1 MAALF
6 QHLRILLWKNWL
18 SVKRQP
24 VWSFILISWPVVVFI
39 ILAIIRLKFPPE
51 PQPNCYLAPR
61 NLPSAGFFPFLQT
74 VLCDSDARCKGTPY
88 TPEDLLP
95 RLNDISS
102 LRLKQRRSTNVGKDQ
117 HPSRGSAEVPKSK
130 NTLLAFGDLLSHG
143 ESTLRNITSPSNLT
157 SSINM
162 FNRIL
167 HFGKSQTQY
176 STAANLKVILCE
188 VLSRYAAR
196 PGLTE
201 GKMAASIHRTFCF
214 TNLSLLE
221 SFTQELRN
229 QLSQVRL
236 NPQYQAVFVN
246 EMVSFLLLISQVQ
259 NDTSLWH
266 LLLLAPDVIQGS
278 MQLQDTF
285 DYLQNASSVVLA
297 AQNISALFVTEDRFR
312 TVQNRVTDPLF
323 SLNCLEQDKEK
334 SLVTRDICNL
344 FVNWKDNQTLVSNL
358 EEVLRKLRLP
368 EIGGKDSKRS
378 INSDDLEAI
387 QKSLYHLKGFEKKMN
402 RIELKSLNLFRNLK
416 NETLQKLYAILEL
429 GMHPHRDY
437 KLKEPYNKEIIDE
450 IYNFTSL
457 QLQSDFNGTSIF
469 NTMTQWKEI
478 QSALKL
484 AAMIWN
490 PDLLN
495 NSNFST
501 EQTKHVLKMLL
512 STNLPPFLEDL
523 RDILNEMQE
532 IPSLFSDYLLKPASY
547 KNFPDQLL
555 ALQKMF
561 FIMTNTNIGYQYLLM
576 PVFELMQ
583 KVQSFTGEAQWD
595 ELNVYW
601 RIGEKLRSMKWNIT
615 GIVAYGQ
622 FLDVLNSHL
631 HKLNNNSNSFF
642 SEQMD
647 RLSEFVTAVF
657 KEFGENSEVAN
668 ISLVTQTVQKTL
680 NMLKDLQLHYNISKL
695 KSIDLFFNFDNQTFG
710 SLSELL
716 RSGMKILHYT
726 IASEASSEGEVN
738 SIYNLTRLLLQEFNE
753 SVLQHSTSLEAK
765 IWDFLRLALSPFFG
779 NNNNS
784 NYKAPQNCSAQDV
797 LHIALQMLFENAT
810 LSESLA
816 RSPCK
821 PLFASMD
828 VESGTTHNETF
839 TKMFQLAIMNL
850 RLSPEFDVVYKN
862 SSEIFSKELSCI
874 IQSLQFS
881 LSFLSKLD
889 LVSELHDSWIQE
901 KTKALT
907 ALMEGLPLSNASCPI
922 PVLQDVG
929 GVLPSQLLNVLIPF
943 MLNETGLN
951 SLNFSGSPADRHRLP
966 LFSHLLPTFSI
977 WNSSI
982 YELLQ
987 MHGNASDQSE
997 WRRFSQLWNAT
1008 GNVLTTKW
1016 NLTEVDE
1023 YVRLLEIMNKA
1034 LILVDIGVAPRKT
1047 EVFRI
1052 LSNTSGG
1059 MKLSD
1064 LKDLYSSLKLFFNLT
1079 SAANSTVDLKRIFQE
1094 IAPLYEIAGERLFY
1108 PHPYGKENQD
1118 VLTMAVVIWNQ
1129 IILNRTHF
1137 NTEKAW
1143 EIIKML
1149 TLHALPLEDTG
1160 DYLSTNEEVSSLFS
1174 DFLLTSVT
1182 SENFAEQFLVL
1193 EQLLAAMAKVNTS
1206 DYYVLISS
1214 LSKLMQRLQG
1224 SSHGNKGSELH
1235 RVWKIAEMLQSMNW
1249 GSIDSL
1255 NSQSFLDILQNQF
1268 KTMKNDSSLPFSKE
1282 MKQLI
1287 NFLSA
1292 ILEVYSEEDSRGANI
1307 SIYSQAIER
1316 SIFFLK
1322 DLQRSYNI
1330 SELETINLLFNFYSK
1345 YTQRLFET
1353 WRVGMKILHD
1363 TNLNKTLEE
1372 KMSVVYHFSHWL
1384 LQKEFSE
1391 SVLQHSTSLEAKI
1404 WDFLHLALSPFF
1416 GNNNNSNYK
1425 APQNCSAQDI
1435 LHVALQMLF
1444 ENATLS
1450 ESLARSPCEPLFASM
1465 DVESGTTHNETFT
1478 KMFQLAIMNL
1488 RLSPEFDVVYKN
1500 SSEIF
1505 SKELSCIIQSLQF
1518 SLSFLS
1524 KLDLVSELHD
1534 SWIQEKTKAL
1544 TALMEGLPL
1553 SNASCPIPVLQ
1564 DVGGVLPSQL
1574 LNVLIPFM
1582 LNETGL
1588 NSLNF
1593 SGSPADWDNLS
1604 TLFSMAQNELHLN
1617 DLLQRLQS
1625 AFSFTEWRY
1634 FSSVWDAV
1642 DSVLNTKW
1650 NVTEVAAYVRLLEAK
1665 ANNPANNVSAL
1676 EIIEASRSILK
1687 RLNSSEL
1694 LNELNIG
1701 SSSASLSSRTGFGS
1715 VIDIVAHHFIVRAET
1730 LFNKTLPWTQSDQI
1744 LSPTSLITRFLFLEF
1759 ENTILQVTVN
1769 SSYNPYLICLINAT
1783 ETEDSELTENITLL
1797 LKQTHLK
1804 KDLFMQNNTFE
1815 KYLSIPELLKLKI
1828 FRLRDLTTLLCD
1840 YESFKSIQHICHLP
1854 NVTFGELCEQSQ
1866 SHEQL
1871 LRTIELSNQIV
1882 TNVLNSRRVSQELQD
1897 ILIGDATNIHSQM
1910 KWFQENVP
1918 EIAFFQEI
1926 PQYMTTLNSV
1936 LNITENLRDTREQE
1950 KLREMFKNVDQLKE
1964 DLRNTTGMS
1973 TASID
1978 ALLEAS
1984 VPENSTQ
1991 LISQI
1996 LQLESCT
2003 VHPADPQLQTVAE
2016 EFCNLSLSER
2026 TRKMYILGV
2035 TLLRHL
2041 DVYNFLYK
2049 MFFPKELQK
2058 PVDKMLGLLTE
2069 MKYFRHQVE
2078 SDVHPLLQ
2086 AIHSLKKLRQSRNVP
2101 LTKTLLKSN
2110 NFRITHGTFK
2120 SMSKVLCNQ
2129 EITPLF
2135 FESLL
2140 PDFGDPVSNS
2150 SSMEDARVQK
2160 LMRKYG
2166 IPHKSTPFCLSFYLD
2181 LVKTPTG
2188 ALIWS
2193 FLKPMVLGKIL
2204 YTPDTPETR
2213 AIMEKSNT
2221 TLKQMADLSLKSQE
2235 WLDKSPVIMNSLT
2248 KLNQTVPII
2257 KNALQN
2263 PFVQVFIKLMVDLD
2277 AVELLSQINELDNI
2291 RLELQDNADIVN
2303 QLNTLATLAV
2313 NVSSCVSFNRI
2324 QAARNLEEMEMVAK
2338 ELFLKNELFASI
2350 IFKLPSSHSTPR
2362 YAVPGALALPPV
2374 LNYTIRMSS
2383 RITQTTNRIRERIW
2397 TVGPHNS
2404 TSQSQIYSRAFI
2416 YIQDSIE
2423 RAIIELQTGKS
2434 PEDVAVQVQAMP
2446 YPCYNKDM
2454 FLTSVTYSLPFALMA
2469 AWVLFIADF
2478 VKTLVQEKDLR
2489 LYEYMKMMGV
2499 NASSH
2504 FIAWFI
2510 ECAIFLLI
2518 TVTFLIIALK
2528 VGDILPKTNTAL
2540 LFLYLM
2546 DYSLSV
2552 IAMSYFISVFF
2563 NNTNIAA
2570 LVGSLVY
2577 ILTFFPF
2584 IVLLVIENHLSF
2596 SVKSL
2601 LSLLS
2606 PTAFSY
2612 ASQYIAR
2619 YEAQGI
2625 GLQWDNMYKSP
2636 MIGDNTSFGW
2646 MCWLILIDSF
2656 IYFILG
2662 WYIRNVFP
2670 GRYGMAAPWYFP
2682 LLPSY
2687 WIEYNGYIPFWNE
2700 KLRALLFTKLVL
2712 RKEATHND
2720 KICAPPPHLEPEPT
2734 DLTLGVSLHG
2744 ITKIYG
2750 SRAAVENL
2758 SLNFYE
2764 GNITSLL
2771 GHNGAGK
2778 TTTISILTGLFPTSS
2793 GTIFVYDKDIKTDQE
2808 VIRKNMG
2815 VCMQHNVLFNY
2826 LTTKEHLLLYGY
2838 IKVPHWSKEELCQEV
2853 KRTLKETGLYG
2864 HRHKLTGSL
2873 SGGMKRK
2880 LSIAIALLG
2889 GSRVVILDEPTTGV
2903 DPCSRRSIW
2912 EIISKNKK
2920 GRTIILSTHHLDE
2933 AEVLSD
2939 RIAFLEHGGLKC
2951 CGSPFYLK
2959 ETFGDGYH
2967 LTLTKKKNMIEE
2979 CDTAAVTSLIQSHL
2993 PEAYLKEDIGG
3004 ELVYVL
3010 PPFKSTVSG
3019 AYQAL
3024 LRALDTGLNDLHLG
3038 CYGISNTTVEEVFLN
3053 LTKELGK
3060 HQQEDAELSR
3070 QLPASSGQTGSDEM
3084 SVSTDTFTE
3093 RDDQLLIRSKSLK
3106 GLPLLLK
3113 KTSAMFIK
3121 RFHHTRRDVRGFIA
3135 QVILP
3140 VLFVTAAM
3148 GLGTLR
3154 TKETEY
3160 PELVL
3165 SPSLYGTSDQADF
3178 FGNFN
3183 ETTDALVA
3191 SMLSFPGTDIMCM
3204 NESNSRCLTE
3214 DMLGQ
3219 WITNGNKRA
3228 KYSACNC
3235 TDGIQTCPPMNYSPP
3250 HRRTFSTRTLYNL
3263 TGHNVETYLLATT
3276 KDFLQKRYGG
3286 WSFGLPLT
3294 ADLQFDIRPV
3304 PPNRTLTKVW
3314 YNPEGYHSLPAYLNS
3329 LNNFILRANLPKNVT
3344 SRYGIFLSAH
3354 PYPGGQSQEQ
3364 VMLNSLLDIIVSM
3377 SVLVG
3382 YSITTASFVLY
3393 VVKEHQTKA
3402 KQLQHISGIGMTS
3415 YWVTNFV
3422 YDLVLFMVPIG
3433 LSIGVI
3439 SVFQIPAFCNNNN
3452 SLAVFLLLL
3461 LFGYATFSWMYLLAG
3476 FFKETGMAFIVY
3488 VCVNL
3493 CFGIDTIITHSVVF
3507 LLSQEK
3513 ATDQGLHDLA
3523 ENLRHAFLLFPQFC
3537 FGYGL
3542 IELSQDQ
3549 ALLGFLK
3556 AYGVD
3561 YPDKTFELD
3570 KTTSK
3575 LLAMFIQGTVFFAIR
3590 LIVQD
3595 GMIQKVWSNI
3605 SEFLFDRVH
3614 GKASLLPP
3622 VADEDEDVRAERNR
3636 VESGKADFDVVQ
3648 LQNLTKIYHLPHK
3661 RIMAVKN
3668 ISLGI
3673 PAGECFGLLGVN
3685 GAGKTT
3691 IFKMLTGDIGAS
3703 SGRLRVQDHSGS
3715 LNDIGEAHW
3724 SLFGYCPQEDA
3735 LDDLLTVEEHMYYYA
3750 RLHGIPEREI
3760 KGVVLQLLH
3769 RLNLMAY
3776 KDRVTS
3782 MCSYGTNRKLS
3793 TALALIGNPSIL
3805 LLDEPSSGM
3814 DPNAK
3819 RHLWKIISE
3828 EVQNKCSVILTS
3840 HSMEECEALCTR
3852 LAIMVNGSFQCIG
3865 SLQHI
3870 KSRFGRGFTVK
3881 MHLNSNTVSTETLTQ
3896 FMKSHFPNA
3905 CLKDRHFNM
3914 VEYHV
3919 PVSAGG
3925 VANIFDLLE
3934 TNKTAFKI
3942 RHFSVSQTTL
3952 EEVFINFAKD
3962 QADPDSAD
3970 ASPDVAS
3977 DSCDTSSQDSTISAI
3992 Y

>member
-1 MAALF
+1 MAALS

-24 VWSFILISWPVVVFI
+24 VWSFILISWPVIVFI

-95 RLNDISS
+95 RLNGISS
-102 LRLKQRRSTNVGKDQ
+102 LRLKRRRSTNVGKDS
-117 HPSRGSAEVPKSK
+117 HPSLQSAEVPKSK
-130 NTLLAFGDLLSHG
+130 NTALAFGDLVSLG
-143 ESTLRNITSPSNLT
+143 ESTFQNISSPSNLT
-157 SSINM
+157 SSINT

-188 VLSRYAAR
+188 VLSRYTTR

-221 SFTQELRN
+221 SFTQEFRN
-229 QLSQVRL
+229 QLSQVRF

-246 EMVSFLLLISQVQ
+246 EMVSFLLLISEVQ

-266 LLLLAPDVIQGS
+266 LLLLAPEVFQDS
-278 MQLQDTF
+278 MQLQDIL
-285 DYLQNASSVVLA
+285 DYLQNASSIVLA
-297 AQNISALFVTEDRFR
+297 AQNVSALFVTEDRFR

-323 SLNCLEQDKEK
+323 SLNCSEQGKEK
-334 SLVTRDICNL
+334 DLVTREICNL
-344 FVNWKDNQTLVSNL
+344 FVNWKDNQTLVSDM
-358 EEVLRKLRLP
+358 EEVLRKLKLP
-368 EIGGKDSKRS
+368 EIDGKDSKRS
-378 INSDDLEAI
+378 INSNDLEAI
-387 QKSLYHLKGFEKKMN
+387 QKSLKDFEKKIN
-402 RIELKSLNLFRNLK
+402 RSELKSLNLFRNLK

-429 GMHPHRDY
+429 GMNPHRDY
-437 KLKEPYNKEIIDE
+437 KLKEQYNKEIIDE

-457 QLQSDFNGTSIF
+457 QLPSDFNGTSIF
-469 NTMTQWKEI
+469 NTMTQWQEI

-484 AAMIWN
+484 AAMVWN

-501 EQTKHVLKMLL
+501 EQTKDTLKMLF
-512 STNLPPFLEDL
+512 STNMPPFLEDL
-523 RDILNEMQE
+523 RDHLNEMQE
-532 IPSLFSDYLLKPASY
+532 IPSLFSDYLLKPVSY

-561 FIMTNTNIGYQYLLM
+561 FLMTNTNVGYQYLLM
-576 PVFELMQ
+576 PVFELMR
-583 KVQSFTGEAQWD
+583 KVQSSMGEARWD

-601 RIGEKLRSMKWNIT
+601 RIGEKLRSMNWNIT
-615 GIVAYGQ
+615 GIIAYGQ

-631 HKLNNNSNSFF
+631 HKLNNNSNSFL
-642 SEQMD
+642 SEQID

-668 ISLVTQTVQKTL
+668 ISLVTQAIQKTL
-680 NMLKDLQLHYNISKL
+680 YVLKDLQLHYNVSKL
-695 KSIDLFFNFDNQTFG
+695 ESIDMFFNFDNQTFD

-716 RSGMKILHYT
+716 RLGMKILHFT
-726 IASEASSEGEVN
+726 IASEDSSGEKANPV
-738 SIYNLTRLLLQEFNE
+738 YNITRLLLQEFNE
-753 SVLQHSTSLEAK
+753 SSLQHNTSLEAK
-765 IWDFLRLALSPFFG
+765 IWDFLHLALIPFFG
-779 NNNNS
+779 NNNS
-784 NYKAPQNCSAQDV
+784 DYKTPENCSAQDV

-816 RSPCK
+816 RSRCEPF
-821 PLFASMD
+821 FASMD
-828 VESGTTHNETF
+828 VERGTKHNETF

-850 RLSPEFDVVYKN
+850 RLSPEFDVVFKN
-862 SSEIFSKELSCI
+862 SSESFSKELSCI
-874 IQSLQFS
+874 VQSLQFS

-889 LVSELHDSWIQE
+889 LVSELHSSWIQE
-901 KTKALT
+901 KMKALT
-907 ALMEGLPLSNASCPI
+907 ALTEGLLLSNASCPI

-929 GVLPSQLLNVLIPF
+929 DVLPSQLLNILVPF

-951 SLNFSGSPADRHRLP
+951 SLNFSGSPADWHRLP
-966 LFSHLLPTFSI
+966 QVSHLLPAFSI

-982 YELLQ
+982 YEPLQ
-987 MHGNASDQSE
+987 MRGNASDQSE
-997 WRRFSQLWNAT
+997 WRHFSQLWNAT

-1047 EVFRI
+1047 EVFQI
-1052 LSNTSGG
+1052 LHNTSGG

-1064 LKDLYSSLKLFFNLT
+1064 LKDSYTSLKLLFNLT
-1079 SAANSTVDLKRIFQE
+1079 SAANSTVDLERIFQE
-1094 IAPLYEIAGERLFY
+1094 IAPLYEIAGGRLFY
-1108 PHPYGKENQD
+1108 PNPYGKENQD
-1118 VLTMAVVIWNQ
+1118 VLTMAVAIWNQ

-1137 NTEKAW
+1137 NTEKTW

-1149 TLHALPLEDTG
+1149 ALHAVPLEDVQN
-1160 DYLSTNEEVSSLFS
+1160 YLSTNEVPSLFS
-1174 DFLLTSVT
+1174 DFLLTPIN
-1182 SENFAEQFLVL
+1182 SENFAEQLLVL

-1206 DYYVLISS
+1206 DHHLLISS
-1214 LSKLMQRLQG
+1214 LSKLMQGLQSSSYG
-1224 SSHGNKGSELH
+1224 SKGNELLH
-1235 RVWKIAEMLQSMNW
+1235 FWQIAEILQSMDW
-1249 GSIDSL
+1249 GSMDSL
-1255 NSQSFLDILQNQF
+1255 TSQSLLGILQNRL
-1268 KTMKNDSSLPFSKE
+1268 KTMKNDSNLPFSE
-1282 MKQLI
+1282 EIKQLI

-1292 ILEVYSEEDSRGANI
+1292 IFEVYGEEDSRGANI
-1307 SIYSQAIER
+1307 SIYSQAIQR

-1322 DLQRSYNI
+1322 DLQKSYNI
-1330 SELETINLLFNFYSK
+1330 SEFKAINLLLNFYSK
-1345 YTQRLFET
+1345 YTQRLFEI
-1353 WRVGMKILHD
+1353 WKVGMKILPN

-1372 KMSVVYHFSHWL
+1372 KMNIIHYFSHWL
-1384 LQKEFSE
+1384 LQKEFNE
-1391 SVLQHSTSLEAKI
+1391 SSLQHNTSLEAKI
-1404 WDFLHLALSPFF
+1404 WDFLHLALIPFF
-1416 GNNNNSNYK
+1416 GNNNSDYK
-1425 APQNCSAQDI
+1425 TPENCSAQDV
-1435 LHVALQMLF
+1435 LHIALQMLF

-1450 ESLARSPCEPLFASM
+1450 ESLARSRCEPLFASM
-1465 DVESGTTHNETFT
+1465 DVERGTKHNETFT

-1488 RLSPEFDVVYKN
+1488 RLSPEFDVVFKN
-1500 SSEIF
+1500 SSESF
-1505 SKELSCIIQSLQF
+1505 SKELSCIVQSLQF

-1524 KLDLVSELHD
+1524 KLDLVSELHS
-1534 SWIQEKTKAL
+1534 SWIQEKMKAL
-1544 TALMEGLPL
+1544 TALTEGLLL

-1564 DVGGVLPSQL
+1564 DVGDVLPSQL
-1574 LNVLIPFM
+1574 LNILVPFM

-1593 SGSPADWDNLS
+1593 SGSPADWDSLS
-1604 TLFSMAQNELHLN
+1604 ILFSTAQNELHVN
-1617 DLLQRLQS
+1617 GLLQRLQS
-1625 AFSFTEWRY
+1625 AFNLTERRY
-1634 FSSVWDAV
+1634 FSSIWDV
-1642 DSVLNTKW
+1642 DDSVLNTKW
-1650 NVTEVAAYVRLLEAK
+1650 NLTEVASYVKLLEAMV
-1665 ANNPANNVSAL
+1665 NSPANDVSVL
-1676 EIIEASRSILK
+1676 EIVEASRSILK
-1687 RLNSSEL
+1687 SLKSSEL

-1701 SSSASLSSRTGFGS
+1701 SNSASLSSKTAFDS
-1715 VIDIVAHHFIVRAET
+1715 VIDTVAHHFMVRAET

-1769 SSYNPYLICLINAT
+1769 NSYNPYLMCLINAT
-1783 ETEDSELTENITLL
+1783 EIEDSKLTENITLL

-1804 KDLFMQNNTFE
+1804 KDPFMQNITVE
-1815 KYLSIPELLKLKI
+1815 KHSSIPELLKLKI
-1828 FRLRDLTTLLCD
+1828 SHLWDLTTLLCD
-1840 YESFKSIQHICHLP
+1840 YRSFKSIQHICHLP
-1854 NVTFGELCEQSQ
+1854 NVSFEELCEQSQ

-1871 LRTIELSNQIV
+1871 HRTIELSNQIV
-1882 TNVLNSRRVSQELQD
+1882 TNVLNHRRVSQELRD
-1897 ILIGDATNIHSQM
+1897 ILIGDATNIQSQI

-1918 EIAFFQEI
+1918 EIAFFQDI
-1926 PQYMTTLNSV
+1926 PQYMTTLNSM
-1936 LNITENLRDTREQE
+1936 LNITENLRDNSEQE
-1950 KLREMFKNVDQLKE
+1950 KLREMFKNVDRLKE

-1984 VPENSTQ
+1984 LPENSTQ
-1991 LISQI
+1991 LISLI

-2003 VHPADPQLQTVAE
+2003 GHPADPQLQTVAE
-2016 EFCNLSLSER
+2016 EFCSLSLSER
-2026 TRKMYILGV
+2026 TRKTYILGV

-2041 DVYNFLYK
+2041 DIYNFLYK
-2049 MFFPKELQK
+2049 MFFPKDLQK

-2069 MKYFRHQVE
+2069 IKYFRHQVE
-2078 SDVHPLLQ
+2078 SGMHPLLQ

-2110 NFRITHGTFK
+2110 NFGITQGTFK

-2140 PDFGDPVSNS
+2140 PDFEDPVGNS
-2150 SSMEDARVQK
+2150 SSVEDAHVQK
-2160 LMRKYG
+2160 KMRKYG
-2166 IPHKSTPFCLSFYLD
+2166 IPHDSTPFCLSFYLD

-2291 RLELQDNADIVN
+2291 RLELQNNADIVS

-2324 QAARNLEEMEMVAK
+2324 QAAKNVEEMEMVAK
-2338 ELFLKNELFASI
+2338 ELFLRNELFASI
-2350 IFKLPSSHSTPR
+2350 IFKLPSSHRTHQH
-2362 YAVPGALALPPV
+2362 AVRGALALPPM

-2434 PEDVAVQVQAMP
+2434 PDDVAVQVQAMP

-2510 ECAIFLLI
+2510 ECTIFLLI
-2518 TVTFLIIALK
+2518 TVTFLIIVLK

-2546 DYSLSV
+2546 DYSLSI

-2619 YEAQGI
+2619 YEAQGV

-2700 KLRALLFTKLVL
+2700 KRRALLFTKLVL
-2712 RKEATHND
+2712 RKEATLNN

-2750 SRAAVENL
+2750 SKAAVENL
-2758 SLNFYE
+2758 NLNFYE

-2793 GTIFVYDKDIKTDQE
+2793 GTIFVYGKDIKTDQE

-2838 IKVPHWSKEELCQEV
+2838 IKVPHWSKEELYQEV

-2864 HRHKLTGSL
+2864 HRHKLAGSL
-2873 SGGMKRK
+2873 SGGTKRK

-2967 LTLTKKKNMIEE
+2967 LTLTKKKNVIEE

-3024 LRALDTGLNDLHLG
+3024 LRALDASLNDLHLG

-3060 HQQEDAELSR
+3060 DQQDHQEGAKLSQ
-3070 QLPASSGQTGSDEM
+3070 QLPGSNGQTGSDKM
-3084 SVSTDTFTE
+3084 SVSSDTFTE

-3113 KTSAMFIK
+3113 KTSAMFLK

-3140 VLFVTAAM
+3140 VLFVMAAM
-3148 GLGTLR
+3148 GLGTVR

-3160 PELVL
+3160 PELIL
-3165 SPSLYGTSDQADF
+3165 SPSLYGTSDQTDF
-3178 FGNFN
+3178 FENFN
-3183 ETTDALVA
+3183 ETTNALVA
-3191 SMLSFPGTDIMCM
+3191 SMLSFPGTDNTCM

-3235 TDGIQTCPPMNYSPP
+3235 TDGIQTCPSMNSSPP
-3250 HRRTFSTRTLYNL
+3250 HRRTFSTRALYNL

-3329 LNNFILRANLPKNVT
+3329 LNNFILRANLPKNET

-3439 SVFQIPAFCNNNN
+3439 SAFQIPAFCNNNN
-3452 SLAVFLLLL
+3452 LLAVFLLLL

-3493 CFGIDTIITHSVVF
+3493 CFGINTIITHSVVF

-3523 ENLRHAFLLFPQFC
+3523 ENLRHVFLLFPQFC

-3590 LIVQD
+3590 LIVHD

-3605 SEFLFDRVH
+3605 LECLFDRVH
-3614 GKASLLPP
+3614 GKASLPPP
-3622 VADEDEDVRAERNR
+3622 VANEDEDVQAERNR

-3668 ISLGI
+3668 ISVGI

-3760 KGVVLQLLH
+3760 KGIVLQLLH

-3896 FMKSHFPNA
+3896 FMKSHFPNT

-3934 TNKTAFKI
+3934 TNKAAFKI

-3952 EEVFINFAKD
+3952 EEVFINFAKE

-3970 ASPDVAS
+3970 AGPDVAS
-3977 DSCDTSSQDSTISAI
+3977 DSCDTSSQDSTISSI

>member
-1 MAALF
+1 MAALS

-24 VWSFILISWPVVVFI
+24 VWSFVLISWPVVVFI

-51 PQPNCYLAPR
+51 PQQNCYLAPR

-95 RLNDISS
+95 RLSDISS
-102 LRLKQRRSTNVGKDQ
+102 LRLKRRSSSSVSKDN
-117 HPSRGSAEVPKSK
+117 HPSAWSAEVPKSR
-130 NTLLAFGDLLSHG
+130 NASLAFEDLGSHG
-143 ESTLRNITSPSNLT
+143 EKTFGNISSPSNLT
-157 SSINM
+157 SSINT
-162 FNRIL
+162 FNKIL
-167 HFGKSQTQY
+167 SFGKSQTQH
-176 STAANLKVILCE
+176 STAATLKVLLCE
-188 VLSRYAAR
+188 VLSRYVAR
-196 PGLTE
+196 PGVTGE
-201 GKMAASIHRTFCF
+201 RMAANIHHTFCF
-214 TNLSLLE
+214 TDSSLLE
-221 SFTQELRN
+221 SFAQEFRS
-229 QLSQVRL
+229 QLSQVQH
-236 NPQYQAVFVN
+236 NPQYQETFVS
-246 EMVSFLLLISQVQ
+246 EMVSFLTLISQVQ

-266 LLLLAPDVIQGS
+266 LLLLAPDVLQDN
-278 MQLQDTF
+278 MQLRDIIGF
-285 DYLQNASSVVLA
+285 LQNPSSVVLA
-297 AQNISALFVTEDRFR
+297 AQNVSASLLTDDRSK
-312 TVQNRVTDPLF
+312 TVQNGVTDLPY
-323 SLNCLEQDKEK
+323 SVNCLEQDKEK
-334 SLVTRDICNL
+334 SLVTRYICNS
-344 FVNWKDNQTLVSNL
+344 FVNWKDKQTLVSEL
-358 EEVLRKLRLP
+358 EEVLRKIKSP
-368 EIGGKDSKRS
+368 EIGRKDSKRS

-387 QKSLYHLKGFEKKMN
+387 QKHLHRLKGFEEKMN
-402 RIELKSLNLFRNLK
+402 RSELKTLNLFRNLK
-416 NETLQKLYAILEL
+416 NETLQKLYAFLEL
-429 GMHPHRDY
+429 GMNPHHDY

-457 QLQSDFNGTSIF
+457 QLLSDFNGTSIF
-469 NTMTQWKEI
+469 DIMTQWKEI

-484 AAMIWN
+484 ATIIWN

-501 EQTKHVLKMLL
+501 LQTKDALKMLL
-512 STNLPPFLEDL
+512 STSMPSLLEDF
-523 RDILNEMQE
+523 RDRLNGMQE
-532 IPSLFSDYLLKPASY
+532 IPSLFLDDLLKPVSY
-547 KNFPDQLL
+547 KNFPEQLQ
-555 ALQKMF
+555 ALQRMF
-561 FIMTNTNIGYQYLLM
+561 FVMTGTNVGYQYLLL
-576 PVFELMQ
+576 PVFEVMRE
-583 KVQSFTGEAQWD
+583 VERSVGEAWWD

-601 RIGEKLRSMKWNIT
+601 RLGEKLRSMKWNNT
-615 GIVAYGQ
+615 GIIAYGQ
-622 FLDVLNSHL
+622 FLEVLKSHL
-631 HKLNNNSNSFF
+631 QKLNNNSSGVF
-642 SEQMD
+642 SEQLD
-647 RLSEFVTAVF
+647 QLSEFITAVF
-657 KEFGENSEVAN
+657 KEFGESSGVAN
-668 ISLVTQTVQKTL
+668 ISLVTQAIQKTL
-680 NMLKDLQLHYNISKL
+680 YILKDLQLNYNVTKL
-695 KSIDLFFNFDNQTFG
+695 KSIDLFFNFDNKTFK

-716 RSGMKILHYT
+716 RTGMKILHYT
-726 IASEASSEGEVN
+726 RDSEASRAEIINPV
-738 SIYNLTRLLLQEFNE
+738 YNLTRLLLQE
-753 SVLQHSTSLEAK
+753 SSQSSLQPNTSLEAK
-765 IWDFLRLALSPFFG
+765 IWD
-779 NNNNS
+779 
-784 NYKAPQNCSAQDV
+784 D
-797 LHIALQMLFENAT
+797 H
-810 LSESLA
+810 
-816 RSPCK
+816 
-821 PLFASMD
+821 
-828 VESGTTHNETF
+828 
-839 TKMFQLAIMNL
+839 
-850 RLSPEFDVVYKN
+850 
-862 SSEIFSKELSCI
+862 
-874 IQSLQFS
+874 
-881 LSFLSKLD
+881 
-889 LVSELHDSWIQE
+889 
-901 KTKALT
+901 
-907 ALMEGLPLSNASCPI
+907 
-922 PVLQDVG
+922 
-929 GVLPSQLLNVLIPF
+929 
-943 MLNETGLN
+943 
-951 SLNFSGSPADRHRLP
+951 
-966 LFSHLLPTFSI
+966 
-977 WNSSI
+977 
-982 YELLQ
+982 
-987 MHGNASDQSE
+987 
-997 WRRFSQLWNAT
+997 
-1008 GNVLTTKW
+1008 
-1016 NLTEVDE
+1016 
-1023 YVRLLEIMNKA
+1023 
-1034 LILVDIGVAPRKT
+1034 
-1047 EVFRI
+1047 
-1052 LSNTSGG
+1052 
-1059 MKLSD
+1059 
-1064 LKDLYSSLKLFFNLT
+1064 
-1079 SAANSTVDLKRIFQE
+1079 
-1094 IAPLYEIAGERLFY
+1094 
-1108 PHPYGKENQD
+1108 
-1118 VLTMAVVIWNQ
+1118 
-1129 IILNRTHF
+1129 
-1137 NTEKAW
+1137 
-1143 EIIKML
+1143 
-1149 TLHALPLEDTG
+1149 
-1160 DYLSTNEEVSSLFS
+1160 YL
-1174 DFLLTSVT
+1174 
-1182 SENFAEQFLVL
+1182 
-1193 EQLLAAMAKVNTS
+1193 
-1206 DYYVLISS
+1206 LISS
-1214 LSKLMQRLQG
+1214 LSKLMQILLDFPHLRQRNELQAF
-1224 SSHGNKGSELH
+1224 
-1235 RVWKIAEMLQSMNW
+1235 WQIAESLQSVNW
-1249 GSIDSL
+1249 
-1255 NSQSFLDILQNQF
+1255 NSTDNLTPQSFLDMLQNQLNTVE
-1268 KTMKNDSSLPFSKE
+1268 KYSSFPFGEELKE
-1282 MKQLI
+1282 LL
-1287 NFLSA
+1287 NFASSM
-1292 ILEVYSEEDSRGANI
+1292 LELYGEEHSRGTNI
-1307 SIYSQAIER
+1307 SMYLQAMQR
-1316 SIFFLK
+1316 SISILK
-1322 DLQRSYNI
+1322 GLQKRYNI
-1330 SELETINLLFNFYSK
+1330 SELEIIILLFDTYSN
-1345 YTQRLFET
+1345 YTQRLIEIG
-1353 WRVGMKILHD
+1353 RAGLKVLHD
-1363 TNLNKTLEE
+1363 TNSNKTFAE
-1372 KMSVVYHFSHWL
+1372 KMDIVYDFSHLL
-1384 LQKEFSE
+1384 LQEFSQ
-1391 SVLQHSTSLEAKI
+1391 SSLQPSASLEAKI
-1404 WDFLHLALSPFF
+1404 WEFLHSALSPFLE
-1416 GNNNNSNYK
+1416 NSNNGDRTL
-1425 APQNCSAQDI
+1425 QNCSFENV
-1435 LHVALQMLF
+1435 LHIALEMLF
-1444 ENATLS
+1444 ENATLR
-1450 ESLARSPCEPLFASM
+1450 ESLARSPCKALFDSM
-1465 DVESGTTHNETFT
+1465 GMEGGTVHNDSFA
-1478 KMFQLAIMNL
+1478 KVFQLAIRNL
-1488 RLSPEFDVVYKN
+1488 KLSPEFSALYKS
-1500 SSEIF
+1500 SSERF
-1505 SKELSCIIQSLQF
+1505 SKELSCITQSLHF

-1524 KLDLVSELHD
+1524 KLNLVSELEN
-1534 SWIQEKTKAL
+1534 SWVQEKAKAL
-1544 TALMEGLPL
+1544 TAVTEGLL
-1553 SNASCPIPVLQ
+1553 QSNVSCPIPVQ
-1564 DVGGVLPSQL
+1564 DVLPSQL
-1574 LNVLIPFM
+1574 LSLLIPAM
-1582 LNETGL
+1582 LSETVL
-1588 NSLNF
+1588 DSLNF
-1593 SGSPADWDNLS
+1593 PDTVASWNNLS
-1604 TLFSMAQNELHLN
+1604 MLFSVAQDELHMN
-1617 DLLQRLQS
+1617 NLLQRLHG
-1625 AFSFTEWRY
+1625 AFSLPKWSYYT
-1634 FSSVWDAV
+1634 SVWDVV
-1642 DSVLNTKW
+1642 DRFLNTKW
-1650 NVTEVAAYVRLLEAK
+1650 NLTEGAAFGKLLRAV
-1665 ANNPANNVSAL
+1665 ANNSANEMSAQ
-1676 EIIEASRSILK
+1676 EITEASLYILK
-1687 RLNSSEL
+1687 GLNFSDL
-1694 LNELNIG
+1694 LNEFNISSG
-1701 SSSASLSSRTGFGS
+1701 SAFRSNKTSFDS
-1715 VIDIVAHHFIVRAET
+1715 VIDIISHHFVVVAET
-1730 LFNKTLPWTQSDQI
+1730 LYNKTLPWSQSDHT
-1744 LSPTSLITRFLFLEF
+1744 LSPTSLIARFLFLEF
-1759 ENTILQVTVN
+1759 ENTLLQVTMNN
-1769 SSYNPYLICLINAT
+1769 SCNPYLKCLINAA
-1783 ETEDSELTENITLL
+1783 EAEDRELTENITLL

-1804 KDLFMQNNTFE
+1804 KNSFMQNNTSE
-1815 KYLSIPELLKLKI
+1815 KHSSIPELLKLKI
-1828 FRLRDLTTLLCD
+1828 SRLRDLTTLLCD
-1840 YESFKSIQHICHLP
+1840 YESFKSVQQLCHLP
-1854 NVTFGELCEQSQ
+1854 EVGFGELCEQGQ

-1871 LRTIELSNQIV
+1871 LRAVELSSHVV
-1882 TNVLNSRRVSQELQD
+1882 TDVLNHRRISQELQNV
-1897 ILIGDATNIHSQM
+1897 LIGDATNIQTQLN
-1910 KWFQENVP
+1910 WLQENVP

-1926 PQYMTTLNSV
+1926 PQYMATLNSMF
-1936 LNITENLRDTREQE
+1936 NITESLTNSSKQE
-1950 KLREMFKNVDQLKE
+1950 KLRDVFKNVDQLKE
-1964 DLRNTTGMS
+1964 DLKNATGMS
-1973 TASID
+1973 AASID
-1978 ALLEAS
+1978 ALLETPL
-1984 VPENSTQ
+1984 PENSSQ
-1991 LISQI
+1991 LISQL
-1996 LQLESCT
+1996 LQLESCS
-2003 VHPADPQLQTVAE
+2003 VGPADPQLRTVAE
-2016 EFCNLSLSER
+2016 ELCKLSLSER
-2026 TRKMYILGV
+2026 TRGTYILGV

-2049 MFFPKELQK
+2049 MFFPKELQQ
-2058 PVDKMLGLLTE
+2058 PMDKMLGLLTK

-2078 SDVHPLLQ
+2078 SGVDPLLQ
-2086 AIHSLKKLRQSRNVP
+2086 AIHSLKKLRQSRKMP
-2101 LTKTLLKSN
+2101 LTKALFKPAT
-2110 NFRITHGTFK
+2110 FRITRGSFK

-2140 PDFGDPVSNS
+2140 PDFGDPTNNS
-2150 SSMEDARVQK
+2150 SYTEDVYVQK

-2166 IPHKSTPFCLSFYLD
+2166 IPQDSTPFCLSFYLD

-2204 YTPDTPETR
+2204 FTPDTPATR
-2213 AIMEKSNT
+2213 AIMRKSNA
-2221 TLKQMADLSLKSQE
+2221 TLEQMADLALKSQE
-2235 WLDKSPVIMNSLT
+2235 WLDKSPIIINSLA
-2248 KLNQTVPII
+2248 KLNQTVPMI

-2263 PFVQVFIKLMVDLD
+2263 PFVQVFIKMMVDLD
-2277 AVELLSQINELDNI
+2277 AAELLSQINELDDI
-2291 RLELQDNADIVN
+2291 RLELQNNTDIVD

-2313 NVSSCVSFNRI
+2313 NVSSCVSFNRV
-2324 QAARNLEEMEMVAK
+2324 QAVKDLEEMERVAK

-2350 IFKLPSSHSTPR
+2350 IFRLPSSHSSPGSSIS
-2362 YAVPGALALPPV
+2362 GALTLPPV

-2423 RAIIELQTGKS
+2423 RAMIELQTGKK
-2434 PEDVAVQVQAMP
+2434 PEEIAVQVQAMP

-2504 FIAWFI
+2504 FIAWFV

-2518 TVTFLIIALK
+2518 TVTFLIIVLK
-2528 VGDILPKTNTAL
+2528 VGDILPKTNTTL

-2546 DYSLSV
+2546 DYSLSI

-2687 WIEYNGYIPFWNE
+2687 WIEYNGYLPFWNE
-2700 KLRALLFTKLVL
+2700 KQRGLLFSKLML
-2712 RKEATHND
+2712 RKEVTLNN
-2720 KICAPPPHLEPEPT
+2720 KICAPQPHMEPEPT
-2734 DLTLGVSLHG
+2734 DLPLGVSLHG
-2744 ITKIYG
+2744 ITKVYG
-2750 SRAAVENL
+2750 SKAAVDNL

-2793 GTIFVYDKDIKTDQE
+2793 GTIFVCGKDIRTDQE

-2838 IKVPHWSKEELCQEV
+2838 IKVPHWSKEELYQEV
-2853 KRTLKETGLYG
+2853 KRTLKETGLYS
-2864 HRHKLTGSL
+2864 HRHKLAGTL

-2979 CDTAAVTSLIQSHL
+2979 CDTSAVTSLIQSHL

-3024 LRALDTGLNDLHLG
+3024 LRALDSSLNDLHLG

-3053 LTKELGK
+3053 LTKELVK
-3060 HQQEDAELSR
+3060 DQQEYAALPH
-3070 QLPASSGQTGSDEM
+3070 QLPGANGHSGSDGM
-3084 SVSTDTFTE
+3084 SVSTDTFTD
-3093 RDDQLLIRSKSLK
+3093 RDDQLLIRSKSLQ

-3113 KTSAMFIK
+3113 KTSALFIK

-3140 VLFVTAAM
+3140 VLFVMAAM

-3160 PELVL
+3160 PELLL

-3183 ETTDALVA
+3183 ETTSALVA
-3191 SMLSFPGTDIMCM
+3191 SMLAFPGTDNTCM
-3204 NESNSRCLTE
+3204 NESNSQCLTE

-3219 WITNGNKRA
+3219 WITSGDQGT
-3228 KYSACNC
+3228 KYSACKC
-3235 TDGIQTCPPMNYSPP
+3235 TNGIQTCPQMNYTPP

-3263 TGHNVETYLLATT
+3263 TGHNVETYILATT

-3294 ADLQFDIRPV
+3294 SDLQFDIKPV

-3329 LNNFILRANLPKNVT
+3329 LNNFILRANLPKNET
-3344 SRYGIFLSAH
+3344 SKYGIFLSAH

-3393 VVKEHQTKA
+3393 MVKEHQTKA
-3402 KQLQHISGIGMTS
+3402 KQLQHISGIGLTT

-3433 LSIGVI
+3433 LSVGVI
-3439 SVFQIPAFCNNNN
+3439 SAFQIPAFCNNSNL
-3452 SLAVFLLLL
+3452 LAVFLLLL
-3461 LFGYATFSWMYLLAG
+3461 LFGYASFSWMYLLAG

-3493 CFGIDTIITHSVVF
+3493 FFGINTIITHSVVF

-3513 ATDQGLHDLA
+3513 ATDQGLRDLA

-3575 LLAMFIQGTVFFAIR
+3575 LFAMFIQGTVFFAIR
-3590 LIVQD
+3590 LTVHD
-3595 GMIQKVWSNI
+3595 RMIQRVWSNI
-3605 SEFLFDRVH
+3605 LEFLFDRVH

-3622 VADEDEDVRAERNR
+3622 VEEDGDVQAERSR
-3636 VESGKADFDVVQ
+3636 VEAGKADFDVVQ

-3661 RIMAVKN
+3661 RIVAVKN

-3715 LNDIGEAHW
+3715 LNDISEAHW

-3750 RLHGIPEREI
+3750 RLHGIPERDI

-3881 MHLNSNTVSTETLTQ
+3881 MHLNSNTVCTEMLTE
-3896 FMKSHFPNA
+3896 FMKSHFPNT

-3934 TNKTAFKI
+3934 GSKAAFNI

-3962 QADPDSAD
+3962 QEDPDGAD
-3970 ASPDVAS
+3970 TGPDVTV
-3977 DSCDTSSQDSTISAI
+3977 DSSDTSSQASTISSI

>member
-1 MAALF
+1 MAALS

-18 SVKRQP
+18 SVKRQL
-24 VWSFILISWPVVVFI
+24 VWSFVLISWPVVVFI

-51 PQPNCYLAPR
+51 PQQNCYLAPR

-95 RLNDISS
+95 RLNDISP
-102 LRLKQRRSTNVGKDQ
+102 LRLKRRSSSSVAKDRQ
-117 HPSRGSAEVPKSK
+117 PSPRSAEVPESRSAS
-130 NTLLAFGDLLSHG
+130 LAFGDLVSHG
-143 ESTLRNITSPSNLT
+143 EKNLQNVSSPSNLT
-157 SSINM
+157 SSTQT
-162 FNRIL
+162 FNKIFS
-167 HFGKSQTQY
+167 FGKRQAQH
-176 STAANLKVILCE
+176 STAGSLRALLCQL
-188 VLSRYAAR
+188 LSRYLAH
-196 PGLTE
+196 PGAM
-201 GKMAASIHRTFCF
+201 GGSMAANIHHTFCF
-214 TNLSLLE
+214 TNSSLLE
-221 SFTQELRN
+221 AFAQEFRS
-229 QLSQVRL
+229 QLSQVQH
-236 NPQYQAVFVN
+236 NPEYQETFVN
-246 EMVSFLLLISQVQ
+246 EMVSFLTLISQVQ

-266 LLLLAPDVIQGS
+266 LLLLAPDVFQDN
-278 MQLQDTF
+278 MQLRDIIDF
-285 DYLQNASSVVLA
+285 LQNPSSVVLG
-297 AQNISALFVTEDRFR
+297 AQNVSASPVSDDRFK
-312 TVQNRVTDPLF
+312 TVQNEVTDSPLP
-323 SLNCLEQDKEK
+323 LNCLEQDKER
-334 SLVTRDICNL
+334 SWVTRSICNS
-344 FVNWKDNQTLVSNL
+344 FVHWRDNHTLVSEL
-358 EEVLRKLRLP
+358 EEVLRKIKSP
-368 EIGGKDSKRS
+368 EIGGKLSKRS
-378 INSDDLEAI
+378 VNSDDLEAI
-387 QKSLYHLKGFEKKMN
+387 QKHLQHLKGFEEKMN
-402 RIELKSLNLFRNLK
+402 RSELKSLNLFRNLN
-416 NETLQKLYAILEL
+416 NETLQKLYAFLEL
-429 GMHPHRDY
+429 GMNPHHDY

-469 NTMTQWKEI
+469 NTMTHWKEI
-478 QSALKL
+478 QRALKL
-484 AAMIWN
+484 ATKLWN
-490 PDLLN
+490 PALLS
-495 NSNFST
+495 NSNFSALK
-501 EQTKHVLKMLL
+501 TKDALKMLL
-512 STNLPPFLEDL
+512 STSMPSLLEGL
-523 RDILNEMQE
+523 RDGLSGLEEM
-532 IPSLFSDYLLKPASY
+532 PSVFSDDLLEPDSY
-547 KNFPDQLL
+547 RNFPEQLL
-555 ALQKMF
+555 ALEEMF
-561 FIMTNTNIGYQYLLM
+561 FRMMGTNVGYQYLLL
-576 PVFELMQ
+576 PVFELMRAVE
-583 KVQSFTGEAQWD
+583 KSMGEAWWD

-601 RIGEKLRSMKWNIT
+601 RIGEKLRSMKWNNT
-615 GIVAYGQ
+615 AIVAYGQ
-622 FLDVLNSHL
+622 FLEVLNSHL
-631 HKLNNNSNSFF
+631 QKLSNKSSGVF
-642 SEQMD
+642 SEELDQ
-647 RLSEFVTAVF
+647 LSELITAVF
-657 KEFGENSEVAN
+657 KEFGESSGVAN
-668 ISLVTQTVQKTL
+668 ISQVTQAIQKTL
-680 NMLKDLQLHYNISKL
+680 NILKDLQLKYNVSAL
-695 KSIDLFFNFDNQTFG
+695 KSIDLFFNFNNKTLE

-716 RSGMKILHYT
+716 RTGMKILHYT
-726 IASEASSEGEVN
+726 SATEDSSEDIIKP
-738 SIYNLTRLLLQEFNE
+738 IYNLTHLLLQEFSQSLSQHN
-753 SVLQHSTSLEAK
+753 SSLQAK
-765 IWDFLRLALSPFFG
+765 VWEFLRSALDPFLEPS
-779 NNNNS
+779 S
-784 NYKAPQNCSAQDV
+784 NGYRTLQNCSFEHLLDMGLEV
-797 LHIALQMLFENAT
+797 LFENAT
-810 LSESLA
+810 LRESSG

-821 PLFASMD
+821 PLLHSLGM
-828 VESGTTHNETF
+828 EGGTGSNETF
-839 TKMFQLAIMNL
+839 IRLFQLAINNL
-850 RLSPEFDVVYKN
+850 QLSPEFAAAYNN
-862 SSEIFSKELSCI
+862 SRESFAKELSC
-874 IQSLQFS
+874 LTRALRLS

-889 LVSELHDSWIQE
+889 LVSGLGNSWLQE
-901 KTKALT
+901 KVRALSAAT
-907 ALMEGLPLSNASCPI
+907 EGLVQGDASCPI
-922 PVLQDVG
+922 PAQDVG
-929 GVLPSQLLNVLIPF
+929 DVSPSQLLNVLLPAL
-943 MLNETGLN
+943 LNET
-951 SLNFSGSPADRHRLP
+951 
-966 LFSHLLPTFSI
+966 
-977 WNSSI
+977 
-982 YELLQ
+982 
-987 MHGNASDQSE
+987 
-997 WRRFSQLWNAT
+997 
-1008 GNVLTTKW
+1008 
-1016 NLTEVDE
+1016 
-1023 YVRLLEIMNKA
+1023 A
-1034 LILVDIGVAPRKT
+1034 L
-1047 EVFRI
+1047 
-1052 LSNTSGG
+1052 S
-1059 MKLSD
+1059 
-1064 LKDLYSSLKLFFNLT
+1064 
-1079 SAANSTVDLKRIFQE
+1079 
-1094 IAPLYEIAGERLFY
+1094 
-1108 PHPYGKENQD
+1108 
-1118 VLTMAVVIWNQ
+1118 
-1129 IILNRTHF
+1129 
-1137 NTEKAW
+1137 
-1143 EIIKML
+1143 
-1149 TLHALPLEDTG
+1149 
-1160 DYLSTNEEVSSLFS
+1160 
-1174 DFLLTSVT
+1174 
-1182 SENFAEQFLVL
+1182 
-1193 EQLLAAMAKVNTS
+1193 
-1206 DYYVLISS
+1206 
-1214 LSKLMQRLQG
+1214 
-1224 SSHGNKGSELH
+1224 
-1235 RVWKIAEMLQSMNW
+1235 
-1249 GSIDSL
+1249 SL
-1255 NSQSFLDILQNQF
+1255 NS
-1268 KTMKNDSSLPFSKE
+1268 
-1282 MKQLI
+1282 
-1287 NFLSA
+1287 
-1292 ILEVYSEEDSRGANI
+1292 
-1307 SIYSQAIER
+1307 
-1316 SIFFLK
+1316 
-1322 DLQRSYNI
+1322 
-1330 SELETINLLFNFYSK
+1330 
-1345 YTQRLFET
+1345 
-1353 WRVGMKILHD
+1353 
-1363 TNLNKTLEE
+1363 
-1372 KMSVVYHFSHWL
+1372 
-1384 LQKEFSE
+1384 
-1391 SVLQHSTSLEAKI
+1391 
-1404 WDFLHLALSPFF
+1404 
-1416 GNNNNSNYK
+1416 
-1425 APQNCSAQDI
+1425 
-1435 LHVALQMLF
+1435 
-1444 ENATLS
+1444 
-1450 ESLARSPCEPLFASM
+1450 
-1465 DVESGTTHNETFT
+1465 
-1478 KMFQLAIMNL
+1478 
-1488 RLSPEFDVVYKN
+1488 
-1500 SSEIF
+1500 
-1505 SKELSCIIQSLQF
+1505 
-1518 SLSFLS
+1518 
-1524 KLDLVSELHD
+1524 
-1534 SWIQEKTKAL
+1534 
-1544 TALMEGLPL
+1544 
-1553 SNASCPIPVLQ
+1553 
-1564 DVGGVLPSQL
+1564 
-1574 LNVLIPFM
+1574 
-1582 LNETGL
+1582 
-1588 NSLNF
+1588 
-1593 SGSPADWDNLS
+1593 SGSATGWDNLTMLS
-1604 TLFSMAQNELHLN
+1604 SVAQDELHS
-1617 DLLQRLQS
+1617 LLQRLQQS
-1625 AFSFTEWRY
+1625 LTIGSYYT
-1634 FSSVWDAV
+1634 SVWDV
-1642 DSVLNTKW
+1642 FDSFLSTKR
-1650 NVTEVAAYVRLLEAK
+1650 NPAEGASLARLLEAM
-1665 ANNPANNVSAL
+1665 ASDSASDLSAL
-1676 EIIEASRSILK
+1676 EITEATFYILK
-1687 RLNSSEL
+1687 ALNIPGL
-1694 LNELNIG
+1694 LNEFNM
-1701 SSSASLSSRTGFGS
+1701 SSSSPPLSNQTSFDT
-1715 VIDIVAHHFIVRAET
+1715 VIDVVAHHFTVVAET
-1730 LFNKTLPWTQSDQI
+1730 LYNKTLPWTLSDHT
-1744 LSPTSLITRFLFLEF
+1744 LSPASLITQFLFLEF
-1759 ENTILQVTVN
+1759 QNTILQVTAN
-1769 SSYNPYLICLINAT
+1769 NSYNPYLMCLINSA
-1783 ETEDSELTENITLL
+1783 EAEDGELTENITLL

-1804 KDLFMQNNTFE
+1804 KNSFMQNNTSE
-1815 KYLSIPELLKLKI
+1815 KHSSIPELLKLKI
-1828 FRLRDLTTLLCD
+1828 SRLRDLTALLCD
-1840 YESFKSIQHICHLP
+1840 HESFQSIQQLCHLP
-1854 NVTFGELCEQSQ
+1854 EAPFGELCEQGQ
-1866 SHEQL
+1866 AQEQL
-1871 LRTIELSNQIV
+1871 LRAAELSSQLV
-1882 TNVLNSRRVSQELQD
+1882 ANVLSHRRISQELQNV
-1897 ILIGDATNIHSQM
+1897 LIGDATDIQAQL
-1910 KWFQENVP
+1910 KWLQENVP
-1918 EIAFFQEI
+1918 EIGFFQEI
-1926 PQYMTTLNSV
+1926 PQYVATLNSM
-1936 LNITENLRDTREQE
+1936 LNVTEGLTDSSKQE
-1950 KLREMFKNVDQLKE
+1950 KLRDVFKNVEQLKE

-1984 VPENSTQ
+1984 FPENSSQ
-1991 LISQI
+1991 LLSQV
-1996 LQLESCT
+1996 LQLESCSA
-2003 VHPADPQLQTVAE
+2003 HPTDPQLQVVLQE
-2016 EFCNLSLSER
+2016 LCSLPVPER
-2026 TRKMYILGV
+2026 TRRTYLLGV

-2041 DVYNFLYK
+2041 DIYNFLYK

-2058 PVDKMLGLLTE
+2058 PMDKMLGLLTK

-2078 SDVHPLLQ
+2078 SGIDPLLQ
-2086 AIHSLKKLRQSRNVP
+2086 AIHSLKKLRQSRKMP
-2101 LTKTLLKSN
+2101 LTKALFKPN
-2110 NFRITHGTFK
+2110 NSGITHGTFK
-2120 SMSKVLCNQ
+2120 SMSKILCNQ

-2150 SSMEDARVQK
+2150 SHAGDVYVQK

-2166 IPHKSTPFCLSFYLD
+2166 IPQDSTPFCLSFYLD

-2204 YTPDTPETR
+2204 FTPDTPETR
-2213 AIMEKSNT
+2213 AIMGKSNA
-2221 TLKQMADLSLKSQE
+2221 TLEQMAELALKSQE
-2235 WLDKSPVIMNSLT
+2235 WLDQSPVILNSLT
-2248 KLNQTVPII
+2248 KLNQTVPMI

-2277 AVELLSQINELDNI
+2277 AAELLSQINELDDI
-2291 RLELQDNADIVN
+2291 RLELQNNADVVE
-2303 QLNTLATLAV
+2303 QLNTLAALAV

-2324 QAARNLEEMEMVAK
+2324 RPVQDLDEMEAVAK

-2350 IFKLPSSHSTPR
+2350 IFKLPPR
-2362 YAVPGALALPPV
+2362 PGQSVPGGLSLPPV

-2423 RAIIELQTGKS
+2423 RAIIELQTGKK
-2434 PEDVAVQVQAMP
+2434 PEEIAVQVQAMP

-2518 TVTFLIIALK
+2518 TVTFLIVVLK
-2528 VGDILPKTNTAL
+2528 VGDILPKTDTAL

-2546 DYSLSV
+2546 DYSLSI

-2687 WIEYNGYIPFWNE
+2687 WIEYNSYLPFWNE
-2700 KLRALLFTKLVL
+2700 KQRCLLFSKLML
-2712 RKEATHND
+2712 RKEVTLPN
-2720 KICAPPPHLEPEPT
+2720 KICAPHPHVEPEPT
-2734 DLTLGVSLHG
+2734 DLPLGVSLHG
-2744 ITKIYG
+2744 ITKVYG
-2750 SRAAVENL
+2750 SKAAVDNL

-2793 GTIFVYDKDIKTDQE
+2793 GTIFVYGKDIRTDQE

-2838 IKVPHWSKEELCQEV
+2838 IKVPHCSKQELYQEV
-2853 KRTLKETGLYG
+2853 KRTLKETGLYS
-2864 HRHKLTGSL
+2864 HRHKLAGTL

-2979 CDTAAVTSLIQSHL
+2979 CDTTAVTSLIQSYL

-3024 LRALDTGLNDLHLG
+3024 LRALDTSLNDLHLG

-3053 LTKELGK
+3053 LTKELVK
-3060 HQQEDAELSR
+3060 DQQEDAVLPH
-3070 QLPASSGQTGSDEM
+3070 QLPGVSGHTGGDEM

-3093 RDDQLLIRSKSLK
+3093 RDDQLLIRSKSLR

-3113 KTSAMFIK
+3113 RTSALFIK

-3140 VLFVTAAM
+3140 VLFVMAAM

-3160 PELVL
+3160 PELPL
-3165 SPSLYGTSDQADF
+3165 SPSLYGTADQVDF

-3183 ETTDALVA
+3183 ETTAALVS
-3191 SMLSFPGTDIMCM
+3191 SMLAFPGTDNTCM
-3204 NESNSRCLTE
+3204 NESNSQCLTE
-3214 DMLGQ
+3214 DKLGQ
-3219 WITNGNKRA
+3219 WITSGNQRT

-3235 TDGIQTCPPMNYSPP
+3235 TDGIQTCPQTNYTPP
-3250 HRRTFSTRTLYNL
+3250 HRRTFSTRTLYNV
-3263 TGHNVETYLLATT
+3263 TGHNVESYILATT

-3294 ADLQFDIRPV
+3294 PDLRFDIKPV

-3329 LNNFILRANLPKNVT
+3329 LNNFILRANLPKNET

-3393 VVKEHQTKA
+3393 MVKEHQTKA
-3402 KQLQHISGIGMTS
+3402 KQLQHISGIGMTT
-3415 YWVTNFV
+3415 YWVTNLV

-3433 LSIGVI
+3433 LSVGVI
-3439 SVFQIPAFCNNNN
+3439 SAFQIPAFCNNSN
-3452 SLAVFLLLL
+3452 LVAVFLLLL
-3461 LFGYATFSWMYLLAG
+3461 LFGYASFSWMYLLAG
-3476 FFKETGMAFIVY
+3476 LFKETGMAFIVY

-3493 CFGIDTIITHSVVF
+3493 FFGINTIITHSVVF

-3523 ENLRHAFLLFPQFC
+3523 ENLRHVFLLFPQFC

-3549 ALLGFLK
+3549 ALLGFLR

-3590 LIVQD
+3590 LTVHDRMVQRVWN
-3595 GMIQKVWSNI
+3595 KVL
-3605 SEFLFDRVH
+3605 EFLFDRVH

-3622 VADEDEDVRAERNR
+3622 AAVEDGDVQAERSR

-3661 RIMAVKN
+3661 RITAVKN

-3715 LNDIGEAHW
+3715 LNDISEAHW

-3750 RLHGIPEREI
+3750 RLHGIPEGDI

-3881 MHLNSNTVSTETLTQ
+3881 MHLNSSTVCTEKLTE
-3896 FMKSHFPNA
+3896 FMKSHFPNT
-3905 CLKDRHFNM
+3905 CLKDQHFKM

-3934 TNKTAFKI
+3934 GNKAAFNI

-3962 QADPDSAD
+3962 QADPDGVD
-3970 ASPDVAS
+3970 AGPDVTL
-3977 DSCDTSSQDSTISAI
+3977 DSSDTSSQASTISSI

>member
-1 MAALF
+1 MAALS

-95 RLNDISS
+95 RGTCKDDVFHMS
-102 LRLKQRRSTNVGKDQ
+102 LLYLKNVSPHYLK
-117 HPSRGSAEVPKSK
+117 PSQ
-130 NTLLAFGDLLSHG
+130 
-143 ESTLRNITSPSNLT
+143 
-157 SSINM
+157 SI
-162 FNRIL
+162 
-167 HFGKSQTQY
+167 TQY
-176 STAANLKVILCE
+176 STAANLRVVLCE
-188 VLSRYAAR
+188 VLSRYTSQ
-196 PGLTE
+196 PGLGE
-201 GKMAASIHRTFCF
+201 GKMAASIHRTFCS

-221 SFTQELRN
+221 SFTQEFRN
-229 QLSQVRL
+229 QLSQVS
-236 NPQYQAVFVN
+236 AVFVK
-246 EMVSFLLLISQVQ
+246 EMVSLLLLISQVQ

-266 LLLLAPDVIQGS
+266 LLLLAPDVFQDS
-278 MQLQDTF
+278 MQLQDIF
-285 DYLQNASSVVLA
+285 DNLQNAKYL
-297 AQNISALFVTEDRFR
+297 
-312 TVQNRVTDPLF
+312 
-323 SLNCLEQDKEK
+323 
-334 SLVTRDICNL
+334 
-344 FVNWKDNQTLVSNL
+344 
-358 EEVLRKLRLP
+358 LRKCR
-368 EIGGKDSKRS
+368 ET
-378 INSDDLEAI
+378 
-387 QKSLYHLKGFEKKMN
+387 HGF
-402 RIELKSLNLFRNLK
+402 IW
-416 NETLQKLYAILEL
+416 
-429 GMHPHRDY
+429 
-437 KLKEPYNKEIIDE
+437 
-450 IYNFTSL
+450 NFYL
-457 QLQSDFNGTSIF
+457 QLPWSSICAADRSHSHIPLSER
-469 NTMTQWKEI
+469 EI
-478 QSALKL
+478 
-484 AAMIWN
+484 
-490 PDLLN
+490 
-495 NSNFST
+495 
-501 EQTKHVLKMLL
+501 H
-512 STNLPPFLEDL
+512 
-523 RDILNEMQE
+523 
-532 IPSLFSDYLLKPASY
+532 
-547 KNFPDQLL
+547 
-555 ALQKMF
+555 
-561 FIMTNTNIGYQYLLM
+561 
-576 PVFELMQ
+576 
-583 KVQSFTGEAQWD
+583 
-595 ELNVYW
+595 
-601 RIGEKLRSMKWNIT
+601 
-615 GIVAYGQ
+615 
-622 FLDVLNSHL
+622 LNS
-631 HKLNNNSNSFF
+631 
-642 SEQMD
+642 
-647 RLSEFVTAVF
+647 
-657 KEFGENSEVAN
+657 
-668 ISLVTQTVQKTL
+668 I
-680 NMLKDLQLHYNISKL
+680 
-695 KSIDLFFNFDNQTFG
+695 LFF
-710 SLSELL
+710 
-716 RSGMKILHYT
+716 
-726 IASEASSEGEVN
+726 
-738 SIYNLTRLLLQEFNE
+738 
-753 SVLQHSTSLEAK
+753 
-765 IWDFLRLALSPFFG
+765 
-779 NNNNS
+779 
-784 NYKAPQNCSAQDV
+784 
-797 LHIALQMLFENAT
+797 
-810 LSESLA
+810 
-816 RSPCK
+816 
-821 PLFASMD
+821 
-828 VESGTTHNETF
+828 
-839 TKMFQLAIMNL
+839 
-850 RLSPEFDVVYKN
+850 
-862 SSEIFSKELSCI
+862 
-874 IQSLQFS
+874 
-881 LSFLSKLD
+881 
-889 LVSELHDSWIQE
+889 
-901 KTKALT
+901 
-907 ALMEGLPLSNASCPI
+907 
-922 PVLQDVG
+922 
-929 GVLPSQLLNVLIPF
+929 
-943 MLNETGLN
+943 
-951 SLNFSGSPADRHRLP
+951 
-966 LFSHLLPTFSI
+966 
-977 WNSSI
+977 
-982 YELLQ
+982 
-987 MHGNASDQSE
+987 
-997 WRRFSQLWNAT
+997 
-1008 GNVLTTKW
+1008 
-1016 NLTEVDE
+1016 
-1023 YVRLLEIMNKA
+1023 
-1034 LILVDIGVAPRKT
+1034 
-1047 EVFRI
+1047 
-1052 LSNTSGG
+1052 
-1059 MKLSD
+1059 
-1064 LKDLYSSLKLFFNLT
+1064 
-1079 SAANSTVDLKRIFQE
+1079 
-1094 IAPLYEIAGERLFY
+1094 
-1108 PHPYGKENQD
+1108 
-1118 VLTMAVVIWNQ
+1118 
-1129 IILNRTHF
+1129 
-1137 NTEKAW
+1137 
-1143 EIIKML
+1143 
-1149 TLHALPLEDTG
+1149 
-1160 DYLSTNEEVSSLFS
+1160 
-1174 DFLLTSVT
+1174 
-1182 SENFAEQFLVL
+1182 
-1193 EQLLAAMAKVNTS
+1193 
-1206 DYYVLISS
+1206 
-1214 LSKLMQRLQG
+1214 
-1224 SSHGNKGSELH
+1224 
-1235 RVWKIAEMLQSMNW
+1235 
-1249 GSIDSL
+1249 
-1255 NSQSFLDILQNQF
+1255 
-1268 KTMKNDSSLPFSKE
+1268 
-1282 MKQLI
+1282 
-1287 NFLSA
+1287 
-1292 ILEVYSEEDSRGANI
+1292 
-1307 SIYSQAIER
+1307 
-1316 SIFFLK
+1316 
-1322 DLQRSYNI
+1322 
-1330 SELETINLLFNFYSK
+1330 
-1345 YTQRLFET
+1345 
-1353 WRVGMKILHD
+1353 
-1363 TNLNKTLEE
+1363 
-1372 KMSVVYHFSHWL
+1372 
-1384 LQKEFSE
+1384 
-1391 SVLQHSTSLEAKI
+1391 
-1404 WDFLHLALSPFF
+1404 
-1416 GNNNNSNYK
+1416 
-1425 APQNCSAQDI
+1425 
-1435 LHVALQMLF
+1435 
-1444 ENATLS
+1444 
-1450 ESLARSPCEPLFASM
+1450 
-1465 DVESGTTHNETFT
+1465 
-1478 KMFQLAIMNL
+1478 
-1488 RLSPEFDVVYKN
+1488 
-1500 SSEIF
+1500 
-1505 SKELSCIIQSLQF
+1505 
-1518 SLSFLS
+1518 
-1524 KLDLVSELHD
+1524 
-1534 SWIQEKTKAL
+1534 
-1544 TALMEGLPL
+1544 
-1553 SNASCPIPVLQ
+1553 
-1564 DVGGVLPSQL
+1564 
-1574 LNVLIPFM
+1574 
-1582 LNETGL
+1582 
-1588 NSLNF
+1588 
-1593 SGSPADWDNLS
+1593 
-1604 TLFSMAQNELHLN
+1604 
-1617 DLLQRLQS
+1617 
-1625 AFSFTEWRY
+1625 
-1634 FSSVWDAV
+1634 
-1642 DSVLNTKW
+1642 
-1650 NVTEVAAYVRLLEAK
+1650 
-1665 ANNPANNVSAL
+1665 
-1676 EIIEASRSILK
+1676 
-1687 RLNSSEL
+1687 
-1694 LNELNIG
+1694 
-1701 SSSASLSSRTGFGS
+1701 
-1715 VIDIVAHHFIVRAET
+1715 
-1730 LFNKTLPWTQSDQI
+1730 
-1744 LSPTSLITRFLFLEF
+1744 RFLFLEF
-1759 ENTILQVTVN
+1759 ENTILQMTVN
-1769 SSYNPYLICLINAT
+1769 SSYNPYLMCLINAT
-1783 ETEDSELTENITLL
+1783 ETEDSNLTGNHDFINVVAPWLECCCACLN
-1797 LKQTHLK
+1797 
-1804 KDLFMQNNTFE
+1804 F
-1815 KYLSIPELLKLKI
+1815 KI
-1828 FRLRDLTTLLCD
+1828 SRLRDLTRLLCD
-1840 YESFKSIQHICHLP
+1840 YESFESIQRICHLP
-1854 NVTFGELCEQSQ
+1854 NVSFGDLCEQSE

-1871 LRTIELSNQIV
+1871 LRTIELSNQFV
-1882 TNVLNSRRVSQELQD
+1882 ANVLNHRRVSQELQD
-1897 ILIGDATNIHSQM
+1897 ILIGDATNIQ
-1910 KWFQENVP
+1910 FQENVP

-1926 PQYMTTLNSV
+1926 PQYMTTLDSM
-1936 LNITENLRDTREQE
+1936 LNITENLRDTSEQGK
-1950 KLREMFKNVDQLKE
+1950 KLREMFKNVEQLKE

-1973 TASID
+1973 VAGID

-1984 VPENSTQ
+1984 LPENITQ
-1991 LISQI
+1991 VS
-1996 LQLESCT
+1996 
-2003 VHPADPQLQTVAE
+2003 VHCDSGGRSSWFLAE

-2026 TRKMYILGV
+2026 SRKTYILGV

-2041 DVYNFLYK
+2041 DIYNFLYK
-2049 MFFPKELQK
+2049 VSMFFPKELQK
-2058 PVDKMLGLLTE
+2058 PVDKMLGLLTQ

-2078 SDVHPLLQ
+2078 SGMHPLLQ
-2086 AIHSLKKLRQSRNVP
+2086 AIHSLNKLRQSRNVP
-2101 LTKTLLKSN
+2101 LSKAISKSN
-2110 NFRITHGTFK
+2110 NFKVTHGTFK

-2129 EITPLF
+2129 EIAPLF

-2140 PDFGDPVSNS
+2140 PDFGDPVGNS
-2150 SSMEDARVQK
+2150 SSIEDVYVQK
-2160 LMRKYG
+2160 LIRKYG
-2166 IPHKSTPFCLSFYLD
+2166 IPHDSTPFCLSFYLD

-2204 YTPDTPETR
+2204 YTPDTPGTR

-2221 TLKQMADLSLKSQE
+2221 TLTQMADLSLKSQE

-2248 KLNQTVPII
+2248 KLNQTIPII

-2277 AVELLSQINELDNI
+2277 AVELLDQINELDNI
-2291 RLELQDNADIVN
+2291 RLELQNNADIVH

-2324 QAARNLEEMEMVAK
+2324 QAAKSLEEMEMMAK

-2350 IFKLPSSHSTPR
+2350 IFKLPSSHSDPQH
-2362 YAVPGALALPPV
+2362 VLPPV

-2423 RAIIELQTGKS
+2423 RSIIELQTGKRL
-2434 PEDVAVQVQAMP
+2434 EDVAVQVQAMP

-2518 TVTFLIIALK
+2518 TVTFLVIVLK
-2528 VGDILPKTNTAL
+2528 AGDILPKTNTAL

-2546 DYSLSV
+2546 DYSLSI

-2646 MCWLILIDSF
+2646 MCWLILIDSL

-2700 KLRALLFTKLVL
+2700 KRRAFLFTKLLL
-2712 RKEATHND
+2712 RKEAT
-2720 KICAPPPHLEPEPT
+2720 ISAPPPHLEPEPT
-2734 DLTLGVSLHG
+2734 DLTLGVSLNG

-2750 SRAAVENL
+2750 SKAAVENL

-2793 GTIFVYDKDIKTDQE
+2793 GTIVVYGKDIQTDQE

-2838 IKVPHWSKEELCQEV
+2838 IKVPHWSKEELYHEV
-2853 KRTLKETGLYG
+2853 NRTLKETGLYG

-2967 LTLTKKKNMIEE
+2967 LTLTKKKVWSPALNMQ

-3024 LRALDTGLNDLHLG
+3024 LRALDTSLNDLHLG

-3053 LTKELGK
+3053 LTKELGNG
-3060 HQQEDAELSR
+3060 QQEDTELPQ
-3070 QLPASSGQTGSDEM
+3070 QLPGSSGQMGSDAM

-3113 KTSAMFIK
+3113 KTSALFIK

-3160 PELVL
+3160 PELIL
-3165 SPSLYGTSDQADF
+3165 SPSLYGTADQADF

-3191 SMLSFPGTDIMCM
+3191 SMLSFPGTDNTCM
-3204 NESNSRCLTE
+3204 NESDSP
-3214 DMLGQ
+3214 
-3219 WITNGNKRA
+3219 
-3228 KYSACNC
+3228 SFSFVSS
-3235 TDGIQTCPPMNYSPP
+3235 QTCPPMNYSAP
-3250 HRRTFSTRTLYNL
+3250 HRRTFSTRMLYNL
-3263 TGHNVETYLLATT
+3263 TGHNVETYILATT

-3294 ADLQFDIRPV
+3294 PDLQFDIRPV

-3329 LNNFILRANLPKNVT
+3329 LNNFLLRNSTTLTPHVLLSPLFLP
-3344 SRYGIFLSAH
+3344 R
-3354 PYPGGQSQEQ
+3354 
-3364 VMLNSLLDIIVSM
+3364 LNSLLDIIVSM

-3415 YWVTNFV
+3415 YWLTNFV

-3439 SVFQIPAFCNNNN
+3439 SAFQIPAFCNNNN
-3452 SLAVFLLLL
+3452 LLAVFLLLL

-3493 CFGIDTIITHSVVF
+3493 FFGINTIITHSVVF

-3513 ATDQGLHDLA
+3513 ATDQGLRDLA

-3575 LLAMFIQGTVFFAIR
+3575 LLAMFIQGTLFFAIR
-3590 LIVQD
+3590 LI
-3595 GMIQKVWSNI
+3595 
-3605 SEFLFDRVH
+3605 
-3614 GKASLLPP
+3614 ASLLPP
-3622 VADEDEDVRAERNR
+3622 MAEEDEDVRGERLR

-3661 RIMAVKN
+3661 RIVAVKN

-3703 SGRLRVQDHSGS
+3703 ITS
-3715 LNDIGEAHW
+3715 LGVAHW

-3735 LDDLLTVEEHMYYYA
+3735 LDELLTVEEHMYYYA
-3750 RLHGIPEREI
+3750 RLHGIPERDI
-3760 KGVVLQLLH
+3760 KGIVLQLLH

-3881 MHLNSNTVSTETLTQ
+3881 MHLNSNTVSTEMLTQ
-3896 FMKSHFPNA
+3896 FMKSHFPNT

-3934 TNKTAFKI
+3934 SNKAAFKI

-3952 EEVFINFAKD
+3952 EEVRNLGC
-3962 QADPDSAD
+3962 
-3970 ASPDVAS
+3970 VA
-3977 DSCDTSSQDSTISAI
+3977 IRLKL
-3992 Y
+3992 

>member
-1 MAALF
+1 SF
-6 QHLRILLWKNWL
+6 EQCHTQK
-18 SVKRQP
+18 

-74 VLCDSDARCKGTPY
+74 VLCDTDARCK
-88 TPEDLLP
+88 
-95 RLNDISS
+95 
-102 LRLKQRRSTNVGKDQ
+102 
-117 HPSRGSAEVPKSK
+117 
-130 NTLLAFGDLLSHG
+130 AFV
-143 ESTLRNITSPSNLT
+143 
-157 SSINM
+157 
-162 FNRIL
+162 
-167 HFGKSQTQY
+167 K
-176 STAANLKVILCE
+176 
-188 VLSRYAAR
+188 
-196 PGLTE
+196 
-201 GKMAASIHRTFCF
+201 
-214 TNLSLLE
+214 
-221 SFTQELRN
+221 
-229 QLSQVRL
+229 
-236 NPQYQAVFVN
+236 
-246 EMVSFLLLISQVQ
+246 EMVSFLTLISQVQ

-266 LLLLAPDVIQGS
+266 LLLLAPDLFQGS
-278 MQLQDTF
+278 TQLLLDF
-285 DYLQNASSVVLA
+285 LQN
-297 AQNISALFVTEDRFR
+297 
-312 TVQNRVTDPLF
+312 
-323 SLNCLEQDKEK
+323 
-334 SLVTRDICNL
+334 
-344 FVNWKDNQTLVSNL
+344 
-358 EEVLRKLRLP
+358 
-368 EIGGKDSKRS
+368 
-378 INSDDLEAI
+378 
-387 QKSLYHLKGFEKKMN
+387 
-402 RIELKSLNLFRNLK
+402 
-416 NETLQKLYAILEL
+416 
-429 GMHPHRDY
+429 
-437 KLKEPYNKEIIDE
+437 
-450 IYNFTSL
+450 
-457 QLQSDFNGTSIF
+457 
-469 NTMTQWKEI
+469 
-478 QSALKL
+478 
-484 AAMIWN
+484 
-490 PDLLN
+490 
-495 NSNFST
+495 
-501 EQTKHVLKMLL
+501 
-512 STNLPPFLEDL
+512 
-523 RDILNEMQE
+523 
-532 IPSLFSDYLLKPASY
+532 
-547 KNFPDQLL
+547 
-555 ALQKMF
+555 
-561 FIMTNTNIGYQYLLM
+561 
-576 PVFELMQ
+576 
-583 KVQSFTGEAQWD
+583 
-595 ELNVYW
+595 
-601 RIGEKLRSMKWNIT
+601 IT
-615 GIVAYGQ
+615 
-622 FLDVLNSHL
+622 
-631 HKLNNNSNSFF
+631 
-642 SEQMD
+642 
-647 RLSEFVTAVF
+647 
-657 KEFGENSEVAN
+657 
-668 ISLVTQTVQKTL
+668 
-680 NMLKDLQLHYNISKL
+680 
-695 KSIDLFFNFDNQTFG
+695 
-710 SLSELL
+710 
-716 RSGMKILHYT
+716 
-726 IASEASSEGEVN
+726 
-738 SIYNLTRLLLQEFNE
+738 
-753 SVLQHSTSLEAK
+753 
-765 IWDFLRLALSPFFG
+765 
-779 NNNNS
+779 
-784 NYKAPQNCSAQDV
+784 
-797 LHIALQMLFENAT
+797 
-810 LSESLA
+810 
-816 RSPCK
+816 
-821 PLFASMD
+821 
-828 VESGTTHNETF
+828 
-839 TKMFQLAIMNL
+839 
-850 RLSPEFDVVYKN
+850 
-862 SSEIFSKELSCI
+862 
-874 IQSLQFS
+874 
-881 LSFLSKLD
+881 
-889 LVSELHDSWIQE
+889 
-901 KTKALT
+901 
-907 ALMEGLPLSNASCPI
+907 
-922 PVLQDVG
+922 
-929 GVLPSQLLNVLIPF
+929 
-943 MLNETGLN
+943 
-951 SLNFSGSPADRHRLP
+951 
-966 LFSHLLPTFSI
+966 
-977 WNSSI
+977 
-982 YELLQ
+982 
-987 MHGNASDQSE
+987 
-997 WRRFSQLWNAT
+997 
-1008 GNVLTTKW
+1008 
-1016 NLTEVDE
+1016 
-1023 YVRLLEIMNKA
+1023 
-1034 LILVDIGVAPRKT
+1034 
-1047 EVFRI
+1047 
-1052 LSNTSGG
+1052 
-1059 MKLSD
+1059 
-1064 LKDLYSSLKLFFNLT
+1064 
-1079 SAANSTVDLKRIFQE
+1079 
-1094 IAPLYEIAGERLFY
+1094 
-1108 PHPYGKENQD
+1108 
-1118 VLTMAVVIWNQ
+1118 
-1129 IILNRTHF
+1129 
-1137 NTEKAW
+1137 
-1143 EIIKML
+1143 
-1149 TLHALPLEDTG
+1149 
-1160 DYLSTNEEVSSLFS
+1160 
-1174 DFLLTSVT
+1174 
-1182 SENFAEQFLVL
+1182 
-1193 EQLLAAMAKVNTS
+1193 
-1206 DYYVLISS
+1206 
-1214 LSKLMQRLQG
+1214 
-1224 SSHGNKGSELH
+1224 
-1235 RVWKIAEMLQSMNW
+1235 
-1249 GSIDSL
+1249 
-1255 NSQSFLDILQNQF
+1255 
-1268 KTMKNDSSLPFSKE
+1268 
-1282 MKQLI
+1282 
-1287 NFLSA
+1287 
-1292 ILEVYSEEDSRGANI
+1292 
-1307 SIYSQAIER
+1307 
-1316 SIFFLK
+1316 
-1322 DLQRSYNI
+1322 
-1330 SELETINLLFNFYSK
+1330 
-1345 YTQRLFET
+1345 
-1353 WRVGMKILHD
+1353 
-1363 TNLNKTLEE
+1363 
-1372 KMSVVYHFSHWL
+1372 
-1384 LQKEFSE
+1384 
-1391 SVLQHSTSLEAKI
+1391 
-1404 WDFLHLALSPFF
+1404 
-1416 GNNNNSNYK
+1416 
-1425 APQNCSAQDI
+1425 
-1435 LHVALQMLF
+1435 
-1444 ENATLS
+1444 
-1450 ESLARSPCEPLFASM
+1450 
-1465 DVESGTTHNETFT
+1465 
-1478 KMFQLAIMNL
+1478 
-1488 RLSPEFDVVYKN
+1488 
-1500 SSEIF
+1500 
-1505 SKELSCIIQSLQF
+1505 
-1518 SLSFLS
+1518 
-1524 KLDLVSELHD
+1524 
-1534 SWIQEKTKAL
+1534 
-1544 TALMEGLPL
+1544 
-1553 SNASCPIPVLQ
+1553 
-1564 DVGGVLPSQL
+1564 
-1574 LNVLIPFM
+1574 
-1582 LNETGL
+1582 
-1588 NSLNF
+1588 
-1593 SGSPADWDNLS
+1593 
-1604 TLFSMAQNELHLN
+1604 
-1617 DLLQRLQS
+1617 
-1625 AFSFTEWRY
+1625 
-1634 FSSVWDAV
+1634 
-1642 DSVLNTKW
+1642 
-1650 NVTEVAAYVRLLEAK
+1650 
-1665 ANNPANNVSAL
+1665 
-1676 EIIEASRSILK
+1676 
-1687 RLNSSEL
+1687 
-1694 LNELNIG
+1694 
-1701 SSSASLSSRTGFGS
+1701 
-1715 VIDIVAHHFIVRAET
+1715 
-1730 LFNKTLPWTQSDQI
+1730 
-1744 LSPTSLITRFLFLEF
+1744 
-1759 ENTILQVTVN
+1759 
-1769 SSYNPYLICLINAT
+1769 
-1783 ETEDSELTENITLL
+1783 
-1797 LKQTHLK
+1797 
-1804 KDLFMQNNTFE
+1804 
-1815 KYLSIPELLKLKI
+1815 
-1828 FRLRDLTTLLCD
+1828 RLRDLTTLLCD

-1854 NVTFGELCEQSQ
+1854 NVSFGELCEQSQ

-1871 LRTIELSNQIV
+1871 LRAIELSSQVV
-1882 TNVLNSRRVSQELQD
+1882 TNVLNGRRISQELQNV
-1897 ILIGDATNIHSQM
+1897 LVGDAA
-1910 KWFQENVP
+1910 NVQAQ
-1918 EIAFFQEI
+1918 IKLLSIWRKLLHQLFLISF
-1926 PQYMTTLNSV
+1926 T
-1936 LNITENLRDTREQE
+1936 E
-1950 KLREMFKNVDQLKE
+1950 KLRDVFKNVDQLKE
-1964 DLRNTTGMS
+1964 DLKNMSGMS

-1978 ALLEAS
+1978 ALLETS
-1984 VPENSTQ
+1984 LPENGSH

-1996 LQLESCT
+1996 LQLESCST
-2003 VHPADPQLQTVAE
+2003 RPSDPQLQTVAE
-2016 EFCNLSLSER
+2016 EFCNLSVSER
-2026 TRKMYILGV
+2026 TREMYILGV
-2035 TLLRHL
+2035 TLLQHL

-2049 MFFPKELQK
+2049 VSMLFPKELQK
-2058 PVDKMLGLLTE
+2058 PVDRMLGLLTK
-2069 MKYFRHQVE
+2069 MKYYRHQVE
-2078 SDVHPLLQ
+2078 SDVDPLLQ
-2086 AIHSLKKLRQSRNVP
+2086 AIHSLKKLRQAMKSFAGHSNKSDQAFSCLVYLCSVQLICFSA
-2101 LTKTLLKSN
+2101 LT
-2110 NFRITHGTFK
+2110 
-2120 SMSKVLCNQ
+2120 
-2129 EITPLF
+2129 
-2135 FESLL
+2135 
-2140 PDFGDPVSNS
+2140 
-2150 SSMEDARVQK
+2150 A
-2160 LMRKYG
+2160 
-2166 IPHKSTPFCLSFYLD
+2166 PFCLSFYLD

-2193 FLKPMVLGKIL
+2193 FLKPMVFGKIL

-2213 AIMEKSNT
+2213 AIMGKSNA
-2221 TLKQMADLSLKSQE
+2221 TLKQMADLALKSQE
-2235 WLDKSPVIMNSLT
+2235 WLDKSPAIMNSLT
-2248 KLNQTVPII
+2248 KLNETVPMI

-2277 AVELLSQINELDNI
+2277 AVELLSQINELDDI
-2291 RLELQDNADIVN
+2291 RLELQNNSDIVD

-2324 QAARNLEEMEMVAK
+2324 RAVKSLEELETMAK

-2350 IFKLPSSHSTPR
+2350 IFKLPSSWSSP
-2362 YAVPGALALPPV
+2362 VGGALALPPV

-2423 RAIIELQTGKS
+2423 RAIIQLQTGKKLD
-2434 PEDVAVQVQAMP
+2434 EIAVQVQAMP

-2518 TVTFLIIALK
+2518 TVTFLIIILK
-2528 VGDILPKTNTAL
+2528 VGDILPKTNTSL

-2546 DYSLSV
+2546 DYSLSI

-2682 LLPSY
+2682 FLPSY
-2687 WIEYNGYIPFWNE
+2687 WLEYNSYLPFWSE
-2700 KLRALLFTKLVL
+2700 KQRGLFFSKLML
-2712 RKEATHND
+2712 RKEAPLNN

-2734 DLTLGVSLHG
+2734 DLTLGVSLRG
-2744 ITKIYG
+2744 ITKVYG
-2750 SRAAVENL
+2750 SKAAVDNL

-2793 GTIFVYDKDIKTDQE
+2793 GTIIVYDKDIRTDQE

-2815 VCMQHNVLFNY
+2815 ICMQHNVLFNY

-2838 IKVPHWSKEELCQEV
+2838 IKVPHWSKEELYQEV
-2853 KRTLKETGLYG
+2853 KRTLKETGLYS
-2864 HRHKLTGSL
+2864 HRHKLAGSL

-2967 LTLTKKKNMIEE
+2967 LTLTKKKVSLPLTR

-3024 LRALDTGLNDLHLG
+3024 LRALDTSLSDLHLG

-3053 LTKELGK
+3053 LTKELEK
-3060 HQQEDAELSR
+3060 DPQEDTELPQ
-3070 QLPASSGQTGSDEM
+3070 QLPGASGQIASEEM
-3084 SVSTDTFTE
+3084 SVNTDTFTE
-3093 RDDQLLIRSKSLK
+3093 RDDQLLIRSKSLQ

-3113 KTSAMFIK
+3113 KTSALFVK

-3160 PELVL
+3160 PELIL

-3178 FGNFN
+3178 FGTSEENVFIFRQC
-3183 ETTDALVA
+3183 
-3191 SMLSFPGTDIMCM
+3191 LS
-3204 NESNSRCLTE
+3204 E
-3214 DMLGQ
+3214 DMLGP
-3219 WITNGNKRA
+3219 WITSGNPQT
-3228 KYSACNC
+3228 KYSVCNC
-3235 TDGIQTCPPMNYSPP
+3235 TDGIQTCPQTNYTPP
-3250 HRRTFSTRTLYNL
+3250 HRRTFSTRMLYNV
-3263 TGHNVETYLLATT
+3263 TGHDVETYILATT

-3286 WSFGLPLT
+3286 WSFGMPLT
-3294 ADLQFDIRPV
+3294 RDLQFDIKPV
-3304 PPNRTLTKVW
+3304 PPSRTLTKVW

-3329 LNNFILRANLPKNVT
+3329 LNNFILRANLPKNE
-3344 SRYGIFLSAH
+3344 SSSYGIFLSAH

-3402 KQLQHISGIGMTS
+3402 KQLQHISGVGMTS

-3433 LSIGVI
+3433 LSVGVI
-3439 SVFQIPAFCNNNN
+3439 SSFQIPAFCYNNNL
-3452 SLAVFLLLL
+3452 LAVFLLLL

-3493 CFGIDTIITHSVVF
+3493 FFGINTIITHSVVF

-3523 ENLRHAFLLFPQFC
+3523 ENLRHVFLLFPQFC

-3575 LLAMFIQGTVFFAIR
+3575 LFAMFIQGTVFFAI
-3590 LIVQD
+3590 L
-3595 GMIQKVWSNI
+3595 
-3605 SEFLFDRVH
+3605 H
-3614 GKASLLPP
+3614 GKALLLLP
-3622 VADEDEDVRAERNR
+3622 VTEEDGDVQAERNR

-3661 RIMAVKN
+3661 RIVAVKN

-3703 SGRLRVQDHSGS
+3703 SGRLRVQDHSGYG
-3715 LNDIGEAHW
+3715 DAHW

-3760 KGVVLQLLH
+3760 KGIVLQLLH

-3896 FMKSHFPNA
+3896 FMKSHFPNT

-3934 TNKTAFKI
+3934 ASKEAFKI

-3952 EEVFINFAKD
+3952 EEHKGSVLPSANADFSSLVSMDEEQDYESPQNSVLGLVMADFYHQSQNFA
-3962 QADPDSAD
+3962 
-3970 ASPDVAS
+3970 
-3977 DSCDTSSQDSTISAI
+3977 
-3992 Y
+3992 

>member
-1 MAALF
+1 N
-6 QHLRILLWKNWL
+6 HLSSSVWTARVWRWKG
-18 SVKRQP
+18 
-24 VWSFILISWPVVVFI
+24 VWSFVLISWPVVVFI

-51 PQPNCYLAPR
+51 PQQNCYLAPR

-74 VLCDSDARCKGTPY
+74 VLCDSD
-88 TPEDLLP
+88 E
-95 RLNDISS
+95 
-102 LRLKQRRSTNVGKDQ
+102 
-117 HPSRGSAEVPKSK
+117 
-130 NTLLAFGDLLSHG
+130 
-143 ESTLRNITSPSNLT
+143 
-157 SSINM
+157 
-162 FNRIL
+162 
-167 HFGKSQTQY
+167 
-176 STAANLKVILCE
+176 
-188 VLSRYAAR
+188 
-196 PGLTE
+196 
-201 GKMAASIHRTFCF
+201 TFVK
-214 TNLSLLE
+214 E
-221 SFTQELRN
+221 I
-229 QLSQVRL
+229 
-236 NPQYQAVFVN
+236 
-246 EMVSFLLLISQVQ
+246 VSFLTLISQVQ

-266 LLLLAPDVIQGS
+266 LLLLAPDVFQDNI
-278 MQLQDTF
+278 QLQDVMVF
-285 DYLQNASSVVLA
+285 LQNP
-297 AQNISALFVTEDRFR
+297 T
-312 TVQNRVTDPLF
+312 
-323 SLNCLEQDKEK
+323 C
-334 SLVTRDICNL
+334 
-344 FVNWKDNQTLVSNL
+344 
-358 EEVLRKLRLP
+358 
-368 EIGGKDSKRS
+368 
-378 INSDDLEAI
+378 
-387 QKSLYHLKGFEKKMN
+387 
-402 RIELKSLNLFRNLK
+402 
-416 NETLQKLYAILEL
+416 
-429 GMHPHRDY
+429 
-437 KLKEPYNKEIIDE
+437 
-450 IYNFTSL
+450 
-457 QLQSDFNGTSIF
+457 
-469 NTMTQWKEI
+469 
-478 QSALKL
+478 
-484 AAMIWN
+484 
-490 PDLLN
+490 
-495 NSNFST
+495 
-501 EQTKHVLKMLL
+501 LL
-512 STNLPPFLEDL
+512 SFCHLTGVCAFVFLFP
-523 RDILNEMQE
+523 IC
-532 IPSLFSDYLLKPASY
+532 PLKISR
-547 KNFPDQLL
+547 
-555 ALQKMF
+555 LQ
-561 FIMTNTNIGYQYLLM
+561 
-576 PVFELMQ
+576 
-583 KVQSFTGEAQWD
+583 D
-595 ELNVYW
+595 
-601 RIGEKLRSMKWNIT
+601 
-615 GIVAYGQ
+615 
-622 FLDVLNSHL
+622 
-631 HKLNNNSNSFF
+631 
-642 SEQMD
+642 
-647 RLSEFVTAVF
+647 
-657 KEFGENSEVAN
+657 
-668 ISLVTQTVQKTL
+668 
-680 NMLKDLQLHYNISKL
+680 
-695 KSIDLFFNFDNQTFG
+695 
-710 SLSELL
+710 
-716 RSGMKILHYT
+716 
-726 IASEASSEGEVN
+726 
-738 SIYNLTRLLLQEFNE
+738 
-753 SVLQHSTSLEAK
+753 
-765 IWDFLRLALSPFFG
+765 
-779 NNNNS
+779 
-784 NYKAPQNCSAQDV
+784 
-797 LHIALQMLFENAT
+797 
-810 LSESLA
+810 
-816 RSPCK
+816 
-821 PLFASMD
+821 
-828 VESGTTHNETF
+828 
-839 TKMFQLAIMNL
+839 
-850 RLSPEFDVVYKN
+850 
-862 SSEIFSKELSCI
+862 
-874 IQSLQFS
+874 
-881 LSFLSKLD
+881 
-889 LVSELHDSWIQE
+889 
-901 KTKALT
+901 LT
-907 ALMEGLPLSNASCPI
+907 A
-922 PVLQDVG
+922 
-929 GVLPSQLLNVLIPF
+929 
-943 MLNETGLN
+943 
-951 SLNFSGSPADRHRLP
+951 
-966 LFSHLLPTFSI
+966 
-977 WNSSI
+977 
-982 YELLQ
+982 
-987 MHGNASDQSE
+987 
-997 WRRFSQLWNAT
+997 
-1008 GNVLTTKW
+1008 
-1016 NLTEVDE
+1016 
-1023 YVRLLEIMNKA
+1023 
-1034 LILVDIGVAPRKT
+1034 
-1047 EVFRI
+1047 
-1052 LSNTSGG
+1052 
-1059 MKLSD
+1059 
-1064 LKDLYSSLKLFFNLT
+1064 
-1079 SAANSTVDLKRIFQE
+1079 
-1094 IAPLYEIAGERLFY
+1094 
-1108 PHPYGKENQD
+1108 
-1118 VLTMAVVIWNQ
+1118 
-1129 IILNRTHF
+1129 
-1137 NTEKAW
+1137 
-1143 EIIKML
+1143 
-1149 TLHALPLEDTG
+1149 
-1160 DYLSTNEEVSSLFS
+1160 
-1174 DFLLTSVT
+1174 
-1182 SENFAEQFLVL
+1182 
-1193 EQLLAAMAKVNTS
+1193 
-1206 DYYVLISS
+1206 
-1214 LSKLMQRLQG
+1214 
-1224 SSHGNKGSELH
+1224 
-1235 RVWKIAEMLQSMNW
+1235 
-1249 GSIDSL
+1249 
-1255 NSQSFLDILQNQF
+1255 
-1268 KTMKNDSSLPFSKE
+1268 
-1282 MKQLI
+1282 
-1287 NFLSA
+1287 
-1292 ILEVYSEEDSRGANI
+1292 
-1307 SIYSQAIER
+1307 
-1316 SIFFLK
+1316 
-1322 DLQRSYNI
+1322 
-1330 SELETINLLFNFYSK
+1330 
-1345 YTQRLFET
+1345 
-1353 WRVGMKILHD
+1353 
-1363 TNLNKTLEE
+1363 
-1372 KMSVVYHFSHWL
+1372 
-1384 LQKEFSE
+1384 
-1391 SVLQHSTSLEAKI
+1391 
-1404 WDFLHLALSPFF
+1404 
-1416 GNNNNSNYK
+1416 
-1425 APQNCSAQDI
+1425 
-1435 LHVALQMLF
+1435 
-1444 ENATLS
+1444 
-1450 ESLARSPCEPLFASM
+1450 
-1465 DVESGTTHNETFT
+1465 
-1478 KMFQLAIMNL
+1478 
-1488 RLSPEFDVVYKN
+1488 
-1500 SSEIF
+1500 
-1505 SKELSCIIQSLQF
+1505 
-1518 SLSFLS
+1518 
-1524 KLDLVSELHD
+1524 
-1534 SWIQEKTKAL
+1534 
-1544 TALMEGLPL
+1544 
-1553 SNASCPIPVLQ
+1553 
-1564 DVGGVLPSQL
+1564 
-1574 LNVLIPFM
+1574 
-1582 LNETGL
+1582 
-1588 NSLNF
+1588 
-1593 SGSPADWDNLS
+1593 
-1604 TLFSMAQNELHLN
+1604 
-1617 DLLQRLQS
+1617 
-1625 AFSFTEWRY
+1625 
-1634 FSSVWDAV
+1634 
-1642 DSVLNTKW
+1642 
-1650 NVTEVAAYVRLLEAK
+1650 
-1665 ANNPANNVSAL
+1665 
-1676 EIIEASRSILK
+1676 
-1687 RLNSSEL
+1687 
-1694 LNELNIG
+1694 
-1701 SSSASLSSRTGFGS
+1701 
-1715 VIDIVAHHFIVRAET
+1715 
-1730 LFNKTLPWTQSDQI
+1730 
-1744 LSPTSLITRFLFLEF
+1744 
-1759 ENTILQVTVN
+1759 
-1769 SSYNPYLICLINAT
+1769 
-1783 ETEDSELTENITLL
+1783 
-1797 LKQTHLK
+1797 
-1804 KDLFMQNNTFE
+1804 
-1815 KYLSIPELLKLKI
+1815 
-1828 FRLRDLTTLLCD
+1828 LLCD
-1840 YESFKSIQHICHLP
+1840 YESSKSIQQLCHLP
-1854 NVTFGELCEQSQ
+1854 EVPFGELCEQGQSQ
-1866 SHEQL
+1866 EQL
-1871 LRTIELSNQIV
+1871 LHVAELSSQLV
-1882 TNVLNSRRVSQELQD
+1882 TNVLSHRRISQELQNL
-1897 ILIGDATNIHSQM
+1897 LIGDATDIQAQL
-1910 KWFQENVP
+1910 KWLQEDVP

-1926 PQYMTTLNSV
+1926 PQYMATLNSM
-1936 LNITENLRDTREQE
+1936 LNITEE
-1950 KLREMFKNVDQLKE
+1950 KLRDVFKNVDQLKE

-1978 ALLEAS
+1978 ALLEAPF
-1984 VPENSTQ
+1984 PENSSQ
-1991 LISQI
+1991 LISQV
-1996 LQLESCT
+1996 LQLESCSAR
-2003 VHPADPQLQTVAE
+2003 PAVPPLQALLQE
-2016 EFCNLSLSER
+2016 LCSLPLPER
-2026 TRKMYILGV
+2026 TRSTYLLGV

-2041 DVYNFLYK
+2041 DLYSFLYK
-2049 MFFPKELQK
+2049 VSMFFPKELQK
-2058 PVDKMLGLLTE
+2058 PMDKMLGLLTK

-2078 SDVHPLLQ
+2078 SGIDPLLQ
-2086 AIHSLKKLRQSRNVP
+2086 AIHSLKKLQQSRKMP
-2101 LTKTLLKSN
+2101 LTKVCAACM
-2110 NFRITHGTFK
+2110 ITHGTFK

-2150 SSMEDARVQK
+2150 SHAEDAYVQK

-2166 IPHKSTPFCLSFYLD
+2166 IPQDSTPFCLSFYLD

-2204 YTPDTPETR
+2204 FTPDTPETR
-2213 AIMEKSNT
+2213 AIMGKSNA
-2221 TLKQMADLSLKSQE
+2221 TLEHMAELALKSQE
-2235 WLDKSPVIMNSLT
+2235 WLDQSPVIMNSLT
-2248 KLNQTVPII
+2248 KLNQTVPMI

-2277 AVELLSQINELDNI
+2277 AAELLSQIDELDDI
-2291 RLELQDNADIVN
+2291 RLELQNNADIVD

-2324 QAARNLEEMEMVAK
+2324 QAVQDLEQMEAVAK

-2350 IFKLPSSHSTPR
+2350 IFKLPSSPGHS
-2362 YAVPGALALPPV
+2362 VHGGLSLPPV

-2423 RAIIELQTGKS
+2423 RAIIELQTGKK
-2434 PEDVAVQVQAMP
+2434 PEEIAVQVQAMP

-2518 TVTFLIIALK
+2518 TVTFLIVVLK
-2528 VGDILPKTNTAL
+2528 VGEILPKTDTAL

-2546 DYSLSV
+2546 DYSLSI

-2687 WIEYNGYIPFWNE
+2687 WIEYNSYLPFWNE
-2700 KLRALLFTKLVL
+2700 KQRGLLFSKLMF
-2712 RKEATHND
+2712 RKEVTLPN
-2720 KICAPPPHLEPEPT
+2720 KICAPHPHVEPEPT
-2734 DLTLGVSLHG
+2734 DLPLGVSLHG
-2744 ITKIYG
+2744 ITKVYG
-2750 SRAAVENL
+2750 SKAAVDNL

-2793 GTIFVYDKDIKTDQE
+2793 GTIMVYGKDIRTDQE

-2838 IKVPHWSKEELCQEV
+2838 IKVPHCSKHELYQEV
-2853 KRTLKETGLYG
+2853 KRTLKETGLYS
-2864 HRHKLTGSL
+2864 HRHKLAGTL

-2939 RIAFLEHGGLKC
+2939 RIAFLEHGGLRC

-2967 LTLTKKKNMIEE
+2967 LTLTKKKSVFLLFQNMIEE
-2979 CDTAAVTSLIQSHL
+2979 CDTTAVTSLIQSYL

-3024 LRALDTGLNDLHLG
+3024 LRALDTSLNDLHLG

-3053 LTKELGK
+3053 LTKEVVK
-3060 HQQEDAELSR
+3060 DQQEDAVLPH
-3070 QLPASSGQTGSDEM
+3070 QLPGVSGHTGADEM

-3093 RDDQLLIRSKSLK
+3093 RDDQLLIRSKSLR

-3113 KTSAMFIK
+3113 RTWALFVK
-3121 RFHHTRRDVRGFIA
+3121 RAHHTRRDARGFVA

-3160 PELVL
+3160 PELLL
-3165 SPSLYGTSDQADF
+3165 SPSLYGTADQADF
-3178 FGNFN
+3178 FGTAPSEENVF
-3183 ETTDALVA
+3183 L
-3191 SMLSFPGTDIMCM
+3191 F
-3204 NESNSRCLTE
+3204 RQCLTE

-3219 WITNGNKRA
+3219 WITSGNQRTNF
-3228 KYSACNC
+3228 SLFVSP
-3235 TDGIQTCPPMNYSPP
+3235 QTCPQTNYTPP

-3263 TGHNVETYLLATT
+3263 TGHDVETYILATT

-3329 LNNFILRANLPKNVT
+3329 LNNFILRANLPKNDT

-3393 VVKEHQTKA
+3393 MVKEHQTKA
-3402 KQLQHISGIGMTS
+3402 KQLQHISGIGMTT
-3415 YWVTNFV
+3415 YWVTNFI

-3433 LSIGVI
+3433 LSVGVI
-3439 SVFQIPAFCNNNN
+3439 SAFQIPAFCNNSN
-3452 SLAVFLLLL
+3452 LVAVFLLLL
-3461 LFGYATFSWMYLLAG
+3461 LFGYASFSWMYLLAG

-3493 CFGIDTIITHSVVF
+3493 FFGINTIITHSVVF

-3513 ATDQGLHDLA
+3513 ATDQGLRDLA
-3523 ENLRHAFLLFPQFC
+3523 ENLRHVFLLFPQFC

-3590 LIVQD
+3590 LSVHDRMVQR
-3595 GMIQKVWSNI
+3595 GENT
-3605 SEFLFDRVH
+3605 
-3614 GKASLLPP
+3614 SLLPATA
-3622 VADEDEDVRAERNR
+3622 VEDGDVQAERSR

-3661 RIMAVKN
+3661 RITAVKN

-3715 LNDIGEAHW
+3715 LNDISEAHW

-3750 RLHGIPEREI
+3750 RLHGIPERDI

-3769 RLNLMAY
+3769 RLNLTAY

-3881 MHLNSNTVSTETLTQ
+3881 MHLNSSTVCTDTLTE
-3896 FMKSHFPNA
+3896 FMKSHFPNT
-3905 CLKDRHFNM
+3905 CLKDQHFRM

-3934 TNKTAFKI
+3934 SSKAAFNI

-3952 EEVFINFAKD
+3952 EECD
-3962 QADPDSAD
+3962 QNEPVHGHCLL
-3970 ASPDVAS
+3970 ASGA
-3977 DSCDTSSQDSTISAI
+3977 
-3992 Y
+3992 

>member
-1 MAALF
+1 MAALS

-18 SVKRQP
+18 SVKRQL
-24 VWSFILISWPVVVFI
+24 VWSFVLISWPVVVFI

-51 PQPNCYLAPR
+51 PQQNCYLAPR

-102 LRLKQRRSTNVGKDQ
+102 LRLKHKKSVAKDRQ
-117 HPSRGSAEVPKSK
+117 PSPWSAEVPESR
-130 NTLLAFGDLLSHG
+130 NASLAFGDLVSHG
-143 ESTLRNITSPSNLT
+143 EKNLRNISSPPNLT
-157 SSINM
+157 SSTHM
-162 FNRIL
+162 FNKIL
-167 HFGKSQTQY
+167 SFGKNQPQY
-176 STAANLKVILCE
+176 STAGNLRALLCQ
-188 VLSRYAAR
+188 VLSRYLAHPGAA
-196 PGLTE
+196 G
-201 GKMAASIHRTFCF
+201 GSMAANIHHTFCF
-214 TNLSLLE
+214 TNSSLLE
-221 SFTQELRN
+221 SFAREFRT
-229 QLSQVRL
+229 QLSQVQH
-236 NPQYQAVFVN
+236 NPQYQETFVS
-246 EMVSFLLLISQVQ
+246 EMVSFLTLISQVQ

-266 LLLLAPDVIQGS
+266 LLLLAPDVFQDNV
-278 MQLQDTF
+278 QLQDIIDF
-285 DYLQNASSVVLA
+285 LQDPSSAVLA
-297 AQNISALFVTEDRFR
+297 AQNVSASLVSDDRSK
-312 TVQNRVTDPLF
+312 TVQNGVTDFPR
-323 SLNCLEQDKEK
+323 SLNCLEQDKER
-334 SLVTRDICNL
+334 SWVTRSICNS
-344 FVNWKDNQTLVSNL
+344 FVHWKDNHTLVSEL
-358 EEVLRKLRLP
+358 EEVLRKIKSP
-368 EIGGKDSKRS
+368 EIGGKRSKRS
-378 INSDDLEAI
+378 INSDDLEAL
-387 QKSLYHLKGFEKKMN
+387 QKHLHRLKGFEEKMN
-402 RIELKSLNLFRNLK
+402 RSEFKSLNLFRNLK
-416 NETLQKLYAILEL
+416 NETLEKLYAFLEL
-429 GMHPHRDY
+429 GMNPHHDY

-478 QSALKL
+478 QRALKL
-484 AAMIWN
+484 AAMLWN
-490 PDLLN
+490 LALLN

-501 EQTKHVLKMLL
+501 LQTKDALKTLL
-512 STNLPPFLEDL
+512 STSMPSLLEGL
-523 RDILNEMQE
+523 RDHLSGMQE
-532 IPSLFSDYLLKPASY
+532 IPSVFSDDLLEPESY
-547 KNFPDQLL
+547 RNFPEQFL

-561 FIMTNTNIGYQYLLM
+561 FRMTGTSVGYQYLLL
-576 PVFELMQ
+576 PVFELMRAVE
-583 KVQSFTGEAQWD
+583 KSMGEAWWD

-601 RIGEKLRSMKWNIT
+601 RTGEKLRSVRWNNSAI
-615 GIVAYGQ
+615 IAYGQ
-622 FLDVLNSHL
+622 FLEVLNSHL
-631 HKLNNNSNSFF
+631 QKLNNKSSGVF
-642 SEQMD
+642 SEELDQ
-647 RLSEFVTAVF
+647 LSEFITAVF
-657 KEFGENSEVAN
+657 KEFGESSGVAN
-668 ISLVTQTVQKTL
+668 ISQVTQAIQKTL
-680 NMLKDLQLHYNISKL
+680 YILKDLQLNYNVSTL
-695 KSIDLFFNFDNQTFG
+695 KSIDLFFNFNNKTLE

-716 RSGMKILHYT
+716 RTGMKILHYT
-726 IASEASSEGEVN
+726 SASEGSSEDIIN
-738 SIYNLTRLLLQEFNE
+738 TIYNLTHLLLQEFRQ
-753 SVLQHSTSLEAK
+753 SPSQQAK
-765 IWDFLRLALSPFFG
+765 IWEFLRLALAPFLESS
-779 NNNNS
+779 S
-784 NYKAPQNCSAQDV
+784 NGYRTLQSCSFEDLLDV
-797 LHIALQMLFENAT
+797 ALEVLFENVT
-810 LSESLA
+810 LGESSA

-821 PLFASMD
+821 PLLDSLG
-828 VESGTTHNETF
+828 VEGGTGSNGTF
-839 TKMFQLAIMNL
+839 TRVFQLAISNL
-850 RLSPEFDVVYKN
+850 KASPEFAAAY
-862 SSEIFSKELSCI
+862 SSSREHFFKELSC
-874 IQSLQFS
+874 LTRALRFS
-881 LSFLSKLD
+881 LSFLSRLN
-889 LVSELHDSWIQE
+889 LFSELGNSWLQE
-901 KTKALT
+901 KARAVSAAT
-907 ALMEGLPLSNASCPI
+907 EGLAQGDASCPI
-922 PVLQDVG
+922 PAQDVG
-929 GVLPSQLLNVLIPF
+929 DVSPSQLLNVLLPAL
-943 MLNETGLN
+943 LNGTVLSSLN
-951 SLNFSGSPADRHRLP
+951 SSGSSADWDGLP
-966 LFSHLLPTFSI
+966 VFSHLSAPASMR
-977 WNSSI
+977 NSSL

-987 MHGNASDQSE
+987 MGRAASSQPE
-997 WRRFSQLWNAT
+997 WGHFSRLWHAT
-1008 GNVLTTKW
+1008 GSLLTSKW
-1016 NLTEVDE
+1016 SLTEVGE
-1023 YVRLLEIMNKA
+1023 YVELLQIMRKA
-1034 LILVDIGVAPRKT
+1034 LILVDFGVAPGKALVHRIFHNST
-1047 EVFRI
+1047 EAI
-1052 LSNTSGG
+1052 KS
-1059 MKLSD
+1059 SD
-1064 LKDLYSSLKLFFNLT
+1064 LSDLYSSLKLFFSSN
-1079 SAANSTVDLKRIFQE
+1079 SATDSTLDFERIFQE
-1094 IAPLYEIAGERLFY
+1094 ILPLYEGGGEGLFY
-1108 PHPYGKENQD
+1108 SNPYGKENRD
-1118 VLTMAVVIWNQ
+1118 VLTMAAVIWNE

-1137 NTEKAW
+1137 NTENAW
-1143 EIIKML
+1143 EVIKMI
-1149 TLHALPLEDTG
+1149 ALDAISLEDIEN
-1160 DYLSTNEEVSSLFS
+1160 YLSTNEEVSSLFS
-1174 DFLLTSVT
+1174 DFLLTPGT
-1182 SENFAEQFLVL
+1182 SENVAEHLLSL
-1193 EQLLAAMAKVNTS
+1193 EQLLGAMAEVNSS
-1206 DYYVLISS
+1206 DHYLLISS
-1214 LSKLMQRLQG
+1214 LSKLMQKLPPGRQE
-1224 SSHGNKGSELH
+1224 NELGAFWH
-1235 RVWKIAEMLQSMNW
+1235 IAEGLRSLNW
-1249 GSIDSL
+1249 NSTDSL
-1255 NSQSFLDILQNQF
+1255 IAQPLLDVLQDLLN
-1268 KTMKNDSSLPFSKE
+1268 TIENDSSLPFSE
-1282 MKQLI
+1282 ELKQLL
-1287 NFLSA
+1287 NFASSIFELYD
-1292 ILEVYSEEDSRGANI
+1292 EDDSRGANM
-1307 SIYSQAIER
+1307 SMYLQAMQRGILT
-1316 SIFFLK
+1316 LK
-1322 DLQRSYNI
+1322 GLQRKYNI
-1330 SELETINLLFNFYSK
+1330 SKLESITLLLDSYSN
-1345 YTQRLFET
+1345 YTQTLMEM
-1353 WRVGMKILHD
+1353 WRAGMKVLHD
-1363 TNLNKTLEE
+1363 INLNKTSEE
-1372 KMSVVYHFSHWL
+1372 KMDVVYNFSHL
-1384 LQKEFSE
+1384 LLDEFSQ
-1391 SVLQHSTSLEAKI
+1391 SPSQHNTSLQAKI
-1404 WDFLHLALSPFF
+1404 WEFLRLALAPFLESS
-1416 GNNNNSNYK
+1416 SNGYRML
-1425 APQNCSAQDI
+1425 QSCSFED
-1435 LHVALQMLF
+1435 LLDVALEVLF
-1444 ENATLS
+1444 ENVTLG
-1450 ESLARSPCEPLFASM
+1450 ESSARSPCKPLLDSLG
-1465 DVESGTTHNETFT
+1465 VEGGTGSNGTFT
-1478 KMFQLAIMNL
+1478 RVFQLAISNL
-1488 RLSPEFDVVYKN
+1488 KASPEFAAAY
-1500 SSEIF
+1500 SSSREHF
-1505 SKELSCIIQSLQF
+1505 FKELSCLTRALHF

-1524 KLDLVSELHD
+1524 RLNLFSEPGN
-1534 SWIQEKTKAL
+1534 SWLQEKARAVSAAT
-1544 TALMEGLPL
+1544 EGLAQGD
-1553 SNASCPIPVLQ
+1553 ASCPIPAQ
-1564 DVGGVLPSQL
+1564 DVGDVSPSQL
-1574 LNVLIPFM
+1574 LNVLLPAL
-1582 LNETGL
+1582 LNGTVLSSL
-1588 NSLNF
+1588 NS
-1593 SGSPADWDNLS
+1593 SGSSADWKDLTTLS
-1604 TLFSMAQNELHLN
+1604 TVAQDELHS
-1617 DLLQRLQS
+1617 LLQRLQGT
-1625 AFSFTEWRY
+1625 FNLTEGNY
-1634 FSSVWDAV
+1634 YTSVWDV
-1642 DSVLNTKW
+1642 FDSFLSTKRKPA
-1650 NVTEVAAYVRLLEAK
+1650 EGASLARLLEAV
-1665 ANNPANNVSAL
+1665 ASDSASNLSAL
-1676 EIIEASRSILK
+1676 EITEATLYILEG
-1687 RLNSSEL
+1687 LNISGL
-1694 LNELNIG
+1694 LNEFDIS
-1701 SSSASLSSRTGFGS
+1701 SSSAFLSNKTTFDS
-1715 VIDIVAHHFIVRAET
+1715 VIDIVAHHFTVVAET
-1730 LFNKTLPWTQSDQI
+1730 LYNKTLPWTLGDHT

-1759 ENTILQVTVN
+1759 QNTILQVTVN
-1769 SSYNPYLICLINAT
+1769 DSYNPYLMCLINAA
-1783 ETEDSELTENITLL
+1783 EAEDGELTENITLL

-1804 KDLFMQNNTFE
+1804 KNSFMQNNTSE
-1815 KYLSIPELLKLKI
+1815 KHSSIPELLKLKI
-1828 FRLRDLTTLLCD
+1828 SRLQDLTALLCD
-1840 YESFKSIQHICHLP
+1840 SESFQSIQQLCQLP
-1854 NVTFGELCEQSQ
+1854 EVPFGELCQRGQSQ
-1866 SHEQL
+1866 EQL
-1871 LRTIELSNQIV
+1871 LRAAELSSQLV
-1882 TNVLNSRRVSQELQD
+1882 TDVLSHRRISQELQNV
-1897 ILIGDATNIHSQM
+1897 LIGDATDIQAQL
-1910 KWFQENVP
+1910 KWLQENVP

-1926 PQYMTTLNSV
+1926 PQYMATLNSM
-1936 LNITENLRDTREQE
+1936 LNITEGLTDSSKQE
-1950 KLREMFKNVDQLKE
+1950 KLRDVFKNVDQLKE
-1964 DLRNTTGMS
+1964 DLRNATGMS

-1978 ALLEAS
+1978 ALLKVS
-1984 VPENSTQ
+1984 FPENSSQ
-1991 LISQI
+1991 LISQV
-1996 LQLESCT
+1996 LQLESCSA
-2003 VHPADPQLQTVAE
+2003 HPADPQLQAVLQE
-2016 EFCNLSLSER
+2016 LCSLPLPER
-2026 TRKMYILGV
+2026 TRRTYLLGV

-2058 PVDKMLGLLTE
+2058 PMDKMLGLLTK

-2078 SDVHPLLQ
+2078 SGIDPLLQ
-2086 AIHSLKKLRQSRNVP
+2086 AIHSLKKFRQSRKMP
-2101 LTKTLLKSN
+2101 LTKTLFKPN
-2110 NFRITHGTFK
+2110 NFGITHGTFK

-2150 SSMEDARVQK
+2150 SHAEDVHVQQ

-2166 IPHKSTPFCLSFYLD
+2166 IPQDSTPFCLSFYLD

-2204 YTPDTPETR
+2204 FTPDTPETR
-2213 AIMEKSNT
+2213 AIMGKSNA
-2221 TLKQMADLSLKSQE
+2221 TLEQMAELALKSQE
-2235 WLDKSPVIMNSLT
+2235 WLDQSPVIMNSLT
-2248 KLNQTVPII
+2248 KLNQTVPMI

-2277 AVELLSQINELDNI
+2277 AAELLSQINELDDI
-2291 RLELQDNADIVN
+2291 RLELQNNADIVD
-2303 QLNTLATLAV
+2303 QLNALAALAV
-2313 NVSSCVSFNRI
+2313 NVSSCVSFNRV
-2324 QAARNLEEMEMVAK
+2324 QAVQDLEEMEAVAK

-2350 IFKLPSSHSTPR
+2350 IFKLPSS
-2362 YAVPGALALPPV
+2362 PGHPVRGGLSLPPV

-2423 RAIIELQTGKS
+2423 RAIIQLQTGKK
-2434 PEDVAVQVQAMP
+2434 PEDIAVQVQAMP

-2518 TVTFLIIALK
+2518 TVTFLIVVLK
-2528 VGDILPKTNTAL
+2528 VGEILPKTDTAL

-2546 DYSLSV
+2546 DYSLSI

-2687 WIEYNGYIPFWNE
+2687 WIEYNSYLPFWNE
-2700 KLRALLFTKLVL
+2700 KQRGLFFSKLML
-2712 RKEATHND
+2712 RKEVTLPN
-2720 KICAPPPHLEPEPT
+2720 KICAPHPHVEPEPT

-2744 ITKIYG
+2744 ITKVYG
-2750 SRAAVENL
+2750 SKAAVDNL

-2793 GTIFVYDKDIKTDQE
+2793 GTIFVYGKDIRTDQE

-2838 IKVPHWSKEELCQEV
+2838 IKVPHCSKQELYQEV
-2853 KRTLKETGLYG
+2853 KRTLKETGLYS
-2864 HRHKLTGSL
+2864 HRHKLAGTL

-2979 CDTAAVTSLIQSHL
+2979 CDTTAVTSLIQSYL

-3024 LRALDTGLNDLHLG
+3024 LRALDSSLNDLHLG

-3053 LTKELGK
+3053 LTKELVK
-3060 HQQEDAELSR
+3060 DQQEDAALPH
-3070 QLPASSGQTGSDEM
+3070 QLPGVSGHTGGDEM
-3084 SVSTDTFTE
+3084 SLSTDTFTE
-3093 RDDQLLIRSKSLK
+3093 RDDQLLIRSKSLR

-3113 KTSAMFIK
+3113 RTSALFIK

-3140 VLFVTAAM
+3140 VLFVMAAM

-3160 PELVL
+3160 PELLL
-3165 SPSLYGTSDQADF
+3165 SPSLYGTADQADF

-3183 ETTDALVA
+3183 ETTAALVS
-3191 SMLSFPGTDIMCM
+3191 SMLAFPGTDNTCM
-3204 NESNSRCLTE
+3204 NESNSQCLTE

-3219 WITNGNKRA
+3219 WITSGNQRT

-3235 TDGIQTCPPMNYSPP
+3235 TDGIQTCPQTNYTPP

-3263 TGHNVETYLLATT
+3263 TGHNVETYILATT

-3329 LNNFILRANLPKNVT
+3329 LNNFILRANLPKNET

-3393 VVKEHQTKA
+3393 MVKEHQTKA
-3402 KQLQHISGIGMTS
+3402 KQLQHISGIGMTT

-3433 LSIGVI
+3433 LSVGVI
-3439 SVFQIPAFCNNNN
+3439 SAFQIPAFCNNSN
-3452 SLAVFLLLL
+3452 LVAVFLLLL
-3461 LFGYATFSWMYLLAG
+3461 LFGYASFSWMYLLAG

-3493 CFGIDTIITHSVVF
+3493 FFGINTIITHSVVF

-3523 ENLRHAFLLFPQFC
+3523 ENLRHVFLLFPQFC

-3590 LIVQD
+3590 LTVHDRMVQR
-3595 GMIQKVWSNI
+3595 VWNNVL
-3605 SEFLFDRVH
+3605 EFLFDRVH

-3622 VADEDEDVRAERNR
+3622 AAVEDGDVQAERSR

-3661 RIMAVKN
+3661 RITAVKN

-3715 LNDIGEAHW
+3715 LNDISEAHW

-3750 RLHGIPEREI
+3750 RLHGIPEGDI

-3881 MHLNSNTVSTETLTQ
+3881 MHLNSSTVCTETLTE
-3896 FMKSHFPNA
+3896 FMKSHFPNT
-3905 CLKDRHFNM
+3905 CLKDRHFKM

-3934 TNKTAFKI
+3934 GNKAAFNI

-3962 QADPDSAD
+3962 QADPDGAD
-3970 ASPDVAS
+3970 AGPDAAL
-3977 DSCDTSSQDSTISAI
+3977 DSSDTSSQASTIGSI

>member
-1 MAALF
+1 M
-6 QHLRILLWKNWL
+6 
-18 SVKRQP
+18 
-24 VWSFILISWPVVVFI
+24 
-39 ILAIIRLKFPPE
+39 E
-51 PQPNCYLAPR
+51 R
-61 NLPSAGFFPFLQT
+61 NSMNYQIVT
-74 VLCDSDARCKGTPY
+74 Y
-88 TPEDLLP
+88 
-95 RLNDISS
+95 
-102 LRLKQRRSTNVGKDQ
+102 
-117 HPSRGSAEVPKSK
+117 
-130 NTLLAFGDLLSHG
+130 NTLRYFAENLS
-143 ESTLRNITSPSNLT
+143 
-157 SSINM
+157 
-162 FNRIL
+162 
-167 HFGKSQTQY
+167 
-176 STAANLKVILCE
+176 NLKVILCE
-188 VLSRYAAR
+188 LLSRYVTHPDLA
-196 PGLTE
+196 E
-201 GKMAASIHRTFCF
+201 EKMVANIHQTFCF
-214 TNLSLLE
+214 TDLSLLE
-221 SFTQELRN
+221 SFTQEFRS
-229 QLSQVRL
+229 QLSEVQR
-236 NPQYQAVFVN
+236 NPQYQAAFVN
-246 EMVSFLLLISQVQ
+246 EMVSFLNLISQVQ

-266 LLLLAPDVIQGS
+266 LLLLAPDVFQGS
-278 MQLQDTF
+278 MQLQDIIDF
-285 DYLQNASSVVLA
+285 LQNPSSILLA
-297 AQNISALFVTEDRFR
+297 AQNVSASL
-312 TVQNRVTDPLF
+312 VTDDRLKTNQNGVRDLPY
-323 SLNCLEQDKEK
+323 SLSCLEQDKEK
-334 SLVTRDICNL
+334 DLVTRYICNP
-344 FVNWKDNQTLVSNL
+344 FVNWKVNWTLVSEL
-358 EEVLRKLRLP
+358 EEVLRKIKSP
-368 EIGGKDSKRS
+368 EIGGKDSKMS
-378 INSDDLEAI
+378 INLDEIEAI
-387 QKSLYHLKGFEKKMN
+387 QKFLHPLKGFEKKMN
-402 RIELKSLNLFRNLK
+402 RSEFKSLNLFRNLK

-429 GMHPHRDY
+429 GMNPNHDY

-450 IYNFTSL
+450 IYNFTSM

-469 NTMTQWKEI
+469 NIMTQWKEV

-484 AAMIWN
+484 ATRIWN
-490 PDLLN
+490 PVLLN
-495 NSNFST
+495 TSNFSAVH
-501 EQTKHVLKMLL
+501 TKDALKLLL
-512 STNLPPFLEDL
+512 STSMPSSLQDF
-523 RDILNEMQE
+523 RDRLSGMQE
-532 IPSLFSDYLLKPASY
+532 VSSLFSDDLLKPVSY
-547 KNFPDQLL
+547 RNFPDQLL
-555 ALQKMF
+555 ALQKLF
-561 FIMTNTNIGYQYLLM
+561 FIMTDKTIGYQYLLM

-583 KVQSFTGEAQWD
+583 KVESSMGEAWWD
-595 ELNVYW
+595 ELNAYW
-601 RIGEKLRSMKWNIT
+601 RFGEKLRSMKWNNT
-615 GIVAYGQ
+615 GIRAYGQ
-622 FLDVLNSHL
+622 FLDVLSSHFQ
-631 HKLNNNSNSFF
+631 KLNNNSNSAF
-642 SEQMD
+642 SEQLD
-647 RLSEFVTAVF
+647 QLSEFITAVF

-668 ISLVTQTVQKTL
+668 ISLVTQAIQKTL
-680 NMLKDLQLHYNISKL
+680 YILEDLQLNYNVSKL
-695 KSIDLFFNFDNQTFG
+695 KSIDLFFNFDNKIFE
-710 SLSELL
+710 SFSELL
-716 RSGMKILHYT
+716 RTAVEILRYT
-726 IASEASSEGEVN
+726 SAREASSEEIMNPV
-738 SIYNLTRLLLQEFNE
+738 YNLTRLLLQEF
-753 SVLQHSTSLEAK
+753 SHSSLRHNTALEEN
-765 IWDFLRLALSPFFG
+765 IWQFLHLALSPFLENTSSG
-779 NNNNS
+779 YGPS
-784 NYKAPQNCSAQDV
+784 QNCSAQDI
-797 LHIALQMLFENAT
+797 LHITLEMLFENTT

-816 RSPCK
+816 KSPCK
-821 PLFASMD
+821 ALFDSVVMEA
-828 VESGTTHNETF
+828 GTVQNDTF
-839 TKMFQLAIMNL
+839 TDMFLQALANL
-850 RLSPEFDVVYKN
+850 KLSPEFAAVYKN
-862 SSEIFSKELSCI
+862 SSGHFSKELSCI
-874 IQSLQFS
+874 IRSLQFS
-881 LSFLSKLD
+881 LSFLSE
-889 LVSELHDSWIQE
+889 VSVASELKSSWVEE
-901 KTKALT
+901 KARAVAAFT
-907 ALMEGLPLSNASCPI
+907 EGLLQSDASCPI
-922 PVLQDVG
+922 PVQDVG
-929 GVLPSQLLNVLIPF
+929 DMLPSQLLNMLIPL
-943 MLNETGLN
+943 MLNETVLN
-951 SLNFSGSPADRHRLP
+951 SLNFSDSFTDWHRLP
-966 LFSHLLPTFSI
+966 VFSHLLLTLSMR
-977 WNSSI
+977 NSSI

-987 MHGNASDQSE
+987 VGRKASNQSE
-997 WRRFSQLWNAT
+997 WAHFSQLWHAA

-1016 NLTEVDE
+1016 KLTEVDE
-1023 YVRLLEIMNKA
+1023 YMKLLEVMRKA
-1034 LILVDIGVAPRKT
+1034 LILVDIGVASGKT
-1047 EVFRI
+1047 LVDQIFH
-1052 LSNTSGG
+1052 SPSGG
-1059 MKLSD
+1059 IKSSD
-1064 LKDLYSSLKLFFNLT
+1064 LDDLYSSLNLFFNST
-1079 SAANSTVDLKRIFQE
+1079 SPTNSTLELERIFPE
-1094 IAPLYEIAGERLFY
+1094 ILPLYKGGGEGLFY
-1108 PHPYGKENQD
+1108 PDPYRKENQGI
-1118 VLTMAVVIWNQ
+1118 LTMAAVIWNR
-1129 IILNRTHF
+1129 IILNGTHF

-1143 EIIKML
+1143 EAIKMI
-1149 TLHALPLEDTG
+1149 ALYEISLEDIEN
-1160 DYLSTNEEVSSLFS
+1160 YLSTNEKVLSLFS
-1174 DFLLTSVT
+1174 DFLLTPVT
-1182 SENFAEQFLVL
+1182 SEHFAEQLLSL
-1193 EQLLAAMAKVNTS
+1193 EQLLATLANVNSS
-1206 DYYVLISS
+1206 DHYLLVSS
-1214 LSKLMQRLQG
+1214 LSELIEKLR
-1224 SSHGNKGSELH
+1224 SSPHEKHANELRAFWH
-1235 RVWKIAEMLQSMNW
+1235 IAEVLQSMNW
-1249 GSIDSL
+1249 DSTDDL
-1255 NSQSFLDILQNQF
+1255 MSQLLLDMLQDQF
-1268 KTMKNDSSLPFSKE
+1268 TTMKDYSSLPFSKKLE
-1282 MKQLI
+1282 QLI
-1287 NFLSA
+1287 NFAFSMFELYD
-1292 ILEVYSEEDSRGANI
+1292 EDDSRETNI
-1307 SIYSQAIER
+1307 STYLQAMQRGSLI
-1316 SIFFLK
+1316 LK
-1322 DLQRSYNI
+1322 GLQKSYNI
-1330 SELETINLLFNFYSK
+1330 SELETINLLFDSYSN
-1345 YTQRLFET
+1345 YTQRLIEI
-1353 WRVGMKILHD
+1353 WRAGMEVLHD
-1363 TNLNKTLEE
+1363 VNLNKTFKEKIDILYNFSHLLLQEEFSQSSLQHNTALEE
-1372 KMSVVYHFSHWL
+1372 N
-1384 LQKEFSE
+1384 
-1391 SVLQHSTSLEAKI
+1391 I
-1404 WDFLHLALSPFF
+1404 WQFLHLALSLFLENTSSGYGP
-1416 GNNNNSNYK
+1416 S
-1425 APQNCSAQDI
+1425 QNCSAQDI
-1435 LHVALQMLF
+1435 LHITLGMLF
-1444 ENATLS
+1444 ENTTLS
-1450 ESLARSPCEPLFASM
+1450 ESLAKSPCKALFDSVVMEA
-1465 DVESGTTHNETFT
+1465 GTVQNDTFT
-1478 KMFQLAIMNL
+1478 DMFLQALTNL
-1488 RLSPEFDVVYKN
+1488 KLSPEFAAVYKN
-1500 SSEIF
+1500 SSGHF
-1505 SKELSCIIQSLQF
+1505 SKELSCIIRSLQF

-1524 KLDLVSELHD
+1524 EVSVASELKS
-1534 SWIQEKTKAL
+1534 SWVEEKARAVAAFT
-1544 TALMEGLPL
+1544 EGLL
-1553 SNASCPIPVLQ
+1553 QSDASCPVPVQ
-1564 DVGGVLPSQL
+1564 DVGDMLPSQL
-1574 LNVLIPFM
+1574 LNMLIPLM
-1582 LNETGL
+1582 LNETVL

-1593 SGSPADWDNLS
+1593 SDSLAGWNNLS
-1604 TLFSMAQNELHLN
+1604 ELLSVAQDELHMN
-1617 DLLQRLQS
+1617 DLLQRLQGT
-1625 AFSFTEWRY
+1625 FSLTKWSYYSRF
-1634 FSSVWDAV
+1634 WDVV
-1642 DSVLNTKW
+1642 DSFLNTQT
-1650 NVTEVAAYVRLLEAK
+1650 NLTEAAAFAKLLEAVVNNS
-1665 ANNPANNVSAL
+1665 ANDVSAL
-1676 EIIEASRSILK
+1676 EITEAIHSILK
-1687 RLNSSEL
+1687 RMNFSDL
-1694 LNELNIG
+1694 LNEFNIS
-1701 SSSASLSSRTGFGS
+1701 SSSAFLSNKASLDT
-1715 VIDIVAHHFIVRAET
+1715 VIDTVTHHFIVMAEN
-1730 LFNKTLPWTQSDQI
+1730 LYNKTVPWTQSDHS
-1744 LSPTSLITRFLFLEF
+1744 LSAANLITRFLFLEF

-1769 SSYNPYLICLINAT
+1769 NSYNPYLMCLINTT
-1783 ETEDSELTENITLL
+1783 EVEDSKLTENITLL

-1804 KDLFMQNNTFE
+1804 KDSFMQNNTSE
-1815 KYLSIPELLKLKI
+1815 KYSSVAELLKLKI
-1828 FRLRDLTTLLCD
+1828 SRLRDLTTILCD
-1840 YESFKSIQHICHLP
+1840 YESFKSIQDICHLP
-1854 NVTFGELCEQSQ
+1854 NASFGELCEQSQ
-1866 SHEQL
+1866 SYAQL
-1871 LRTIELSNQIV
+1871 LHTIELSNQVV
-1882 TNVLNSRRVSQELQD
+1882 TNVLNHRRIFQELQNV
-1897 ILIGDATNIHSQM
+1897 LIGDATNIQAQM
-1910 KWFQENVP
+1910 KWFQESVP

-1926 PQYMTTLNSV
+1926 PQYMTALNSI
-1936 LNITENLRDTREQE
+1936 LNISENLTYSSKQE
-1950 KLREMFKNVDQLKE
+1950 KLRDVFKNMDQLKE
-1964 DLRNTTGMS
+1964 DLKTTTGMS
-1973 TASID
+1973 TASVD

-1984 VPENSTQ
+1984 LPENSSQ

-1996 LQLESCT
+1996 LQLESCS
-2003 VHPADPQLQTVAE
+2003 VHPADPQLQTVVK

-2026 TRKMYILGV
+2026 TREMYILGV

-2041 DVYNFLYK
+2041 DIYNFLYK

-2058 PVDKMLGLLTE
+2058 PMDKMLGLLTKV
-2069 MKYFRHQVE
+2069 KYFRNQVE
-2078 SDVHPLLQ
+2078 SDVDPLLQ
-2086 AIHSLKKLRQSRNVP
+2086 AIHSLKKLRQSRNMP
-2101 LTKTLLKSN
+2101 LTKALFKPN
-2110 NFRITHGTFK
+2110 NLGITRHTFK

-2150 SSMEDARVQK
+2150 SYVEDVYVQK
-2160 LMRKYG
+2160 MMRKYG
-2166 IPHKSTPFCLSFYLD
+2166 IPQDSTPFCLSFYLD

-2193 FLKPMVLGKIL
+2193 FLKPMIFGKIL
-2204 YTPDTPETR
+2204 YTPDTVETR
-2213 AIMEKSNT
+2213 AIMGKSNA
-2221 TLKQMADLSLKSQE
+2221 TLEQMADVALKSQE
-2235 WLDKSPVIMNSLT
+2235 WLDKSPGIMNSLT
-2248 KLNQTVPII
+2248 KLNQTVPMI
-2257 KNALQN
+2257 KNTLRN

-2277 AVELLSQINELDNI
+2277 AAELLAQINKLDDI
-2291 RLELQDNADIVN
+2291 RLELQNNSDIVE

-2324 QAARNLEEMEMVAK
+2324 QGVKNLEEMEMVAK

-2350 IFKLPSSHSTPR
+2350 IFKLPSSHSS
-2362 YAVPGALALPPV
+2362 PGHSVYGDLALPPV

-2423 RAIIELQTGKS
+2423 RAIIELQTGKK
-2434 PEDVAVQVQAMP
+2434 PEEIAVQVQAMP

-2510 ECAIFLLI
+2510 ECAVFLLI
-2518 TVTFLIIALK
+2518 TVTFLIIVLK
-2528 VGDILPKTNTAL
+2528 VGDILPKTSTAL

-2546 DYSLSV
+2546 DYSLSI

-2596 SVKSL
+2596 SVKTL

-2687 WIEYNGYIPFWNE
+2687 WIEYNSYFPFWNE
-2700 KLRALLFTKLVL
+2700 KQRGLLLTKLML
-2712 RKEATHND
+2712 RKEATLNN
-2720 KICAPPPHLEPEPT
+2720 KICASPPHVEPEPT
-2734 DLTLGVSLHG
+2734 DLALGVSLCG
-2744 ITKIYG
+2744 ITKVYG
-2750 SRAAVENL
+2750 SKAAVNNL

-2793 GTIFVYDKDIKTDQE
+2793 GTIFVYGKDIRTDQE

-2838 IKVPHWSKEELCQEV
+2838 IKVPHWSKQELYQEV
-2853 KRTLKETGLYG
+2853 KRTLKETGLYS
-2864 HRHKLTGSL
+2864 HRHKLAGSL

-2939 RIAFLEHGGLKC
+2939 RIAFLEHGGLRC

-2959 ETFGDGYH
+2959 EMFGDGYH
-2967 LTLTKKKNMIEE
+2967 LTLTKKKNMVEE
-2979 CDTAAVTSLIQSHL
+2979 CDTTAVTSLIQSHL

-3024 LRALDTGLNDLHLG
+3024 LRALDTSLSDLHLG

-3053 LTKELGK
+3053 LTKELVK
-3060 HQQEDAELSR
+3060 DQKEDAALPQ
-3070 QLPASSGQTGSDEM
+3070 QLPGTSGQISSDEM

-3093 RDDQLLIRSKSLK
+3093 RDDQLLIRSKSLQ

-3113 KTSAMFIK
+3113 KTSALFIK
-3121 RFHHTRRDVRGFIA
+3121 RFHHTRRDVRGFVA

-3140 VLFVTAAM
+3140 VLFVMAAM

-3160 PELVL
+3160 PELML
-3165 SPSLYGTSDQADF
+3165 SPSLYGRSDQTDF

-3191 SMLSFPGTDIMCM
+3191 SMLAFPGTDNTCM
-3204 NESNSRCLTE
+3204 NESNSQCLKE
-3214 DMLGQ
+3214 DMLGP
-3219 WITNGNKRA
+3219 WISSGDQRTE
-3228 KYSACNC
+3228 YSACNC
-3235 TDGIQTCPPMNYSPP
+3235 TDGIQTCPQTNYTPP

-3263 TGHNVETYLLATT
+3263 TGHNVETYILATT

-3294 ADLQFDIRPV
+3294 TDLQFDIRPV
-3304 PPNRTLTKVW
+3304 PPSRTLTKVW

-3329 LNNFILRANLPKNVT
+3329 LNNFILRANLPENKT

-3393 VVKEHQTKA
+3393 MVKEHQTKA

-3439 SVFQIPAFCNNNN
+3439 SSFQIPAFCNNSNL
-3452 SLAVFLLLL
+3452 LAVFLLLL
-3461 LFGYATFSWMYLLAG
+3461 LFGYSTFSWMYLLAG

-3493 CFGIDTIITHSVVF
+3493 FFGINTIITHSVVF
-3507 LLSQEK
+3507 LISQEK

-3523 ENLRHAFLLFPQFC
+3523 ENLRHVFLLFPQFC

-3575 LLAMFIQGTVFFAIR
+3575 LFAMFIQGTVFFAIR
-3590 LIVQD
+3590 LTVHD
-3595 GMIQKVWSNI
+3595 RMIQRLWNNI
-3605 SEFLFDRVH
+3605 LEFLFDRVH
-3614 GKASLLPP
+3614 GKALLLPP
-3622 VADEDEDVRAERNR
+3622 AAEEDGDVQAERNR

-3661 RIMAVKN
+3661 RIAAVKN
-3668 ISLGI
+3668 VSLGI

-3715 LNDIGEAHW
+3715 LNDISEAHW

-3750 RLHGIPEREI
+3750 RLHGIPERDI

-3769 RLNLMAY
+3769 RLNLMPY

-3819 RHLWKIISE
+3819 RHLWKIVSE

-3881 MHLNSNTVSTETLTQ
+3881 MHLNSNTVCTEMLTE
-3896 FMKSHFPNA
+3896 FMKSHFPNT

-3934 TNKTAFKI
+3934 ASKEAFNI

-3962 QADPDSAD
+3962 QADPDSVDAD
-3970 ASPDVAS
+3970 PDVTLGS
-3977 DSCDTSSQDSTISAI
+3977 SDTSSQNSTISSI

>member
-102 LRLKQRRSTNVGKDQ
+102 LRL
-117 HPSRGSAEVPKSK
+117 
-130 NTLLAFGDLLSHG
+130 
-143 ESTLRNITSPSNLT
+143 
-157 SSINM
+157 
-162 FNRIL
+162 
-167 HFGKSQTQY
+167 
-176 STAANLKVILCE
+176 
-188 VLSRYAAR
+188 
-196 PGLTE
+196 
-201 GKMAASIHRTFCF
+201 
-214 TNLSLLE
+214 
-221 SFTQELRN
+221 
-229 QLSQVRL
+229 
-236 NPQYQAVFVN
+236 
-246 EMVSFLLLISQVQ
+246 
-259 NDTSLWH
+259 
-266 LLLLAPDVIQGS
+266 
-278 MQLQDTF
+278 
-285 DYLQNASSVVLA
+285 
-297 AQNISALFVTEDRFR
+297 
-312 TVQNRVTDPLF
+312 
-323 SLNCLEQDKEK
+323 
-334 SLVTRDICNL
+334 
-344 FVNWKDNQTLVSNL
+344 
-358 EEVLRKLRLP
+358 
-368 EIGGKDSKRS
+368 
-378 INSDDLEAI
+378 
-387 QKSLYHLKGFEKKMN
+387 
-402 RIELKSLNLFRNLK
+402 
-416 NETLQKLYAILEL
+416 
-429 GMHPHRDY
+429 
-437 KLKEPYNKEIIDE
+437 
-450 IYNFTSL
+450 
-457 QLQSDFNGTSIF
+457 
-469 NTMTQWKEI
+469 
-478 QSALKL
+478 
-484 AAMIWN
+484 
-490 PDLLN
+490 
-495 NSNFST
+495 
-501 EQTKHVLKMLL
+501 
-512 STNLPPFLEDL
+512 
-523 RDILNEMQE
+523 
-532 IPSLFSDYLLKPASY
+532 
-547 KNFPDQLL
+547 
-555 ALQKMF
+555 
-561 FIMTNTNIGYQYLLM
+561 
-576 PVFELMQ
+576 
-583 KVQSFTGEAQWD
+583 
-595 ELNVYW
+595 
-601 RIGEKLRSMKWNIT
+601 
-615 GIVAYGQ
+615 
-622 FLDVLNSHL
+622 
-631 HKLNNNSNSFF
+631 
-642 SEQMD
+642 
-647 RLSEFVTAVF
+647 
-657 KEFGENSEVAN
+657 
-668 ISLVTQTVQKTL
+668 
-680 NMLKDLQLHYNISKL
+680 
-695 KSIDLFFNFDNQTFG
+695 
-710 SLSELL
+710 
-716 RSGMKILHYT
+716 
-726 IASEASSEGEVN
+726 
-738 SIYNLTRLLLQEFNE
+738 
-753 SVLQHSTSLEAK
+753 
-765 IWDFLRLALSPFFG
+765 
-779 NNNNS
+779 
-784 NYKAPQNCSAQDV
+784 
-797 LHIALQMLFENAT
+797 
-810 LSESLA
+810 
-816 RSPCK
+816 
-821 PLFASMD
+821 
-828 VESGTTHNETF
+828 
-839 TKMFQLAIMNL
+839 
-850 RLSPEFDVVYKN
+850 
-862 SSEIFSKELSCI
+862 
-874 IQSLQFS
+874 
-881 LSFLSKLD
+881 
-889 LVSELHDSWIQE
+889 
-901 KTKALT
+901 
-907 ALMEGLPLSNASCPI
+907 
-922 PVLQDVG
+922 
-929 GVLPSQLLNVLIPF
+929 
-943 MLNETGLN
+943 
-951 SLNFSGSPADRHRLP
+951 
-966 LFSHLLPTFSI
+966 
-977 WNSSI
+977 
-982 YELLQ
+982 
-987 MHGNASDQSE
+987 
-997 WRRFSQLWNAT
+997 
-1008 GNVLTTKW
+1008 
-1016 NLTEVDE
+1016 
-1023 YVRLLEIMNKA
+1023 
-1034 LILVDIGVAPRKT
+1034 
-1047 EVFRI
+1047 
-1052 LSNTSGG
+1052 
-1059 MKLSD
+1059 
-1064 LKDLYSSLKLFFNLT
+1064 
-1079 SAANSTVDLKRIFQE
+1079 
-1094 IAPLYEIAGERLFY
+1094 
-1108 PHPYGKENQD
+1108 
-1118 VLTMAVVIWNQ
+1118 
-1129 IILNRTHF
+1129 
-1137 NTEKAW
+1137 
-1143 EIIKML
+1143 
-1149 TLHALPLEDTG
+1149 
-1160 DYLSTNEEVSSLFS
+1160 
-1174 DFLLTSVT
+1174 
-1182 SENFAEQFLVL
+1182 
-1193 EQLLAAMAKVNTS
+1193 
-1206 DYYVLISS
+1206 
-1214 LSKLMQRLQG
+1214 
-1224 SSHGNKGSELH
+1224 
-1235 RVWKIAEMLQSMNW
+1235 
-1249 GSIDSL
+1249 
-1255 NSQSFLDILQNQF
+1255 
-1268 KTMKNDSSLPFSKE
+1268 
-1282 MKQLI
+1282 
-1287 NFLSA
+1287 
-1292 ILEVYSEEDSRGANI
+1292 
-1307 SIYSQAIER
+1307 
-1316 SIFFLK
+1316 
-1322 DLQRSYNI
+1322 
-1330 SELETINLLFNFYSK
+1330 
-1345 YTQRLFET
+1345 
-1353 WRVGMKILHD
+1353 
-1363 TNLNKTLEE
+1363 
-1372 KMSVVYHFSHWL
+1372 
-1384 LQKEFSE
+1384 
-1391 SVLQHSTSLEAKI
+1391 
-1404 WDFLHLALSPFF
+1404 
-1416 GNNNNSNYK
+1416 
-1425 APQNCSAQDI
+1425 
-1435 LHVALQMLF
+1435 
-1444 ENATLS
+1444 
-1450 ESLARSPCEPLFASM
+1450 
-1465 DVESGTTHNETFT
+1465 
-1478 KMFQLAIMNL
+1478 
-1488 RLSPEFDVVYKN
+1488 
-1500 SSEIF
+1500 
-1505 SKELSCIIQSLQF
+1505 
-1518 SLSFLS
+1518 
-1524 KLDLVSELHD
+1524 
-1534 SWIQEKTKAL
+1534 
-1544 TALMEGLPL
+1544 
-1553 SNASCPIPVLQ
+1553 
-1564 DVGGVLPSQL
+1564 
-1574 LNVLIPFM
+1574 
-1582 LNETGL
+1582 
-1588 NSLNF
+1588 
-1593 SGSPADWDNLS
+1593 
-1604 TLFSMAQNELHLN
+1604 
-1617 DLLQRLQS
+1617 
-1625 AFSFTEWRY
+1625 
-1634 FSSVWDAV
+1634 
-1642 DSVLNTKW
+1642 
-1650 NVTEVAAYVRLLEAK
+1650 
-1665 ANNPANNVSAL
+1665 
-1676 EIIEASRSILK
+1676 
-1687 RLNSSEL
+1687 
-1694 LNELNIG
+1694 
-1701 SSSASLSSRTGFGS
+1701 
-1715 VIDIVAHHFIVRAET
+1715 
-1730 LFNKTLPWTQSDQI
+1730 
-1744 LSPTSLITRFLFLEF
+1744 
-1759 ENTILQVTVN
+1759 
-1769 SSYNPYLICLINAT
+1769 
-1783 ETEDSELTENITLL
+1783 
-1797 LKQTHLK
+1797 
-1804 KDLFMQNNTFE
+1804 
-1815 KYLSIPELLKLKI
+1815 
-1828 FRLRDLTTLLCD
+1828 
-1840 YESFKSIQHICHLP
+1840 FKSIQHICHLP
-1854 NVTFGELCEQSQ
+1854 NVSFGELCEQSQ

-1871 LRTIELSNQIV
+1871 LRAIELSNQVV
-1882 TNVLNSRRVSQELQD
+1882 TNVLNGRRVSKELWNV
-1897 ILIGDATNIHSQM
+1897 LIGDATD
-1910 KWFQENVP
+1910 V
-1918 EIAFFQEI
+1918 
-1926 PQYMTTLNSV
+1926 QYMSALNSM
-1936 LNITENLRDTREQE
+1936 LNITENLTDSSVPGN
-1950 KLREMFKNVDQLKE
+1950 LLDVFKNVDQLKE
-1964 DLRNTTGMS
+1964 DLKNTTRMS

-1984 VPENSTQ
+1984 LPENSSH

-1996 LQLESCT
+1996 LQLESCSIR
-2003 VHPADPQLQTVAE
+2003 PSDPHLQTVAE

-2026 TRKMYILGV
+2026 TRETYILGV

-2041 DVYNFLYK
+2041 DIYNFLYK
-2049 MFFPKELQK
+2049 VLFPKEIQK
-2058 PVDKMLGLLTE
+2058 PVDKILNLLTK
-2069 MKYFRHQVE
+2069 MKHFRHRVE
-2078 SDVHPLLQ
+2078 SDVDPLLQ
-2086 AIHSLKKLRQSRNVP
+2086 AIHSLKKLRQNRRMP
-2101 LTKTLLKSN
+2101 LSKVRVVCICFGGKTPLEHFSLQFLTLEAEGALNHGLLHPLLK
-2110 NFRITHGTFK
+2110 
-2120 SMSKVLCNQ
+2120 Q
-2129 EITPLF
+2129 
-2135 FESLL
+2135 
-2140 PDFGDPVSNS
+2140 
-2150 SSMEDARVQK
+2150 
-2160 LMRKYG
+2160 KYG
-2166 IPHKSTPFCLSFYLD
+2166 IPHDSTPFCLSFYLD

-2193 FLKPMVLGKIL
+2193 FLKPMVFGKIL

-2213 AIMEKSNT
+2213 AIMGQSNA
-2221 TLKQMADLSLKSQE
+2221 TLKQMADLALKSQE
-2235 WLDKSPVIMNSLT
+2235 WLDKSPAIMNSLT
-2248 KLNQTVPII
+2248 KLNQTVPMI
-2257 KNALQN
+2257 KNALRN
-2263 PFVQVFIKLMVDLD
+2263 PFVQVFIKMMVDLD
-2277 AVELLSQINELDNI
+2277 AVELLSQINKLDDI
-2291 RLELQDNADIVN
+2291 RLELQNNTDIVD

-2324 QAARNLEEMEMVAK
+2324 RAVKTLEEMEKMAK

-2350 IFKLPSSHSTPR
+2350 IFRLPSGWSSPAH
-2362 YAVPGALALPPV
+2362 GALALPPV
-2374 LNYTIRMSS
+2374 VNYTIRMSS

-2423 RAIIELQTGKS
+2423 RAIIHLQTGKKL
-2434 PEDVAVQVQAMP
+2434 EEIAVQVQAMP

-2518 TVTFLIIALK
+2518 TVTFLIIVLK

-2546 DYSLSV
+2546 DYSLSI

-2619 YEAQGI
+2619 YEAQDI

-2687 WIEYNGYIPFWNE
+2687 WLEYNWLPFWSE
-2700 KLRALLFTKLVL
+2700 KQRGF
-2712 RKEATHND
+2712 
-2720 KICAPPPHLEPEPT
+2720 IFSAPPPHVEPEPT

-2744 ITKIYG
+2744 ITKVYG
-2750 SRAAVENL
+2750 SKAAVDNL

-2793 GTIFVYDKDIKTDQE
+2793 GTIIVYGKDIKTDQE

-2815 VCMQHNVLFNY
+2815 ICMQHNVLFNY

-2838 IKVPHWSKEELCQEV
+2838 IKVPHWSKEELYQEV
-2853 KRTLKETGLYG
+2853 KRTLKETGLYS
-2864 HRHKLTGSL
+2864 HRHKLAGSL

-2967 LTLTKKKNMIEE
+2967 LTLTKKKVLPDLGQN

-3024 LRALDTGLNDLHLG
+3024 LRALDTSLSDLHLG
-3038 CYGISNTTVEEVFLN
+3038 CFGISNTTVEEVFLN
-3053 LTKELGK
+3053 LTKELG
-3060 HQQEDAELSR
+3060 QDPQEDAGLSQR
-3070 QLPASSGQTGSDEM
+3070 VPGASSQNGSDEM

-3093 RDDQLLIRSKSLK
+3093 RDDQLLIRSKSLQ

-3113 KTSAMFIK
+3113 KTSALFIK

-3140 VLFVTAAM
+3140 VLFVMAAM

-3160 PELVL
+3160 PELIL
-3165 SPSLYGTSDQADF
+3165 SPSLYGTSDQGPSEENVF
-3178 FGNFN
+3178 IF
-3183 ETTDALVA
+3183 
-3191 SMLSFPGTDIMCM
+3191 
-3204 NESNSRCLTE
+3204 RQCLNE
-3214 DMLGQ
+3214 DMLGP
-3219 WITNGNKRA
+3219 WITNGNPST

-3235 TDGIQTCPPMNYSPP
+3235 TDGIQTCPQKNYTPP
-3250 HRRTFSTRTLYNL
+3250 HRRTFSTRMLYNV
-3263 TGHNVETYLLATT
+3263 TGHDVETYILATT

-3286 WSFGLPLT
+3286 WSFGMPLT
-3294 ADLQFDIRPV
+3294 RDLQFDIKPV

-3329 LNNFILRANLPKNVT
+3329 LNNFILRANLPNNET

-3415 YWVTNFV
+3415 YWLTNFV
-3422 YDLVLFMVPIG
+3422 YDLVLFMIPVG

-3439 SVFQIPAFCNNNN
+3439 SSFQIPAFCNNNN
-3452 SLAVFLLLL
+3452 LLAVFLLLL

-3476 FFKETGMAFIVY
+3476 VFKETGMAFIVY

-3493 CFGIDTIITHSVVF
+3493 FFGINTIITHSVVF

-3513 ATDQGLHDLA
+3513 ATDQVGIPVTQ
-3523 ENLRHAFLLFPQFC
+3523 RHAFLLFPQFC

-3575 LLAMFIQGTVFFAIR
+3575 LLAMFIQGTVFFAIPP
-3590 LIVQD
+3590 LLLSVAEEDGDVQ
-3595 GMIQKVWSNI
+3595 
-3605 SEFLFDRVH
+3605 
-3614 GKASLLPP
+3614 
-3622 VADEDEDVRAERNR
+3622 AERIR
-3636 VESGKADFDVVQ
+3636 VESGKADFDVVL

-3661 RIMAVKN
+3661 RIVAVKN

-3703 SGRLRVQDHSGS
+3703 SGRLREAGGS
-3715 LNDIGEAHW
+3715 RAHW

-3760 KGVVLQLLH
+3760 KGIVLQLLH

-3881 MHLNSNTVSTETLTQ
+3881 MHLNGNTVSTEALTE
-3896 FMKSHFPNA
+3896 FMKSHFPNT

-3934 TNKTAFKI
+3934 ASKEAFKI

-3952 EEVFINFAKD
+3952 EEVFIDFAKD
-3962 QADPDSAD
+3962 QADPDDS
-3970 ASPDVAS
+3970 S
-3977 DSCDTSSQDSTISAI
+3977 DTCSQASTISSI

>member
-1 MAALF
+1 MAALS

-102 LRLKQRRSTNVGKDQ
+102 LRLRQRSSSHVAKDN
-117 HPSRGSAEVPKSK
+117 HPSPWSAEVPKSR
-130 NTLLAFGDLLSHG
+130 NTSLAFGDLVSHG
-143 ESTLRNITSPSNLT
+143 EKPLRNISSPFNLT

-162 FNRIL
+162 FNKIFS
-167 HFGKSQTQY
+167 FGKSQTKY

-188 VLSRYAAR
+188 VLSRYIAH
-196 PGLTE
+196 PNLTE
-201 GKMAASIHRTFCF
+201 EKMAANIHHTFCF
-214 TNLSLLE
+214 TDSSLLE
-221 SFTQELRN
+221 SFTQEFR
-229 QLSQVRL
+229 SQVSQVQH
-236 NPQYQAVFVN
+236 NPQYQAAFVN
-246 EMVSFLLLISQVQ
+246 EIVSFLMLISQVQ

-266 LLLLAPDVIQGS
+266 LLLLAPDVFQNS
-278 MQLQDTF
+278 MHLQDII
-285 DYLQNASSVVLA
+285 DLLQNPSSVMLV
-297 AQNISALFVTEDRFR
+297 AQNVSASLVTDDRFK
-312 TVQNRVTDPLF
+312 TAQNGVTDSPY

-334 SLVTRDICNL
+334 SSVTRYICNL
-344 FVNWKDNQTLVSNL
+344 FVNWKDNQTLSEL
-358 EEVLRKLRLP
+358 EEVLRKIKSP

-387 QKSLYHLKGFEKKMN
+387 QKSLHRLKGFEKKMN
-402 RIELKSLNLFRNLK
+402 RSELKSLNLFRNLK

-429 GMHPHRDY
+429 GMNPHHDY
-437 KLKEPYNKEIIDE
+437 KLKEPYNKKIIDE

-457 QLQSDFNGTSIF
+457 QLQGDFNGTSIF
-469 NTMTQWKEI
+469 NIMTQWKEI

-484 AAMIWN
+484 ATMIWN
-490 PDLLN
+490 PVLLN

-501 EQTKHVLKMLL
+501 VQTKDALKILL
-512 STNLPPFLEDL
+512 STSMPSFLEDF
-523 RDILNEMQE
+523 RDRLKGMQE
-532 IPSLFSDYLLKPASY
+532 IPSLLSDHLLQPVSY
-547 KNFPDQLL
+547 RNFPDQLL
-555 ALQKMF
+555 ALQKLF
-561 FIMTNTNIGYQYLLM
+561 FIMTDANIGYQYLLM
-576 PVFELMQ
+576 PVFELMR
-583 KVQSFTGEAQWD
+583 KVESSMGEAWWD
-595 ELNVYW
+595 ELNAYW
-601 RIGEKLRSMKWNIT
+601 RIGEKLRSTEWNNT
-615 GIVAYGQ
+615 GIIAYGQ
-622 FLDVLNSHL
+622 FLEVLNSHL
-631 HKLNNNSNSFF
+631 RKPNSNSNSVF
-642 SEQMD
+642 SEQLD
-647 RLSEFVTAVF
+647 QLSEFVTSVF
-657 KEFGENSEVAN
+657 KEFGENSEVPSV
-668 ISLVTQTVQKTL
+668 SLVTQAIQKTL
-680 NMLKDLQLHYNISKL
+680 YILKDLQLNYNIIKL
-695 KSIDLFFNFDNQTFG
+695 KSIDLFFNFDNKTFET
-710 SLSELL
+710 LSELL
-716 RSGMKILHYT
+716 KTGMKILRYT
-726 IASEASSEGEVN
+726 SASEASIEEIMKPV
-738 SIYNLTRLLLQEFNE
+738 YNLTHLLLQELNQ
-753 SVLQHSTSLEAK
+753 SSLQHNTLLEAK
-765 IWDFLRLALSPFFG
+765 IWEFLHLALSPFLESSDNG
-779 NNNNS
+779 YRTS
-784 NYKAPQNCSAQDV
+784 QNCSAQDV
-797 LHIALQMLFENAT
+797 LRITLEMLFENAT

-821 PLFASMD
+821 PLFDS
-828 VESGTTHNETF
+828 VGTVGGTAHNETF
-839 TKMFQLAIMNL
+839 TKMFQLAIANL
-850 RLSPEFDVVYKN
+850 KLSPEFAAVYK
-862 SSEIFSKELSCI
+862 SSGSERFSKELSCI
-874 IQSLQFS
+874 IQSLHFS
-881 LSFLSKLD
+881 LSFLSKLNV
-889 LVSELHDSWIQE
+889 VSELENSWVQE
-901 KTKALT
+901 KVRALT
-907 ALMEGLPLSNASCPI
+907 AVTEGLLQSDASCP
-922 PVLQDVG
+922 VSVQEVG
-929 GVLPSQLLNVLIPF
+929 GVLPSQLLNMLVPF
-943 MLNETGLN
+943 MLNETVLN
-951 SLNFSGSPADRHRLP
+951 SLNSDTSADWLRLP
-966 LFSHLLPTFSI
+966 VFSHLLPTVSI
-977 WNSSI
+977 RNSSI

-987 MHGNASDQSE
+987 VGRNASNHSE
-997 WRRFSQLWNAT
+997 WGDFSRLWHAT
-1008 GNVLTTKW
+1008 GNLLTTKW

-1023 YVRLLEIMNKA
+1023 YVQLLEIMEKA
-1034 LILVDIGVAPRKT
+1034 LILLDFGVAPGKT
-1047 EVFRI
+1047 LIHQIFHNSSEGI
-1052 LSNTSGG
+1052 KS
-1059 MKLSD
+1059 SD
-1064 LKDLYSSLKLFFNLT
+1064 LNDLYNSLKLFFSST
-1079 SAANSTVDLKRIFQE
+1079 SATNSTLDLERIFQDTL
-1094 IAPLYEIAGERLFY
+1094 PLYDVGGEGLFY
-1108 PHPYGKENQD
+1108 PNPYGKENQD
-1118 VLTMAVVIWNQ
+1118 ILTMAAVIWNQ
-1129 IILNRTHF
+1129 LISDRTHF
-1137 NTEKAW
+1137 NAEKAW
-1143 EIIKML
+1143 EVIKMIA
-1149 TLHALPLEDTG
+1149 LHAISLEDFEH
-1160 DYLSTNEEVSSLFS
+1160 YLSTNEYVSSLFS
-1174 DFLLTSVT
+1174 DFLLTPVT
-1182 SENFAEQFLVL
+1182 SENFAEHLL
-1193 EQLLAAMAKVNTS
+1193 SLDQLLAAMAEVNTS
-1206 DYYVLISS
+1206 DHYLLISS
-1214 LSKLMQRLQG
+1214 LSKLMQKLQ
-1224 SSHGNKGSELH
+1224 SSPYGRQRNELRAFWH
-1235 RVWKIAEMLQSMNW
+1235 IAEVLQSMYWN
-1249 GSIDSL
+1249 STDSL
-1255 NSQSFLDILQNQF
+1255 TSQSLLDMLQNQF
-1268 KTMKNDSSLPFSKE
+1268 NTMKNDSSLPFSKE
-1282 MKQLI
+1282 LKQLI
-1287 NFLSA
+1287 NFASSMFEL
-1292 ILEVYSEEDSRGANI
+1292 YGEEYTRGTNF
-1307 SIYSQAIER
+1307 STYLQAIQR
-1316 SIFFLK
+1316 SILILK
-1322 DLQRSYNI
+1322 SLQKRYNI
-1330 SELETINLLFNFYSK
+1330 SEAEVVNLLFDSYSN
-1345 YTQRLFET
+1345 YTQRLIEI
-1353 WRVGMKILHD
+1353 WRAGMKVLHD
-1363 TNLNKTLEE
+1363 TNLNKTSEE
-1372 KMSVVYHFSHWL
+1372 KMDIVYNFSHLL
-1384 LQKEFSE
+1384 LQEEFNQS
-1391 SVLQHSTSLEAKI
+1391 SLQHNTLLEAKI
-1404 WDFLHLALSPFF
+1404 WEFLHLALSPFLESSDN
-1416 GNNNNSNYK
+1416 GYRTS
-1425 APQNCSAQDI
+1425 QNCSAQDVLRI
-1435 LHVALQMLF
+1435 TLEMLF

-1450 ESLARSPCEPLFASM
+1450 ESLARSPCKPLFDS
-1465 DVESGTTHNETFT
+1465 VGTVGGTAHNETFT
-1478 KMFQLAIMNL
+1478 KMFQLAIANL
-1488 RLSPEFDVVYKN
+1488 KLSPEFAAVYK
-1500 SSEIF
+1500 SSGSERF
-1505 SKELSCIIQSLQF
+1505 SKELSCIIQSLHF

-1524 KLDLVSELHD
+1524 KLNVVSELEN
-1534 SWIQEKTKAL
+1534 SWVQEKVRAL
-1544 TALMEGLPL
+1544 TAVTEGLL
-1553 SNASCPIPVLQ
+1553 QSDASCPISVQ
-1564 DVGGVLPSQL
+1564 EVGGVLPSQL
-1574 LNVLIPFM
+1574 LNMLMPFM
-1582 LNETGL
+1582 LNETVL

-1593 SGSPADWDNLS
+1593 SDSLAGWNNLS
-1604 TLFSMAQNELHLN
+1604 ALFSVAQDELHMN
-1617 DLLQRLQS
+1617 DLLQGLKG
-1625 AFSFTEWRY
+1625 AFNLTNWNY
-1634 FSSVWDAV
+1634 YSSVWDVV
-1642 DSVLNTKW
+1642 DGFLNVER
-1650 NVTEVAAYVRLLEAK
+1650 NLPEAAAFAKLLEAV
-1665 ANNPANNVSAL
+1665 ANNSANDVSAP
-1676 EIIEASRSILK
+1676 EITEASSYFLK
-1687 RLNSSEL
+1687 RLSFSDL
-1694 LNELNIG
+1694 LHEFNI
-1701 SSSASLSSRTGFGS
+1701 SSSSTFLSNKTIFDR
-1715 VIDIVAHHFIVRAET
+1715 VIDIVTHQFIVTAEALYNNT
-1730 LFNKTLPWTQSDQI
+1730 FPWTQSDQT

-1769 SSYNPYLICLINAT
+1769 NSYNPYLMCLINAT
-1783 ETEDSELTENITLL
+1783 EAEDSELTEKITLL
-1797 LKQTHLK
+1797 LRQTHLK
-1804 KDLFMQNNTFE
+1804 KNSFMQNNTSE
-1815 KYLSIPELLKLKI
+1815 KHSSIPALLKLKI
-1828 FRLRDLTTLLCD
+1828 SHLRDLTTLLCD

-1854 NVTFGELCEQSQ
+1854 NVSFGELCEQSQ

-1871 LRTIELSNQIV
+1871 LRAIELSNQVV
-1882 TNVLNSRRVSQELQD
+1882 TNVLNHRRISQELQN
-1897 ILIGDATNIHSQM
+1897 ILIGDATNIQTQM

-1918 EIAFFQEI
+1918 EIAFFQEV
-1926 PQYMTTLNSV
+1926 PRYMTTLNSM
-1936 LNITENLRDTREQE
+1936 LNITENLTDSSKQE
-1950 KLREMFKNVDQLKE
+1950 KLGDIFKNVDRLKE
-1964 DLRNTTGMS
+1964 DLKSTTGMS

-1984 VPENSTQ
+1984 LPENSSQ

-1996 LQLESCT
+1996 IQLESCSG
-2003 VHPADPQLQTVAE
+2003 HPADPQLQTVAE
-2016 EFCNLSLSER
+2016 EFCHLSLSGR
-2026 TRKMYILGV
+2026 TRETYILGV

-2041 DVYNFLYK
+2041 DIYNFLYK
-2049 MFFPKELQK
+2049 MLFPKELQK
-2058 PVDKMLGLLTE
+2058 PVDKMLGLLTK
-2069 MKYFRHQVE
+2069 MKYFRRQVE
-2078 SDVHPLLQ
+2078 SDVDPLLQ

-2101 LTKTLLKSN
+2101 LTKALFKPN
-2110 NFRITHGTFK
+2110 NFRITRGTFK

-2140 PDFGDPVSNS
+2140 PDFGDSVSNS
-2150 SSMEDARVQK
+2150 SSVEDVYVQK
-2160 LMRKYG
+2160 MMRKYG
-2166 IPHKSTPFCLSFYLD
+2166 IPHDSTPFCLSFYLD

-2204 YTPDTPETR
+2204 YTPDTVETR
-2213 AIMEKSNT
+2213 AIMRKSNA
-2221 TLKQMADLSLKSQE
+2221 TLKQMADLALKSQE
-2235 WLDKSPVIMNSLT
+2235 WLEKSPVIMHSLT
-2248 KLNQTVPII
+2248 KLNQTVPMI
-2257 KNALQN
+2257 KNTLQN
-2263 PFVQVFIKLMVDLD
+2263 PFVQVFIKMMVDLD
-2277 AVELLSQINELDNI
+2277 AAELLSQINKLDDI
-2291 RLELQDNADIVN
+2291 RLELQNNADIVD

-2324 QAARNLEEMEMVAK
+2324 QAVRNLEEMEMVAK

-2350 IFKLPSSHSTPR
+2350 IFKLPSSRSS
-2362 YAVPGALALPPV
+2362 PGRSVYGDLALPPV

-2416 YIQDSIE
+2416 YVQDSIE
-2423 RAIIELQTGKS
+2423 RAIIELQTGKN
-2434 PEDVAVQVQAMP
+2434 PEEIAVQVQAMP

-2518 TVTFLIIALK
+2518 TVTFLIIVLK
-2528 VGDILPKTNTAL
+2528 VGDILPKTNTVL

-2546 DYSLSV
+2546 DYSLSI

-2646 MCWLILIDSF
+2646 MCWLILIDSL

-2687 WIEYNGYIPFWNE
+2687 WFEYNSYLPFWND
-2700 KLRALLFTKLVL
+2700 KRGGLLFTRLML
-2712 RKEATHND
+2712 RKEATLNN

-2734 DLTLGVSLHG
+2734 DLTLGVSLRG
-2744 ITKIYG
+2744 ITKVYG
-2750 SRAAVENL
+2750 SKAAVNNL

-2793 GTIFVYDKDIKTDQE
+2793 GTIFVYGKDIRTDQE

-2838 IKVPHWSKEELCQEV
+2838 IKVPHWSKQELYQEV
-2853 KRTLKETGLYG
+2853 KRTLKETGLYS
-2864 HRHKLTGSL
+2864 HRHKLAGSL

-2889 GSRVVILDEPTTGV
+2889 GSRVVILDEPSTGV

-2939 RIAFLEHGGLKC
+2939 RIAFLEQGGLKC

-2959 ETFGDGYH
+2959 DTFGDGYH
-2967 LTLTKKKNMIEE
+2967 LTLTKKKNMVEE
-2979 CDTAAVTSLIQSHL
+2979 CDTTAVTTLIQSHL

-3024 LRALDTGLNDLHLG
+3024 LRALDTSLSDLHLG

-3053 LTKELGK
+3053 LTKELVK
-3060 HQQEDAELSR
+3060 DQQEDTELPQ
-3070 QLPASSGQTGSDEM
+3070 QLPGASGQIGSDEM

-3093 RDDQLLIRSKSLK
+3093 RDDQLLIRSKSLH

-3113 KTSAMFIK
+3113 RTSALFIK

-3140 VLFVTAAM
+3140 VLFVMAAM

-3160 PELVL
+3160 PELIL

-3191 SMLSFPGTDIMCM
+3191 SMLAFPGTDNTCM
-3204 NESNSRCLTE
+3204 NESNSQCLKE

-3219 WITNGNKRA
+3219 WIISGNQRT

-3235 TDGIQTCPPMNYSPP
+3235 TDGIQTCPQTNYTPP
-3250 HRRTFSTRTLYNL
+3250 HRRTFSTRTVYNL
-3263 TGHNVETYLLATT
+3263 TGHDVETYILATT

-3294 ADLQFDIRPV
+3294 TDLQFDIKPV

-3329 LNNFILRANLPKNVT
+3329 LNNFILRANLPKNET

-3393 VVKEHQTKA
+3393 MVKEHQTKA

-3422 YDLVLFMVPIG
+3422 YDLVFFMVPIG

-3439 SVFQIPAFCNNNN
+3439 SSFQIPAFCNNSNL
-3452 SLAVFLLLL
+3452 LAVFLLLL

-3493 CFGIDTIITHSVVF
+3493 FFGINTIITHSVVF

-3513 ATDQGLHDLA
+3513 ATDQGLRDLA

-3575 LLAMFIQGTVFFAIR
+3575 LFAMFIQGTLFFAIR
-3590 LIVQD
+3590 LTVHD
-3595 GMIQKVWSNI
+3595 RMIQRLWNNI
-3605 SEFLFDRVH
+3605 LEFLFDRVH
-3614 GKASLLPP
+3614 GKVSLLSP
-3622 VADEDEDVRAERNR
+3622 AAEEDEDVQAERNR

-3661 RIMAVKN
+3661 HIVAVKN

-3715 LNDIGEAHW
+3715 LNDISEAHW

-3750 RLHGIPEREI
+3750 RLHGIPERDI

-3881 MHLNSNTVSTETLTQ
+3881 MHLNSNTVCTEMLTE
-3896 FMKSHFPNA
+3896 FMKSHFPNT

-3934 TNKTAFKI
+3934 ASKAAFNI

-3962 QADPDSAD
+3962 QADPDGAD
-3970 ASPDVAS
+3970 AGPDVTL
-3977 DSCDTSSQDSTISAI
+3977 DSSDTSSQDSTISSI

>member
-1 MAALF
+1 MAALS

-18 SVKRQP
+18 SVKRQLI
-24 VWSFILISWPVVVFI
+24 WSFVLISWPVVVFI

-51 PQPNCYLAPR
+51 PQENCYLAPR

-102 LRLKQRRSTNVGKDQ
+102 LRLKHRSLSSVAKDRQ
-117 HPSRGSAEVPKSK
+117 PSPWSAEVPESR
-130 NTLLAFGDLLSHG
+130 NASLAFGDLVSYG
-143 ESTLRNITSPSNLT
+143 EKNLQNISSPSNLT
-157 SSINM
+157 SRTHM
-162 FNRIL
+162 FNNIL
-167 HFGKSQTQY
+167 SFGKNQPQH
-176 STAANLKVILCE
+176 STAGTLRALLCQ
-188 VLSRYAAR
+188 VLSWYLAH
-196 PGLTE
+196 PGAT
-201 GKMAASIHRTFCF
+201 GGSMAANIHHTFCS
-214 TNLSLLE
+214 TNSSLLE
-221 SFTQELRN
+221 SFAQEFRT
-229 QLSQVRL
+229 QLSQVEL
-236 NPQYQAVFVN
+236 NPQYQETFVK
-246 EMVSFLLLISQVQ
+246 EIVSFLTLISQVQ

-266 LLLLAPDVIQGS
+266 LLLLAPHVF
-278 MQLQDTF
+278 QDNMHLRDINVF
-285 DYLQNASSVVLA
+285 LQNPSSVVLA
-297 AQNISALFVTEDRFR
+297 AQNVSASLVSDDRFE
-312 TVQNRVTDPLF
+312 TVQNEVTDSPH
-323 SLNCLEQDKEK
+323 SLNCLEQDKAR
-334 SLVTRDICNL
+334 SWVTRFICNS
-344 FVNWKDNQTLVSNL
+344 FVHWKDNHTLVSEL
-358 EEVLRKLRLP
+358 EEVLRKIKSP
-368 EIGGKDSKRS
+368 EIGGKHSKRS

-387 QKSLYHLKGFEKKMN
+387 QKHLHRLKGFEEKMN
-402 RIELKSLNLFRNLK
+402 RSELKGLNLFRNLK
-416 NETLQKLYAILEL
+416 NETLQKLYPFLEL
-429 GMHPHRDY
+429 GMNPHHDN

-450 IYNFTSL
+450 IYNFTSP
-457 QLQSDFNGTSIF
+457 QLQSDFIGTSIL
-469 NTMTQWKEI
+469 NTMTQWQEI
-478 QSALKL
+478 QRALKL
-484 AAMIWN
+484 ATMLWN
-490 PDLLN
+490 PALLN
-495 NSNFST
+495 DSNFST
-501 EQTKHVLKMLL
+501 LQTKDALKTLL
-512 STNLPPFLEDL
+512 STSIPSLLEGL
-523 RDILNEMQE
+523 RDLLNGMQE
-532 IPSLFSDYLLKPASY
+532 IPSVFSDDLLEPESY
-547 KNFPDQLL
+547 RNFPEQLL
-555 ALQKMF
+555 ALQRMF
-561 FIMTNTNIGYQYLLM
+561 LRKTGTNVGYQYLLL
-576 PVFELMQ
+576 PVFELMRGVE
-583 KVQSFTGEAQWD
+583 KSMGEAWWD
-595 ELNVYW
+595 ELNIYW
-601 RIGEKLRSMKWNIT
+601 RLGEKLRSMKWNNT
-615 GIVAYGQ
+615 AIVAYGQ
-622 FLDVLNSHL
+622 FLEVLDSHL
-631 HKLNNNSNSFF
+631 QKLNNKSSGVF
-642 SEQMD
+642 SEELDQ
-647 RLSEFVTAVF
+647 LSELITAVF
-657 KEFGENSEVAN
+657 KEFGESPGVAN
-668 ISLVTQTVQKTL
+668 ISQVTQAIQKTL
-680 NMLKDLQLHYNISKL
+680 NILKDLQLNYNVSTL
-695 KSIDLFFNFDNQTFG
+695 KSIDLFFNFNNKTLE
-710 SLSELL
+710 SLSELV
-716 RSGMKILHYT
+716 RTGMKILHHT
-726 IASEASSEGEVN
+726 SVSEDSREDIIN
-738 SIYNLTRLLLQEFNE
+738 SIYNLTHLLLQEF
-753 SVLQHSTSLEAK
+753 SQSPSQHNTSLQAK
-765 IWDFLRLALSPFFG
+765 IWEFLHVALGPFLE
-779 NNNNS
+779 NS
-784 NYKAPQNCSAQDV
+784 SNGYRTLQNCSFEDLLNV
-797 LHIALQMLFENAT
+797 ALEVLFENAT
-810 LSESLA
+810 LREASA

-821 PLFASMD
+821 PLLDFLG
-828 VESGTTHNETF
+828 VEGGTGSNDTF
-839 TKMFQLAIMNL
+839 TRVFQLAMSNL
-850 RLSPEFDVVYKN
+850 KV
-862 SSEIFSKELSCI
+862 SSEFAAAYNNSRERFFKELSC
-874 IQSLQFS
+874 LTRALNFS
-881 LSFLSKLD
+881 LSFLSKLN
-889 LVSELHDSWIQE
+889 LVSGLGNSWLQE
-901 KTKALT
+901 KVRALSAAT
-907 ALMEGLPLSNASCPI
+907 EGLVQGDASCPM
-922 PVLQDVG
+922 PAQDVG
-929 GVLPSQLLNVLIPF
+929 DVSPSQLLNLLLPAL
-943 MLNETGLN
+943 LNETVLSSLN
-951 SLNFSGSPADRHRLP
+951 SSDSSAGWDGLPVFFLLSPPA
-966 LFSHLLPTFSI
+966 SMG
-977 WNSSI
+977 NSSL

-987 MHGNASDQSE
+987 VGRAASSQPE
-997 WRRFSQLWNAT
+997 WGHFSRLWHAT
-1008 GNVLTTKW
+1008 GSLLTSKW
-1016 NLTEVDE
+1016 SLTEVDE
-1023 YVRLLEIMNKA
+1023 YVELLQIMKKA
-1034 LILVDIGVAPRKT
+1034 LILVDFGVAPAKALVHQIFHNST
-1047 EVFRI
+1047 EAI
-1052 LSNTSGG
+1052 KS
-1059 MKLSD
+1059 SD
-1064 LKDLYSSLKLFFNLT
+1064 LSDLYSSLKLFFTST
-1079 SAANSTVDLKRIFQE
+1079 SATDSTLDLERIFQE
-1094 IAPLYEIAGERLFY
+1094 ILPLYEGGGEGLFY
-1108 PHPYGKENQD
+1108 TNPYGKENQD
-1118 VLTMAVVIWNQ
+1118 VLTMAALIWNE

-1137 NTEKAW
+1137 NTENAW
-1143 EIIKML
+1143 EVVKMI
-1149 TLHALPLEDTG
+1149 ALDAISLEDIEN
-1160 DYLSTNEEVSSLFS
+1160 YLSTNEKVSSLFS
-1174 DFLLTSVT
+1174 EFLLTPRT
-1182 SENFAEQFLVL
+1182 SENFAEHLLSL
-1193 EQLLAAMAKVNTS
+1193 EQLLGAMEKVNTS
-1206 DYYVLISS
+1206 DHYLLISS
-1214 LSKLMQRLQG
+1214 LSELMQKLPPGRQENELGAFWHIAEGLQ
-1224 SSHGNKGSELH
+1224 SLNWNSTDSLT
-1235 RVWKIAEMLQSMNW
+1235 AQSLLEMLQNL
-1249 GSIDSL
+1249 L
-1255 NSQSFLDILQNQF
+1255 NM
-1268 KTMKNDSSLPFSKE
+1268 MKNDSSLPFSKE
-1282 MKQLI
+1282 LKQLL
-1287 NFLSA
+1287 NFASSIFELDD
-1292 ILEVYSEEDSRGANI
+1292 EEDSRGTNI
-1307 SIYSQAIER
+1307 SMYLQAMQRGSSALKGLQER
-1316 SIFFLK
+1316 
-1322 DLQRSYNI
+1322 YNI
-1330 SELETINLLFNFYSK
+1330 SELESISLLLDSYSN
-1345 YTQRLFET
+1345 YTQRLMEI
-1353 WRVGMKILHD
+1353 WRAGMKVLHD

-1372 KMSVVYHFSHWL
+1372 KMDIVYNFSQLL
-1384 LQKEFSE
+1384 LQEFSQ
-1391 SVLQHSTSLEAKI
+1391 SPSQHNTSLQAKI
-1404 WDFLHLALSPFF
+1404 WEF
-1416 GNNNNSNYK
+1416 
-1425 APQNCSAQDI
+1425 
-1435 LHVALQMLF
+1435 LHVALGPFLENSSNGYRTLQNCSFEDLLNVALEVLF
-1444 ENATLS
+1444 ENATLREAS
-1450 ESLARSPCEPLFASM
+1450 ARSPCKPLLDFLG
-1465 DVESGTTHNETFT
+1465 VEGGTGSNDTFT
-1478 KMFQLAIMNL
+1478 RVFQLAMSNL
-1488 RLSPEFDVVYKN
+1488 KV
-1500 SSEIF
+1500 SSEF
-1505 SKELSCIIQSLQF
+1505 AAAYNNSRERFFKELSCLTRALNF

-1524 KLDLVSELHD
+1524 KLNLVSGLGN
-1534 SWIQEKTKAL
+1534 SWLQEKVRAL
-1544 TALMEGLPL
+1544 SAATEGLVQGD
-1553 SNASCPIPVLQ
+1553 ASCPMPAQ
-1564 DVGGVLPSQL
+1564 DVGDVSPSQL
-1574 LNVLIPFM
+1574 LNLLLPAL
-1582 LNETGL
+1582 LNETVLSSL
-1588 NSLNF
+1588 NS
-1593 SGSPADWDNLS
+1593 SDSSAGWDNLAMLS
-1604 TLFSMAQNELHLN
+1604 SVAQDELQN
-1617 DLLQRLQS
+1617 LLQRLQGT
-1625 AFSFTEWRY
+1625 FNLTEGSY
-1634 FSSVWDAV
+1634 YTSVWHV
-1642 DSVLNTKW
+1642 FGSFLSTK
-1650 NVTEVAAYVRLLEAK
+1650 NDPTEGASLARLLEAV
-1665 ANNPANNVSAL
+1665 ASDSASDLSAL
-1676 EIIEASRSILK
+1676 EITEATLYILK
-1687 RLNSSEL
+1687 ELNISGL
-1694 LNELNIG
+1694 LNEFNIS
-1701 SSSASLSSRTGFGS
+1701 SSSAFFSNKTSFDS
-1715 VIDIVAHHFIVRAET
+1715 VIDIVAHHLTVVAET
-1730 LFNKTLPWTQSDQI
+1730 FHNKTLPWTLSDHT
-1744 LSPTSLITRFLFLEF
+1744 LSPASLITRFLFLEF
-1759 ENTILQVTVN
+1759 ENTILQVTAN
-1769 SSYNPYLICLINAT
+1769 NSYNPYLMCLINAV
-1783 ETEDSELTENITLL
+1783 EAEDEELTENITLL

-1804 KDLFMQNNTFE
+1804 KDSFMQNNTSE
-1815 KYLSIPELLKLKI
+1815 KHSSIPELLKLKI
-1828 FRLRDLTTLLCD
+1828 SHLQDLIALLCD
-1840 YESFKSIQHICHLP
+1840 YESFKSIQQLCHLP
-1854 NVTFGELCEQSQ
+1854 EVPFGELCEQGQSQ
-1866 SHEQL
+1866 EQL
-1871 LRTIELSNQIV
+1871 LRAAELSSQLV
-1882 TNVLNSRRVSQELQD
+1882 TNILSHRRISQELQNV
-1897 ILIGDATNIHSQM
+1897 LIGDATDIQAQL
-1910 KWFQENVP
+1910 KWLQENVP

-1926 PQYMTTLNSV
+1926 PQYMATLNSM
-1936 LNITENLRDTREQE
+1936 LNITEGLTDSNKQE
-1950 KLREMFKNVDQLKE
+1950 KLRDVFKNVDQLKE

-1984 VPENSTQ
+1984 FPENSSQ
-1991 LISQI
+1991 LISQV
-1996 LQLESCT
+1996 LQLESCSA
-2003 VHPADPQLQTVAE
+2003 HPTEPQLQVVVQE
-2016 EFCNLSLSER
+2016 LCSLPLPER
-2026 TRKMYILGV
+2026 TRRTYLLGV

-2041 DVYNFLYK
+2041 DIYNFLYK

-2058 PVDKMLGLLTE
+2058 PMDRMLGLLTK

-2078 SDVHPLLQ
+2078 SGIDPLLQ
-2086 AIHSLKKLRQSRNVP
+2086 AIHSLKKLRQSRKMP
-2101 LTKTLLKSN
+2101 LTKALFKPN
-2110 NFRITHGTFK
+2110 NSRITHGTFK

-2140 PDFGDPVSNS
+2140 PDFGDPISNS
-2150 SSMEDARVQK
+2150 SHAEDVYVQK

-2166 IPHKSTPFCLSFYLD
+2166 IPQDSTPFCLSFYLD

-2204 YTPDTPETR
+2204 FTPDTPETR
-2213 AIMEKSNT
+2213 AIMGKSNA
-2221 TLKQMADLSLKSQE
+2221 TLEHMAELALKSQE
-2235 WLDKSPVIMNSLT
+2235 WLDQSPVIMNSLT
-2248 KLNQTVPII
+2248 KLNQTVPMI

-2277 AVELLSQINELDNI
+2277 AAELLSQINELDDI
-2291 RLELQDNADIVN
+2291 RLELQSNADIVD
-2303 QLNTLATLAV
+2303 QLNTLAALAV

-2324 QAARNLEEMEMVAK
+2324 QPVQDLDEMEAVAK

-2350 IFKLPSSHSTPR
+2350 IFRMPSSSGHS
-2362 YAVPGALALPPV
+2362 VHGGLSLPPV

-2423 RAIIELQTGKS
+2423 RAIIELQTGKK
-2434 PEDVAVQVQAMP
+2434 PEEIAVQVQAMP

-2518 TVTFLIIALK
+2518 TVTFLIVVLK
-2528 VGDILPKTNTAL
+2528 VGDILPKTDTAL

-2546 DYSLSV
+2546 DYSLSI

-2612 ASQYIAR
+2612 GSQYIAR

-2687 WIEYNGYIPFWNE
+2687 WIEYNSYLPFWNE
-2700 KLRALLFTKLVL
+2700 KQRGLLFSKLML
-2712 RKEATHND
+2712 RKEVTLPN
-2720 KICAPPPHLEPEPT
+2720 KICASHPHVEPEPT
-2734 DLTLGVSLHG
+2734 DLPLGVSLHG
-2744 ITKIYG
+2744 ITKVYG
-2750 SRAAVENL
+2750 SKAALDNL

-2793 GTIFVYDKDIKTDQE
+2793 GTIIVYGKDIRTDQE

-2815 VCMQHNVLFNY
+2815 VCMQHDVLFNY

-2838 IKVPHWSKEELCQEV
+2838 IKVPQCSKHELYQEV
-2853 KRTLKETGLYG
+2853 KRTLKETGLYS
-2864 HRHKLTGSL
+2864 HRHKLAGTL

-2967 LTLTKKKNMIEE
+2967 LSLTKKKNMIEE
-2979 CDTAAVTSLIQSHL
+2979 CDTTAVTSLIQSYL
-2993 PEAYLKEDIGG
+2993 PEAYLREDIGG

-3024 LRALDTGLNDLHLG
+3024 LRALDTSLNDLHLG

-3053 LTKELGK
+3053 LTKELVK
-3060 HQQEDAELSR
+3060 DQQEDAALPH
-3070 QLPASSGQTGSDEM
+3070 QLPGVSGHIGADEM
-3084 SVSTDTFTE
+3084 SLSTDTFTE
-3093 RDDQLLIRSKSLK
+3093 RDDQLLIRSKSLR

-3113 KTSAMFIK
+3113 RTSALFIK

-3140 VLFVTAAM
+3140 VLFVMAAM

-3160 PELVL
+3160 PELLL
-3165 SPSLYGTSDQADF
+3165 SPSLYGTGDQADF

-3183 ETTDALVA
+3183 ETTAALVS
-3191 SMLSFPGTDIMCM
+3191 SMLAFPGTDNTCM
-3204 NESNSRCLTE
+3204 NESNSQCLTE

-3219 WITNGNKRA
+3219 WITSGNQGTE
-3228 KYSACNC
+3228 YSACNC
-3235 TDGIQTCPPMNYSPP
+3235 TDGIQTCPQTNYTPP
-3250 HRRTFSTRTLYNL
+3250 HRRTFSTRTLYNV
-3263 TGHNVETYLLATT
+3263 TGHNVETYILATT

-3329 LNNFILRANLPKNVT
+3329 LNNFILRANLPKNET

-3393 VVKEHQTKA
+3393 MVKEHQTKA
-3402 KQLQHISGIGMTS
+3402 KQLQHISGIGMTT

-3433 LSIGVI
+3433 LSVGVI
-3439 SVFQIPAFCNNNN
+3439 SAFQIPAFCSN
-3452 SLAVFLLLL
+3452 SNLVAVFLLLL
-3461 LFGYATFSWMYLLAG
+3461 LFGYASFSWMYLLAG

-3493 CFGIDTIITHSVVF
+3493 FFGINTIITHSVVF

-3523 ENLRHAFLLFPQFC
+3523 ENLRHVFLLFPQFC

-3575 LLAMFIQGTVFFAIR
+3575 VLAMFIQGTVFFAIR
-3590 LIVQD
+3590 LTVHDRMVQR
-3595 GMIQKVWSNI
+3595 VWNNI
-3605 SEFLFDRVH
+3605 LEFLFDRVH

-3622 VADEDEDVRAERNR
+3622 TAVEDGDVQAERIR

-3661 RIMAVKN
+3661 RITAVKN

-3715 LNDIGEAHW
+3715 LNDISEAHW

-3750 RLHGIPEREI
+3750 RLHGIPEGDI

-3793 TALALIGNPSIL
+3793 TALALIGNPAIL

-3881 MHLNSNTVSTETLTQ
+3881 MHLNSSTVCTEKLTE
-3896 FMKSHFPNA
+3896 FMKSHFPNT
-3905 CLKDRHFNM
+3905 CLKDQHFKM

-3934 TNKTAFKI
+3934 SSKAAFNI

-3952 EEVFINFAKD
+3952 EEVFINFARD
-3962 QADPDSAD
+3962 QADPDGVD
-3970 ASPDVAS
+3970 TGPDVTL
-3977 DSCDTSSQDSTISAI
+3977 DSSDTSSQASTISSI

>member
-1 MAALF
+1 MAALS

-18 SVKRQP
+18 SVKRQL
-24 VWSFILISWPVVVFI
+24 VWSFVLISWPVVVFI

-51 PQPNCYLAPR
+51 PQQNCYLAPR

-95 RLNDISS
+95 RLNDISP
-102 LRLKQRRSTNVGKDQ
+102 LRLSSSVAKDRQ
-117 HPSRGSAEVPKSK
+117 PSPWSAEVPESRSASLGRFSLLITAFSTIP
-130 NTLLAFGDLLSHG
+130 NTILLCSPPECLLFFQRQPQH
-143 ESTLRNITSPSNLT
+143 
-157 SSINM
+157 
-162 FNRIL
+162 
-167 HFGKSQTQY
+167 
-176 STAANLKVILCE
+176 STAGSLRALLCQL
-188 VLSRYAAR
+188 LSRYLAH
-196 PGLTE
+196 PGAT
-201 GKMAASIHRTFCF
+201 GGSMAANIHHTFCF
-214 TNLSLLE
+214 TNSSLLE
-221 SFTQELRN
+221 AFAQEFRT
-229 QLSQVRL
+229 QLSQVSH
-236 NPQYQAVFVN
+236 NPEYQETFVN
-246 EMVSFLLLISQVQ
+246 EMVSFLTLISQVQ

-266 LLLLAPDVIQGS
+266 LLLLAPDVFQDN
-278 MQLQDTF
+278 MQ
-285 DYLQNASSVVLA
+285 
-297 AQNISALFVTEDRFR
+297 
-312 TVQNRVTDPLF
+312 
-323 SLNCLEQDKEK
+323 
-334 SLVTRDICNL
+334 
-344 FVNWKDNQTLVSNL
+344 
-358 EEVLRKLRLP
+358 
-368 EIGGKDSKRS
+368 
-378 INSDDLEAI
+378 
-387 QKSLYHLKGFEKKMN
+387 
-402 RIELKSLNLFRNLK
+402 
-416 NETLQKLYAILEL
+416 
-429 GMHPHRDY
+429 
-437 KLKEPYNKEIIDE
+437 
-450 IYNFTSL
+450 
-457 QLQSDFNGTSIF
+457 
-469 NTMTQWKEI
+469 
-478 QSALKL
+478 
-484 AAMIWN
+484 
-490 PDLLN
+490 
-495 NSNFST
+495 
-501 EQTKHVLKMLL
+501 
-512 STNLPPFLEDL
+512 L
-523 RDILNEMQE
+523 RDIIDFLQNPTMLSWPQNKSAD
-532 IPSLFSDYLLKPASY
+532 IPSVKF
-547 KNFPDQLL
+547 L
-555 ALQKMF
+555 A
-561 FIMTNTNIGYQYLLM
+561 
-576 PVFELMQ
+576 
-583 KVQSFTGEAQWD
+583 
-595 ELNVYW
+595 
-601 RIGEKLRSMKWNIT
+601 
-615 GIVAYGQ
+615 
-622 FLDVLNSHL
+622 
-631 HKLNNNSNSFF
+631 
-642 SEQMD
+642 
-647 RLSEFVTAVF
+647 
-657 KEFGENSEVAN
+657 
-668 ISLVTQTVQKTL
+668 
-680 NMLKDLQLHYNISKL
+680 
-695 KSIDLFFNFDNQTFG
+695 
-710 SLSELL
+710 
-716 RSGMKILHYT
+716 
-726 IASEASSEGEVN
+726 
-738 SIYNLTRLLLQEFNE
+738 
-753 SVLQHSTSLEAK
+753 
-765 IWDFLRLALSPFFG
+765 
-779 NNNNS
+779 
-784 NYKAPQNCSAQDV
+784 
-797 LHIALQMLFENAT
+797 
-810 LSESLA
+810 
-816 RSPCK
+816 
-821 PLFASMD
+821 
-828 VESGTTHNETF
+828 
-839 TKMFQLAIMNL
+839 
-850 RLSPEFDVVYKN
+850 
-862 SSEIFSKELSCI
+862 
-874 IQSLQFS
+874 
-881 LSFLSKLD
+881 FLS
-889 LVSELHDSWIQE
+889 
-901 KTKALT
+901 
-907 ALMEGLPLSNASCPI
+907 
-922 PVLQDVG
+922 
-929 GVLPSQLLNVLIPF
+929 GVTI
-943 MLNETGLN
+943 
-951 SLNFSGSPADRHRLP
+951 
-966 LFSHLLPTFSI
+966 
-977 WNSSI
+977 
-982 YELLQ
+982 
-987 MHGNASDQSE
+987 
-997 WRRFSQLWNAT
+997 
-1008 GNVLTTKW
+1008 
-1016 NLTEVDE
+1016 
-1023 YVRLLEIMNKA
+1023 
-1034 LILVDIGVAPRKT
+1034 
-1047 EVFRI
+1047 VF
-1052 LSNTSGG
+1052 
-1059 MKLSD
+1059 
-1064 LKDLYSSLKLFFNLT
+1064 F
-1079 SAANSTVDLKRIFQE
+1079 
-1094 IAPLYEIAGERLFY
+1094 
-1108 PHPYGKENQD
+1108 
-1118 VLTMAVVIWNQ
+1118 
-1129 IILNRTHF
+1129 
-1137 NTEKAW
+1137 
-1143 EIIKML
+1143 
-1149 TLHALPLEDTG
+1149 
-1160 DYLSTNEEVSSLFS
+1160 
-1174 DFLLTSVT
+1174 
-1182 SENFAEQFLVL
+1182 
-1193 EQLLAAMAKVNTS
+1193 
-1206 DYYVLISS
+1206 
-1214 LSKLMQRLQG
+1214 
-1224 SSHGNKGSELH
+1224 
-1235 RVWKIAEMLQSMNW
+1235 
-1249 GSIDSL
+1249 
-1255 NSQSFLDILQNQF
+1255 
-1268 KTMKNDSSLPFSKE
+1268 
-1282 MKQLI
+1282 
-1287 NFLSA
+1287 
-1292 ILEVYSEEDSRGANI
+1292 
-1307 SIYSQAIER
+1307 
-1316 SIFFLK
+1316 
-1322 DLQRSYNI
+1322 
-1330 SELETINLLFNFYSK
+1330 
-1345 YTQRLFET
+1345 
-1353 WRVGMKILHD
+1353 
-1363 TNLNKTLEE
+1363 
-1372 KMSVVYHFSHWL
+1372 
-1384 LQKEFSE
+1384 
-1391 SVLQHSTSLEAKI
+1391 
-1404 WDFLHLALSPFF
+1404 
-1416 GNNNNSNYK
+1416 
-1425 APQNCSAQDI
+1425 
-1435 LHVALQMLF
+1435 
-1444 ENATLS
+1444 
-1450 ESLARSPCEPLFASM
+1450 PC
-1465 DVESGTTHNETFT
+1465 
-1478 KMFQLAIMNL
+1478 
-1488 RLSPEFDVVYKN
+1488 
-1500 SSEIF
+1500 
-1505 SKELSCIIQSLQF
+1505 
-1518 SLSFLS
+1518 
-1524 KLDLVSELHD
+1524 
-1534 SWIQEKTKAL
+1534 
-1544 TALMEGLPL
+1544 
-1553 SNASCPIPVLQ
+1553 
-1564 DVGGVLPSQL
+1564 
-1574 LNVLIPFM
+1574 
-1582 LNETGL
+1582 
-1588 NSLNF
+1588 
-1593 SGSPADWDNLS
+1593 
-1604 TLFSMAQNELHLN
+1604 
-1617 DLLQRLQS
+1617 
-1625 AFSFTEWRY
+1625 
-1634 FSSVWDAV
+1634 
-1642 DSVLNTKW
+1642 
-1650 NVTEVAAYVRLLEAK
+1650 
-1665 ANNPANNVSAL
+1665 
-1676 EIIEASRSILK
+1676 
-1687 RLNSSEL
+1687 
-1694 LNELNIG
+1694 
-1701 SSSASLSSRTGFGS
+1701 
-1715 VIDIVAHHFIVRAET
+1715 
-1730 LFNKTLPWTQSDQI
+1730 
-1744 LSPTSLITRFLFLEF
+1744 
-1759 ENTILQVTVN
+1759 
-1769 SSYNPYLICLINAT
+1769 
-1783 ETEDSELTENITLL
+1783 TENIPLL

-1804 KDLFMQNNTFE
+1804 KNSFMQNNTSE
-1815 KYLSIPELLKLKI
+1815 KHSSIPELLKLKI
-1828 FRLRDLTTLLCD
+1828 SRLQDLTALLCNS
-1840 YESFKSIQHICHLP
+1840 ESFQSIQQLCHLP
-1854 NVTFGELCEQSQ
+1854 EAPSGELCEQGQ
-1866 SHEQL
+1866 AQEQL
-1871 LRTIELSNQIV
+1871 LRAAELSSQLV
-1882 TNVLNSRRVSQELQD
+1882 ASMLSHRRISQELQNV
-1897 ILIGDATNIHSQM
+1897 LIGDATDI
-1910 KWFQENVP
+1910 
-1918 EIAFFQEI
+1918 
-1926 PQYMTTLNSV
+1926 QYVATLNSM
-1936 LNITENLRDTREQE
+1936 LNVTEGFTDSSKQGTLLDV
-1950 KLREMFKNVDQLKE
+1950 FKNVEQLKE

-1978 ALLEAS
+1978 ALLEAAF
-1984 VPENSTQ
+1984 PENSSQ
-1991 LISQI
+1991 LLSQV
-1996 LQLESCT
+1996 LQLESCSA
-2003 VHPADPQLQTVAE
+2003 HPTDPQLQVVLQE
-2016 EFCNLSLSER
+2016 LCSLPVPER
-2026 TRKMYILGV
+2026 TRRTYLLGV

-2041 DVYNFLYK
+2041 DIYNFLYK
-2049 MFFPKELQK
+2049 VSMFFPKELQK
-2058 PVDKMLGLLTE
+2058 PMDKMLGLLTK

-2078 SDVHPLLQ
+2078 SGIDPLLQ
-2086 AIHSLKKLRQSRNVP
+2086 AIHSLKKLRQSRKMP
-2101 LTKTLLKSN
+2101 LTKALFKPN
-2110 NFRITHGTFK
+2110 NSGITHGTFK

-2150 SSMEDARVQK
+2150 SHAGDVYVQK

-2166 IPHKSTPFCLSFYLD
+2166 IPQDSTPFCLSFYLD

-2204 YTPDTPETR
+2204 FTPDTPETR
-2213 AIMEKSNT
+2213 AIMGKSNA
-2221 TLKQMADLSLKSQE
+2221 TLEQMAELALKSQE
-2235 WLDKSPVIMNSLT
+2235 WLDQSPVILNSLT
-2248 KLNQTVPII
+2248 KLNQTVPMI

-2277 AVELLSQINELDNI
+2277 AAELLSQINELDDI
-2291 RLELQDNADIVN
+2291 RLELQNNADVVE
-2303 QLNTLATLAV
+2303 QLNTLAALAV
-2313 NVSSCVSFNRI
+2313 NVSSFYISVCAVSSEGNPFPF
-2324 QAARNLEEMEMVAK
+2324 
-2338 ELFLKNELFASI
+2338 LFPGI
-2350 IFKLPSSHSTPR
+2350 IFKLPPR
-2362 YAVPGALALPPV
+2362 PGQSVPGGLSLPPV

-2423 RAIIELQTGKS
+2423 RAIIELQTGKK
-2434 PEDVAVQVQAMP
+2434 PEEIAVQVQAMP

-2518 TVTFLIIALK
+2518 TVTFLIVVLK
-2528 VGDILPKTNTAL
+2528 VGDILPKTDTAL

-2546 DYSLSV
+2546 DYSLSI

-2687 WIEYNGYIPFWNE
+2687 WIEYNSYLPFWNE
-2700 KLRALLFTKLVL
+2700 KQRCLLFSKLMCSE
-2712 RKEATHND
+2712 KPKYE
-2720 KICAPPPHLEPEPT
+2720 IFPEPT
-2734 DLTLGVSLHG
+2734 DLPLGVSLHS
-2744 ITKIYG
+2744 ITKVYG
-2750 SRAAVENL
+2750 SKAAVDNL

-2793 GTIFVYDKDIKTDQE
+2793 GTIFVYGKDIRTDQE

-2838 IKVPHWSKEELCQEV
+2838 IKVPHCSKQELYQEV
-2853 KRTLKETGLYG
+2853 KRTLKETGLYS
-2864 HRHKLTGSL
+2864 HRHKLAGTL

-2967 LTLTKKKNMIEE
+2967 LTLTKKKPLFQTE
-2979 CDTAAVTSLIQSHL
+2979 CDTTAVTSLIQSYL

-3024 LRALDTGLNDLHLG
+3024 LRALDTSLNDLHLG

-3053 LTKELGK
+3053 LTKELVK
-3060 HQQEDAELSR
+3060 DQQEEAVLPH
-3070 QLPASSGQTGSDEM
+3070 QLPGVSGHTGGDEM

-3093 RDDQLLIRSKSLK
+3093 RDDQLLIRSKSLR

-3113 KTSAMFIK
+3113 RTSALFIK

-3140 VLFVTAAM
+3140 VLFVMAAM

-3160 PELVL
+3160 PELPL
-3165 SPSLYGTSDQADF
+3165 SPSLYGTADQVDF
-3178 FGNFN
+3178 FG
-3183 ETTDALVA
+3183 A
-3191 SMLSFPGTDIMCM
+3191 SEENVFLF
-3204 NESNSRCLTE
+3204 RQCLTE
-3214 DMLGQ
+3214 DKLGQ
-3219 WITNGNKRA
+3219 WITSGNQRT

-3235 TDGIQTCPPMNYSPP
+3235 TDGIQTCPQTNYTPP
-3250 HRRTFSTRTLYNL
+3250 HRRTFSTRTLYNV
-3263 TGHNVETYLLATT
+3263 TGHNVESYILATT

-3294 ADLQFDIRPV
+3294 PDLQFDIKPV

-3329 LNNFILRANLPKNVT
+3329 LNNFILRANLPKNET

-3393 VVKEHQTKA
+3393 MVKEHQTKA
-3402 KQLQHISGIGMTS
+3402 KQLQHISGIGMTT
-3415 YWVTNFV
+3415 YWVTNLV

-3433 LSIGVI
+3433 LSVGVI
-3439 SVFQIPAFCNNNN
+3439 SAFQIPAFCNNSN
-3452 SLAVFLLLL
+3452 LVAVFLLLL
-3461 LFGYATFSWMYLLAG
+3461 LFGYASFSWMYLLAG
-3476 FFKETGMAFIVY
+3476 LFKETGMAFIVY

-3493 CFGIDTIITHSVVF
+3493 FFGINTIITHSVVF

-3523 ENLRHAFLLFPQFC
+3523 ENLRHVFLLFPQFC

-3549 ALLGFLK
+3549 ALLGFLR

-3590 LIVQD
+3590 LTAEFL
-3595 GMIQKVWSNI
+3595 SALPR
-3605 SEFLFDRVH
+3605 FLFDRVH

-3622 VADEDEDVRAERNR
+3622 AAVEDGDVQAERSR

-3661 RIMAVKN
+3661 RITAVKN

-3703 SGRLRVQDHSGS
+3703 SGRLLCRTGS
-3715 LNDIGEAHW
+3715 LKAHW

-3750 RLHGIPEREI
+3750 RLHGIPEGDI

-3881 MHLNSNTVSTETLTQ
+3881 MHLNSSTVCTEKLTE
-3896 FMKSHFPNA
+3896 FMKSHFPNT
-3905 CLKDRHFNM
+3905 CLKDQHFKM

-3934 TNKTAFKI
+3934 GNKAAFNI

-3952 EEVFINFAKD
+3952 EEVRN
-3962 QADPDSAD
+3962 
-3970 ASPDVAS
+3970 
-3977 DSCDTSSQDSTISAI
+3977 
-3992 Y
+3992 

>member
-102 LRLKQRRSTNVGKDQ
+102 LRL
-117 HPSRGSAEVPKSK
+117 
-130 NTLLAFGDLLSHG
+130 
-143 ESTLRNITSPSNLT
+143 
-157 SSINM
+157 
-162 FNRIL
+162 
-167 HFGKSQTQY
+167 
-176 STAANLKVILCE
+176 
-188 VLSRYAAR
+188 
-196 PGLTE
+196 
-201 GKMAASIHRTFCF
+201 
-214 TNLSLLE
+214 
-221 SFTQELRN
+221 
-229 QLSQVRL
+229 
-236 NPQYQAVFVN
+236 
-246 EMVSFLLLISQVQ
+246 
-259 NDTSLWH
+259 
-266 LLLLAPDVIQGS
+266 
-278 MQLQDTF
+278 
-285 DYLQNASSVVLA
+285 
-297 AQNISALFVTEDRFR
+297 
-312 TVQNRVTDPLF
+312 
-323 SLNCLEQDKEK
+323 
-334 SLVTRDICNL
+334 
-344 FVNWKDNQTLVSNL
+344 
-358 EEVLRKLRLP
+358 
-368 EIGGKDSKRS
+368 
-378 INSDDLEAI
+378 
-387 QKSLYHLKGFEKKMN
+387 
-402 RIELKSLNLFRNLK
+402 
-416 NETLQKLYAILEL
+416 
-429 GMHPHRDY
+429 
-437 KLKEPYNKEIIDE
+437 
-450 IYNFTSL
+450 
-457 QLQSDFNGTSIF
+457 
-469 NTMTQWKEI
+469 
-478 QSALKL
+478 
-484 AAMIWN
+484 
-490 PDLLN
+490 
-495 NSNFST
+495 
-501 EQTKHVLKMLL
+501 
-512 STNLPPFLEDL
+512 
-523 RDILNEMQE
+523 
-532 IPSLFSDYLLKPASY
+532 
-547 KNFPDQLL
+547 
-555 ALQKMF
+555 
-561 FIMTNTNIGYQYLLM
+561 
-576 PVFELMQ
+576 
-583 KVQSFTGEAQWD
+583 
-595 ELNVYW
+595 
-601 RIGEKLRSMKWNIT
+601 
-615 GIVAYGQ
+615 
-622 FLDVLNSHL
+622 
-631 HKLNNNSNSFF
+631 
-642 SEQMD
+642 
-647 RLSEFVTAVF
+647 
-657 KEFGENSEVAN
+657 
-668 ISLVTQTVQKTL
+668 
-680 NMLKDLQLHYNISKL
+680 
-695 KSIDLFFNFDNQTFG
+695 
-710 SLSELL
+710 
-716 RSGMKILHYT
+716 
-726 IASEASSEGEVN
+726 
-738 SIYNLTRLLLQEFNE
+738 
-753 SVLQHSTSLEAK
+753 
-765 IWDFLRLALSPFFG
+765 
-779 NNNNS
+779 
-784 NYKAPQNCSAQDV
+784 
-797 LHIALQMLFENAT
+797 
-810 LSESLA
+810 
-816 RSPCK
+816 
-821 PLFASMD
+821 
-828 VESGTTHNETF
+828 
-839 TKMFQLAIMNL
+839 
-850 RLSPEFDVVYKN
+850 
-862 SSEIFSKELSCI
+862 
-874 IQSLQFS
+874 
-881 LSFLSKLD
+881 
-889 LVSELHDSWIQE
+889 
-901 KTKALT
+901 
-907 ALMEGLPLSNASCPI
+907 
-922 PVLQDVG
+922 
-929 GVLPSQLLNVLIPF
+929 
-943 MLNETGLN
+943 
-951 SLNFSGSPADRHRLP
+951 
-966 LFSHLLPTFSI
+966 
-977 WNSSI
+977 
-982 YELLQ
+982 
-987 MHGNASDQSE
+987 
-997 WRRFSQLWNAT
+997 
-1008 GNVLTTKW
+1008 
-1016 NLTEVDE
+1016 
-1023 YVRLLEIMNKA
+1023 
-1034 LILVDIGVAPRKT
+1034 
-1047 EVFRI
+1047 
-1052 LSNTSGG
+1052 
-1059 MKLSD
+1059 
-1064 LKDLYSSLKLFFNLT
+1064 
-1079 SAANSTVDLKRIFQE
+1079 
-1094 IAPLYEIAGERLFY
+1094 
-1108 PHPYGKENQD
+1108 
-1118 VLTMAVVIWNQ
+1118 
-1129 IILNRTHF
+1129 
-1137 NTEKAW
+1137 
-1143 EIIKML
+1143 
-1149 TLHALPLEDTG
+1149 
-1160 DYLSTNEEVSSLFS
+1160 
-1174 DFLLTSVT
+1174 
-1182 SENFAEQFLVL
+1182 
-1193 EQLLAAMAKVNTS
+1193 
-1206 DYYVLISS
+1206 
-1214 LSKLMQRLQG
+1214 
-1224 SSHGNKGSELH
+1224 
-1235 RVWKIAEMLQSMNW
+1235 
-1249 GSIDSL
+1249 
-1255 NSQSFLDILQNQF
+1255 
-1268 KTMKNDSSLPFSKE
+1268 
-1282 MKQLI
+1282 
-1287 NFLSA
+1287 
-1292 ILEVYSEEDSRGANI
+1292 
-1307 SIYSQAIER
+1307 
-1316 SIFFLK
+1316 
-1322 DLQRSYNI
+1322 
-1330 SELETINLLFNFYSK
+1330 
-1345 YTQRLFET
+1345 
-1353 WRVGMKILHD
+1353 
-1363 TNLNKTLEE
+1363 
-1372 KMSVVYHFSHWL
+1372 
-1384 LQKEFSE
+1384 
-1391 SVLQHSTSLEAKI
+1391 
-1404 WDFLHLALSPFF
+1404 
-1416 GNNNNSNYK
+1416 
-1425 APQNCSAQDI
+1425 
-1435 LHVALQMLF
+1435 
-1444 ENATLS
+1444 
-1450 ESLARSPCEPLFASM
+1450 
-1465 DVESGTTHNETFT
+1465 
-1478 KMFQLAIMNL
+1478 
-1488 RLSPEFDVVYKN
+1488 
-1500 SSEIF
+1500 
-1505 SKELSCIIQSLQF
+1505 
-1518 SLSFLS
+1518 
-1524 KLDLVSELHD
+1524 
-1534 SWIQEKTKAL
+1534 
-1544 TALMEGLPL
+1544 
-1553 SNASCPIPVLQ
+1553 
-1564 DVGGVLPSQL
+1564 
-1574 LNVLIPFM
+1574 
-1582 LNETGL
+1582 
-1588 NSLNF
+1588 
-1593 SGSPADWDNLS
+1593 
-1604 TLFSMAQNELHLN
+1604 
-1617 DLLQRLQS
+1617 
-1625 AFSFTEWRY
+1625 
-1634 FSSVWDAV
+1634 
-1642 DSVLNTKW
+1642 
-1650 NVTEVAAYVRLLEAK
+1650 
-1665 ANNPANNVSAL
+1665 
-1676 EIIEASRSILK
+1676 
-1687 RLNSSEL
+1687 
-1694 LNELNIG
+1694 
-1701 SSSASLSSRTGFGS
+1701 
-1715 VIDIVAHHFIVRAET
+1715 
-1730 LFNKTLPWTQSDQI
+1730 
-1744 LSPTSLITRFLFLEF
+1744 
-1759 ENTILQVTVN
+1759 
-1769 SSYNPYLICLINAT
+1769 
-1783 ETEDSELTENITLL
+1783 
-1797 LKQTHLK
+1797 
-1804 KDLFMQNNTFE
+1804 
-1815 KYLSIPELLKLKI
+1815 
-1828 FRLRDLTTLLCD
+1828 
-1840 YESFKSIQHICHLP
+1840 FKSIQHICHLP
-1854 NVTFGELCEQSQ
+1854 NVSFGELCEQSQ

-1871 LRTIELSNQIV
+1871 LRAIELSNQVV
-1882 TNVLNSRRVSQELQD
+1882 TNVLNGRRVSKELWNV
-1897 ILIGDATNIHSQM
+1897 LIGDATDVQAQM

-1926 PQYMTTLNSV
+1926 PQYMTALNSM
-1936 LNITENLRDTREQE
+1936 LNITENLTDSSVPGTF
-1950 KLREMFKNVDQLKE
+1950 LDVFKNVDQLKE
-1964 DLRNTTGMS
+1964 DLKNTTRMS
-1973 TASID
+1973 TTSID

-1984 VPENSTQ
+1984 LPENSSHVSFIHPSDPH
-1991 LISQI
+1991 LQI
-1996 LQLESCT
+1996 
-2003 VHPADPQLQTVAE
+2003 VAE

-2026 TRKMYILGV
+2026 TRETYILGV
-2035 TLLRHL
+2035 TLLRHV

-2049 MFFPKELQK
+2049 MLFPKEIQK
-2058 PVDKMLGLLTE
+2058 PVDKILNLLTK

-2078 SDVHPLLQ
+2078 SDVDPLLQ
-2086 AIHSLKKLRQSRNVP
+2086 AIHSLKKLRQSRRMP
-2101 LTKTLLKSN
+2101 LSKVLLKPN
-2110 NFRITHGTFK
+2110 NFRVTHGTFK

-2140 PDFGDPVSNS
+2140 PDFGDPIRNTFSCLVYLCS
-2150 SSMEDARVQK
+2150 VQF
-2160 LMRKYG
+2160 
-2166 IPHKSTPFCLSFYLD
+2166 ICFSPFAAPFCLSFYLD

-2193 FLKPMVLGKIL
+2193 FLKPMVFGKIL

-2213 AIMEKSNT
+2213 AIMGKSNA
-2221 TLKQMADLSLKSQE
+2221 TLKQMADLALKSQE
-2235 WLDKSPVIMNSLT
+2235 WLDKSPAIMNSLT
-2248 KLNQTVPII
+2248 KLNQTVPMI

-2263 PFVQVFIKLMVDLD
+2263 PFVQVFIKMMVDLD
-2277 AVELLSQINELDNI
+2277 AVELLSQINKLDDI
-2291 RLELQDNADIVN
+2291 RLELQNNTDIVD

-2324 QAARNLEEMEMVAK
+2324 RAVKTLEEMEKMAK

-2350 IFKLPSSHSTPR
+2350 IFRLPSSWSSPAR
-2362 YAVPGALALPPV
+2362 GALALPPV

-2423 RAIIELQTGKS
+2423 RAIIQLQTGKKL
-2434 PEDVAVQVQAMP
+2434 EEIAVQVQAMP

-2518 TVTFLIIALK
+2518 TVTFLIIVLK

-2546 DYSLSV
+2546 DYSLSI

-2646 MCWLILIDSF
+2646 MCWLILVDSF

-2687 WIEYNGYIPFWNE
+2687 WLEYNWLPFWSE
-2700 KLRALLFTKLVL
+2700 KQRGFIFTNSTGKTENYYLSKW
-2712 RKEATHND
+2712 RF
-2720 KICAPPPHLEPEPT
+2720 EPT

-2744 ITKIYG
+2744 ITKVYG
-2750 SRAAVENL
+2750 SKAAVDNL

-2793 GTIFVYDKDIKTDQE
+2793 GTIVVYGKDIKTDQE

-2815 VCMQHNVLFNY
+2815 ICMQHNVLFNY

-2838 IKVPHWSKEELCQEV
+2838 IKVPHWSKEELYQEV
-2853 KRTLKETGLYG
+2853 KRTLKETGLYS
-2864 HRHKLTGSL
+2864 HRHKLAGSL

-2967 LTLTKKKNMIEE
+2967 LTLTKKKVRNMIEE

-3024 LRALDTGLNDLHLG
+3024 LRALDTSLSDLHLG

-3060 HQQEDAELSR
+3060 DPQEDAGLSQR
-3070 QLPASSGQTGSDEM
+3070 EPGATGQNGGDEM

-3093 RDDQLLIRSKSLK
+3093 RDDQLLIRSKSLQ

-3113 KTSAMFIK
+3113 KASALFIK

-3140 VLFVTAAM
+3140 VLFVMAAM

-3160 PELVL
+3160 PELIL

-3178 FGNFN
+3178 FGPSEENVFI
-3183 ETTDALVA
+3183 
-3191 SMLSFPGTDIMCM
+3191 F
-3204 NESNSRCLTE
+3204 RQCLNE
-3214 DMLGQ
+3214 DMLGP
-3219 WITNGNKRA
+3219 WIATGNPST

-3235 TDGIQTCPPMNYSPP
+3235 TDGIQTCPQKNYTPP
-3250 HRRTFSTRTLYNL
+3250 HRRTFSTRMLYNV
-3263 TGHNVETYLLATT
+3263 TGHNVETYILATT

-3286 WSFGLPLT
+3286 WSFGMPLT
-3294 ADLQFDIRPV
+3294 RDLQFDIKPV
-3304 PPNRTLTKVW
+3304 PPSRTLTKVW

-3329 LNNFILRANLPKNVT
+3329 LNNFILRANLNMNKSLISFV
-3344 SRYGIFLSAH
+3344 FVKD
-3354 PYPGGQSQEQ
+3354 PGE
-3364 VMLNSLLDIIVSM
+3364 LNSLLDIIVSM

-3422 YDLVLFMVPIG
+3422 YDLVLFMIPIG

-3439 SVFQIPAFCNNNN
+3439 SSFQIPAFCNNNN
-3452 SLAVFLLLL
+3452 LLAVFLLLL

-3476 FFKETGMAFIVY
+3476 VFKETGMAFIVY

-3493 CFGIDTIITHSVVF
+3493 FFGINTIITHSVVF

-3513 ATDQGLHDLA
+3513 GLRDLA

-3590 LIVQD
+3590 LTAI
-3595 GMIQKVWSNI
+3595 ITLFPPLR
-3605 SEFLFDRVH
+3605 FLFDRVH
-3614 GKASLLPP
+3614 GKAPLLLS
-3622 VADEDEDVRAERNR
+3622 VTEEDGDVQAERIR
-3636 VESGKADFDVVQ
+3636 VESGKADFDVVL

-3661 RIMAVKN
+3661 RIVAVKN

-3703 SGRLRVQDHSGS
+3703 SGRLR
-3715 LNDIGEAHW
+3715 AHW

-3760 KGVVLQLLH
+3760 KGIVLQLLH
-3769 RLNLMAY
+3769 RLNLTAY

-3881 MHLNSNTVSTETLTQ
+3881 MHLNSSTVGTETLTE
-3896 FMKSHFPNA
+3896 FMKSHFPNT

-3934 TNKTAFKI
+3934 ASKEAFKI

-3952 EEVFINFAKD
+3952 EED
-3962 QADPDSAD
+3962 YE
-3970 ASPDVAS
+3970 
-3977 DSCDTSSQDSTISAI
+3977 SSWSSMLGILVTDFS
-3992 Y
+3992 

>member
-18 SVKRQP
+18 SVKRQL
-24 VWSFILISWPVVVFI
+24 VWSFVLISWPVVVFI

-51 PQPNCYLAPR
+51 PQQNCYLAPR

-95 RLNDISS
+95 RLNDISP
-102 LRLKQRRSTNVGKDQ
+102 LGLKRRSSSRVAKGRQ
-117 HPSRGSAEVPKSK
+117 PSPWSAEVPESR
-130 NTLLAFGDLLSHG
+130 NASLAFGDLVSHG
-143 ESTLRNITSPSNLT
+143 EKNLQNVSSPSNLT
-157 SSINM
+157 SSAHT
-162 FNRIL
+162 FNKI
-167 HFGKSQTQY
+167 FNFEKSQPQY
-176 STAANLKVILCE
+176 SSAGSLRALLCQ
-188 VLSRYAAR
+188 VLSRYLAH
-196 PGLTE
+196 PGAT
-201 GKMAASIHRTFCF
+201 GGSMAANIRHTFCF
-214 TNLSLLE
+214 TNSSLLE
-221 SFTQELRN
+221 SFAQEFRT
-229 QLSQVRL
+229 QLSQVQH
-236 NPQYQAVFVN
+236 NTEYQETFVS
-246 EMVSFLLLISQVQ
+246 EMVSFLTLVSHVQ

-266 LLLLAPDVIQGS
+266 LLLLAPDVFQGN
-278 MQLQDTF
+278 MQLQDIIDF
-285 DYLQNASSVVLA
+285 LQNPSSVVLA
-297 AQNISALFVTEDRFR
+297 AQNVSASLVGDDRFK
-312 TVQNRVTDPLF
+312 TVQNEVTDSPH
-323 SLNCLEQDKEK
+323 SLNCLEQDKK
-334 SLVTRDICNL
+334 RSWVTRSICNS
-344 FVNWKDNQTLVSNL
+344 FAHGKDNHTLVSEL
-358 EEVLRKLRLP
+358 EEVLRKIKSP
-368 EIGGKDSKRS
+368 EIGGKHSKRS

-387 QKSLYHLKGFEKKMN
+387 QNHLHSLKGFEEKMN
-402 RIELKSLNLFRNLK
+402 RSELKSLNLFRNLK
-416 NETLQKLYAILEL
+416 NETLQKLYAFLEL
-429 GMHPHRDY
+429 GMNPHHDY

-450 IYNFTSL
+450 IYNITSL

-478 QSALKL
+478 QRALKL
-484 AAMIWN
+484 ATVLWN
-490 PDLLN
+490 PALLS

-501 EQTKHVLKMLL
+501 LKTKDALKMLF
-512 STNLPPFLEDL
+512 STNMPSLLESL
-523 RDILNEMQE
+523 RDRLSGLQG
-532 IPSLFSDYLLKPASY
+532 IPSVFSDDLLEPESY
-547 KNFPDQLL
+547 RNFPEQLL
-555 ALQKMF
+555 ALEKMIF
-561 FIMTNTNIGYQYLLM
+561 RMIGTNVGYQYLLL
-576 PVFELMQ
+576 PVFELMRAVE
-583 KVQSFTGEAQWD
+583 KSMGEAWWD
-595 ELNVYW
+595 ELNIYW
-601 RIGEKLRSMKWNIT
+601 RIGEKLRSMRWNNT
-615 GIVAYGQ
+615 AIVAYGQ
-622 FLDVLNSHL
+622 FLEVLNSHL
-631 HKLNNNSNSFF
+631 QKLNSKSSGVF
-642 SEQMD
+642 SEELDQ
-647 RLSEFVTAVF
+647 LSEFITAVF
-657 KEFGENSEVAN
+657 KEFGVSSGVAN
-668 ISLVTQTVQKTL
+668 ISQVTQAIQKTL
-680 NMLKDLQLHYNISKL
+680 DILKDLQLNYNVSTL
-695 KSIDLFFNFDNQTFG
+695 KSIDLFFNFNNKTLE

-716 RSGMKILHYT
+716 RTGMKILHYT
-726 IASEASSEGEVN
+726 SASEGSSDDIIN
-738 SIYNLTRLLLQEFNE
+738 PIYNLTHLLLQEF
-753 SVLQHSTSLEAK
+753 SQSPSQHNTSLQAK
-765 IWDFLRLALSPFFG
+765 IWQFLRLALDPFLEHS
-779 NNNNS
+779 S
-784 NYKAPQNCSAQDV
+784 NGYRTLQNCSFEELLNV
-797 LHIALQMLFENAT
+797 GLEVLFENAT
-810 LSESLA
+810 LRESSA

-821 PLFASMD
+821 ALLDSLG
-828 VESGTTHNETF
+828 VEGGTGSNDTF
-839 TKMFQLAIMNL
+839 TGVFQLAISNL
-850 RLSPEFDVVYKN
+850 KLSPEFAAAYNN
-862 SSEIFSKELSCI
+862 SRESFFKELSC
-874 IQSLQFS
+874 LTRALRLS
-881 LSFLSKLD
+881 LSFLSKLN
-889 LVSELHDSWIQE
+889 LVSELGNSWLQE
-901 KTKALT
+901 KVRAVSAAT
-907 ALMEGLPLSNASCPI
+907 EGLVQGDASCPI
-922 PVLQDVG
+922 PAQDVG
-929 GVLPSQLLNVLIPF
+929 DVSPSQLLNMLLPAL
-943 MLNETGLN
+943 LNETALS
-951 SLNFSGSPADRHRLP
+951 SLNLSDNAPG
-966 LFSHLLPTFSI
+966 
-977 WNSSI
+977 WN
-982 YELLQ
+982 
-987 MHGNASDQSE
+987 
-997 WRRFSQLWNAT
+997 
-1008 GNVLTTKW
+1008 
-1016 NLTEVDE
+1016 NLT
-1023 YVRLLEIMNKA
+1023 LLSS
-1034 LILVDIGVAPRKT
+1034 VA
-1047 EVFRI
+1047 
-1052 LSNTSGG
+1052 
-1059 MKLSD
+1059 
-1064 LKDLYSSLKLFFNLT
+1064 
-1079 SAANSTVDLKRIFQE
+1079 
-1094 IAPLYEIAGERLFY
+1094 
-1108 PHPYGKENQD
+1108 QD
-1118 VLTMAVVIWNQ
+1118 
-1129 IILNRTHF
+1129 
-1137 NTEKAW
+1137 
-1143 EIIKML
+1143 
-1149 TLHALPLEDTG
+1149 
-1160 DYLSTNEEVSSLFS
+1160 
-1174 DFLLTSVT
+1174 
-1182 SENFAEQFLVL
+1182 
-1193 EQLLAAMAKVNTS
+1193 
-1206 DYYVLISS
+1206 
-1214 LSKLMQRLQG
+1214 
-1224 SSHGNKGSELH
+1224 ELH
-1235 RVWKIAEMLQSMNW
+1235 N
-1249 GSIDSL
+1249 
-1255 NSQSFLDILQNQF
+1255 
-1268 KTMKNDSSLPFSKE
+1268 
-1282 MKQLI
+1282 
-1287 NFLSA
+1287 
-1292 ILEVYSEEDSRGANI
+1292 
-1307 SIYSQAIER
+1307 
-1316 SIFFLK
+1316 
-1322 DLQRSYNI
+1322 
-1330 SELETINLLFNFYSK
+1330 
-1345 YTQRLFET
+1345 
-1353 WRVGMKILHD
+1353 
-1363 TNLNKTLEE
+1363 
-1372 KMSVVYHFSHWL
+1372 
-1384 LQKEFSE
+1384 
-1391 SVLQHSTSLEAKI
+1391 
-1404 WDFLHLALSPFF
+1404 
-1416 GNNNNSNYK
+1416 
-1425 APQNCSAQDI
+1425 
-1435 LHVALQMLF
+1435 
-1444 ENATLS
+1444 
-1450 ESLARSPCEPLFASM
+1450 
-1465 DVESGTTHNETFT
+1465 
-1478 KMFQLAIMNL
+1478 
-1488 RLSPEFDVVYKN
+1488 
-1500 SSEIF
+1500 
-1505 SKELSCIIQSLQF
+1505 
-1518 SLSFLS
+1518 
-1524 KLDLVSELHD
+1524 
-1534 SWIQEKTKAL
+1534 
-1544 TALMEGLPL
+1544 
-1553 SNASCPIPVLQ
+1553 
-1564 DVGGVLPSQL
+1564 
-1574 LNVLIPFM
+1574 
-1582 LNETGL
+1582 
-1588 NSLNF
+1588 
-1593 SGSPADWDNLS
+1593 
-1604 TLFSMAQNELHLN
+1604 
-1617 DLLQRLQS
+1617 LLQRLQG
-1625 AFSFTEWRY
+1625 AFSLTKGSY
-1634 FSSVWDAV
+1634 YTSAWDVFNSLLSPKRNPPEGASLARLMEAV
-1642 DSVLNTKW
+1642 ASDS
-1650 NVTEVAAYVRLLEAK
+1650 
-1665 ANNPANNVSAL
+1665 ANDLSAL
-1676 EIIEASRSILK
+1676 EITEATLYILNG
-1687 RLNSSEL
+1687 LNISGL
-1694 LNELNIG
+1694 LNEFNIS
-1701 SSSASLSSRTGFGS
+1701 SSSAFLSNKTSFDS
-1715 VIDIVAHHFIVRAET
+1715 VIDIVAHHFTVVAET
-1730 LFNKTLPWTQSDQI
+1730 LYNKTLPWTLSDHT
-1744 LSPTSLITRFLFLEF
+1744 LSPTSLITQFLFLEF
-1759 ENTILQVTVN
+1759 QNTILQVTAN
-1769 SSYNPYLICLINAT
+1769 NSYNPYLMCLINSEEA
-1783 ETEDSELTENITLL
+1783 EDRELTENITLL
-1797 LKQTHLK
+1797 LKQSHLK
-1804 KDLFMQNNTFE
+1804 KNSFMQNNTSE
-1815 KYLSIPELLKLKI
+1815 KHSSIPELLKLKI
-1828 FRLRDLTTLLCD
+1828 SRLQDLTALLCD
-1840 YESFKSIQHICHLP
+1840 YESFKSIQQLCHLP
-1854 NVTFGELCEQSQ
+1854 EVPFGELCEQGQ
-1866 SHEQL
+1866 TQEQL
-1871 LRTIELSNQIV
+1871 LRAAELSSQLV
-1882 TNVLNSRRVSQELQD
+1882 ANVLSHRRISQELQNV
-1897 ILIGDATNIHSQM
+1897 LIGDATDIQAQL
-1910 KWFQENVP
+1910 KWLQENVP

-1926 PQYMTTLNSV
+1926 PQYMATLNST
-1936 LNITENLRDTREQE
+1936 LNITEGLTNLSKQE
-1950 KLREMFKNVDQLKE
+1950 KLRDVFENVDQLKE

-1984 VPENSTQ
+1984 FPENSSQ
-1991 LISQI
+1991 LLSQV
-1996 LQLESCT
+1996 LQLESCSA
-2003 VHPADPQLQTVAE
+2003 HPEDPQLQVVVQE
-2016 EFCNLSLSER
+2016 LCSLPLPER
-2026 TRKMYILGV
+2026 TRRTYLLGV
-2035 TLLRHL
+2035 ILLRHL
-2041 DVYNFLYK
+2041 DIYNFLYK

-2058 PVDKMLGLLTE
+2058 PMDKILGLLTKME
-2069 MKYFRHQVE
+2069 YFRHQVE
-2078 SDVHPLLQ
+2078 SGIDPLLQ
-2086 AIHSLKKLRQSRNVP
+2086 AIHSLKKLQQSRKMP
-2101 LTKTLLKSN
+2101 LTKALFKPNS
-2110 NFRITHGTFK
+2110 FGITHGTFK

-2150 SSMEDARVQK
+2150 SHAEDVYVQK
-2160 LMRKYG
+2160 MMRKYG
-2166 IPHKSTPFCLSFYLD
+2166 IPQNSTPFCLSFYLD

-2204 YTPDTPETR
+2204 FTPDTPETR
-2213 AIMEKSNT
+2213 AIMGKSNA
-2221 TLKQMADLSLKSQE
+2221 TLEQMAELALKSQE
-2235 WLDKSPVIMNSLT
+2235 WLDQSPVIMNSLT
-2248 KLNQTVPII
+2248 KLNQTVPMI

-2263 PFVQVFIKLMVDLD
+2263 PFVQVFIKLIVNLD
-2277 AVELLSQINELDNI
+2277 ATELLSQIHELDDI
-2291 RLELQDNADIVN
+2291 RLELQNNADVVN
-2303 QLNTLATLAV
+2303 QLNTLAALAV

-2324 QAARNLEEMEMVAK
+2324 QPVQDLDEMEAVAK
-2338 ELFLKNELFASI
+2338 ELFLKNMLFASI
-2350 IFKLPSSHSTPR
+2350 IFKLPSRPGHS
-2362 YAVPGALALPPV
+2362 VHGGLSLPPV

-2416 YIQDSIE
+2416 YLQDSIE
-2423 RAIIELQTGKS
+2423 RAIIELQTGKK
-2434 PEDVAVQVQAMP
+2434 PEEIAVQVQAMP

-2518 TVTFLIIALK
+2518 TVTFLIVVLK
-2528 VGDILPKTNTAL
+2528 VGEILPKTDTAL

-2546 DYSLSV
+2546 DYSLSI

-2687 WIEYNGYIPFWNE
+2687 WIEYNSYLPFWNE
-2700 KLRALLFTKLVL
+2700 KQRGLLFSKLML
-2712 RKEATHND
+2712 RKEVTLPN
-2720 KICAPPPHLEPEPT
+2720 KICAPHPHVEPEPT

-2744 ITKIYG
+2744 ITKVYG
-2750 SRAAVENL
+2750 SKAAVNNL

-2764 GNITSLL
+2764 GDITSLL

-2778 TTTISILTGLFPTSS
+2778 TTTISILTGLFPASS
-2793 GTIFVYDKDIKTDQE
+2793 GTIFVYGKDIRTDQE

-2815 VCMQHNVLFNY
+2815 VCMQHDVLFNY

-2838 IKVPHWSKEELCQEV
+2838 IKVPHCSKQELYQEV
-2853 KRTLKETGLYG
+2853 RRTLKETGLYS
-2864 HRHKLTGSL
+2864 HRHKLAGTL

-2979 CDTAAVTSLIQSHL
+2979 CDTTAVTSLIQSYL

-3024 LRALDTGLNDLHLG
+3024 LRALDTSLNDLHLG

-3053 LTKELGK
+3053 LTKELVK
-3060 HQQEDAELSR
+3060 DQQEDAALPH
-3070 QLPASSGQTGSDEM
+3070 QLPGVSGHTGGDEM
-3084 SVSTDTFTE
+3084 SLSTDTFTE
-3093 RDDQLLIRSKSLK
+3093 RDDQLLIRSKSLR

-3113 KTSAMFIK
+3113 RTSALFIK

-3140 VLFVTAAM
+3140 VLFVMAAM

-3160 PELVL
+3160 PELLL
-3165 SPSLYGTSDQADF
+3165 SPSLYGTADQADF

-3183 ETTDALVA
+3183 ETTAALVS
-3191 SMLSFPGTDIMCM
+3191 SMLAFPGTDNTCM
-3204 NESNSRCLTE
+3204 NESNLQCLTE

-3219 WITNGNKRA
+3219 WITSGNQRT

-3235 TDGIQTCPPMNYSPP
+3235 TDGIQTCPQTNYTPP

-3263 TGHNVETYLLATT
+3263 TGHNVETYILATT

-3294 ADLQFDIRPV
+3294 ADLQFDIKPV

-3329 LNNFILRANLPKNVT
+3329 LNNFILRANLPKNET

-3393 VVKEHQTKA
+3393 MVKEHQTKA
-3402 KQLQHISGIGMTS
+3402 KQLQHISGIGMTT
-3415 YWVTNFV
+3415 YWVTNLV

-3433 LSIGVI
+3433 FSVGVI
-3439 SVFQIPAFCNNNN
+3439 SAFQIPAFCNNND
-3452 SLAVFLLLL
+3452 LVAVFLLLL
-3461 LFGYATFSWMYLLAG
+3461 LFGYASFSWMYLLAG
-3476 FFKETGMAFIVY
+3476 LFKETGMAFIVY

-3493 CFGIDTIITHSVVF
+3493 FFGINTIITHSVVF

-3513 ATDQGLHDLA
+3513 ATDQGLRDLA

-3549 ALLGFLK
+3549 ALLGFLR

-3590 LIVQD
+3590 LTVHDRMVQR
-3595 GMIQKVWSNI
+3595 VWNNVL
-3605 SEFLFDRVH
+3605 EFLFDRVH

-3622 VADEDEDVRAERNR
+3622 AAGEDEDVQAERSR
-3636 VESGKADFDVVQ
+3636 VESGKADLDMVQ

-3661 RIMAVKN
+3661 RITAVKN

-3715 LNDIGEAHW
+3715 LNDISEAHW

-3750 RLHGIPEREI
+3750 RLHGIPEGDI

-3819 RHLWKIISE
+3819 RHLWKIITE

-3881 MHLNSNTVSTETLTQ
+3881 MHLNSSTVCTEKLTE
-3896 FMKSHFPNA
+3896 FMKSHFPNT
-3905 CLKDRHFNM
+3905 CLKDRHFRM

-3934 TNKTAFKI
+3934 GSKAAFDI

-3962 QADPDSAD
+3962 QADPDGAD
-3970 ASPDVAS
+3970 AGPDVTL
-3977 DSCDTSSQDSTISAI
+3977 DSSDTSSQASTISSI

>member
-1 MAALF
+1 MAALS

-102 LRLKQRRSTNVGKDQ
+102 LKLKQRSSSGVAKDN
-117 HPSRGSAEVPKSK
+117 HLSPWSAEVPKSR
-130 NTLLAFGDLLSHG
+130 NASLAFGDLVSHG
-143 ESTLRNITSPSNLT
+143 ENSLWSISSPSNLT

-162 FNRIL
+162 FSKIL
-167 HFGKSQTQY
+167 NFGKSQTQY

-188 VLSRYAAR
+188 VLSRYIAH
-196 PGLTE
+196 PNLTE
-201 GKMAASIHRTFCF
+201 EKMAANIHQTFCF
-214 TNLSLLE
+214 TDSSLLE
-221 SFTQELRN
+221 SFTQEFRS
-229 QLSQVRL
+229 QLSQVQH
-236 NPQYQAVFVN
+236 NPQYQAAFVN
-246 EMVSFLLLISQVQ
+246 EMVSFLMLISQVQ

-266 LLLLAPDVIQGS
+266 LLLMAPDVFQGS
-278 MQLQDTF
+278 MQLQDIIDF
-285 DYLQNASSVVLA
+285 LQKPSSVVLA
-297 AQNISALFVTEDRFR
+297 AQNVSASLVTDDRFK
-312 TVQNRVTDPLF
+312 TVQNGITNPPY

-334 SLVTRDICNL
+334 NLVIAYICNR
-344 FVNWKDNQTLVSNL
+344 FNWKDSRTLGFEL
-358 EEVLRKLRLP
+358 EEALRKIKSP
-368 EIGGKDSKRS
+368 EIGRKDVKRS
-378 INSDDLEAI
+378 INSNDLEAI
-387 QKSLYHLKGFEKKMN
+387 QKYLHRFKGFEKKMN
-402 RIELKSLNLFRNLK
+402 RSELKSLNPFRNLK

-429 GMHPHRDY
+429 GMNPHHDY

-457 QLQSDFNGTSIF
+457 QLQSDFNGSSIF
-469 NTMTQWKEI
+469 NVTTQWKEI

-484 AAMIWN
+484 ATMIWN
-490 PDLLN
+490 PLLLS
-495 NSNFST
+495 NSNFRT
-501 EQTKHVLKMLL
+501 AQTKDALKML
-512 STNLPPFLEDL
+512 STSMPSFLEHF
-523 RDILNEMQE
+523 RDRFHGMQE
-532 IPSLFSDYLLKPASY
+532 IPSLFSDYLLKRVSY
-547 KNFPDQLL
+547 RNFPDYLL

-561 FIMTNTNIGYQYLLM
+561 FIMTDTNIGYQYLLM
-576 PVFELMQ
+576 PVFELMR
-583 KVQSFTGEAQWD
+583 KVESSMGEAWWD
-595 ELNVYW
+595 ELNAYW
-601 RIGEKLRSMKWNIT
+601 RIGEKLRSMKWSNT

-631 HKLNNNSNSFF
+631 QKPNNNSSSVF
-642 SEQMD
+642 SEQLD
-647 RLSEFVTAVF
+647 QLSEFITAVF

-668 ISLVTQTVQKTL
+668 ISLVTQAIQKTL
-680 NMLKDLQLHYNISKL
+680 YILKDLQLNYNVSKL
-695 KSIDLFFNFDNQTFG
+695 KSIDLFFNFDNKTFE
-710 SLSELL
+710 SLTELL
-716 RSGMKILHYT
+716 RTGMKILRYT
-726 IASEASSEGEVN
+726 SASEASIEEITNLV
-738 SIYNLTRLLLQEFNE
+738 YNFSHLLLQDFSQSSLHHN
-753 SVLQHSTSLEAK
+753 TSLAAK
-765 IWDFLRLALSPFFG
+765 IWQFLYLALSPLLENDDSG
-779 NNNNS
+779 
-784 NYKAPQNCSAQDV
+784 YGTPQNCSAQDV
-797 LHIALQMLFENAT
+797 LHITLEMLFENAT

-821 PLFASMD
+821 PLFDSMGMEGGA
-828 VESGTTHNETF
+828 VHNDTF
-839 TKMFQLAIMNL
+839 TKMFQLAIANL
-850 RLSPEFDVVYKN
+850 KLSPEFAAIYKN
-862 SSEIFSKELSCI
+862 SSERFSEELSCTV
-874 IQSLQFS
+874 QSLQLS
-881 LSFLSKLD
+881 LSFLSQLN
-889 LVSELHDSWIQE
+889 LVSELENSWVQE
-901 KTKALT
+901 KVRAVTALT
-907 ALMEGLPLSNASCPI
+907 EGLLQSNASCPI
-922 PVLQDVG
+922 PVEDVG
-929 GVLPSQLLNVLIPF
+929 GVVPSQLWHMLIPF
-943 MLNETGLN
+943 MLNETVLN
-951 SLNFSGSPADRHRLP
+951 SLNFSDSSAGWHRLP
-966 LFSHLLPTFSI
+966 VISHLLSTPSI
-977 WNSSI
+977 RNSSV

-987 MHGNASDQSE
+987 VGRNAPNQSE
-997 WRRFSQLWNAT
+997 WEHFSRLWHAT
-1008 GNVLTTKW
+1008 GDVLTTKW

-1023 YVRLLEIMNKA
+1023 YVKLLQIMKKA
-1034 LILVDIGVAPRKT
+1034 LILVDFGVAPGKT
-1047 EVFRI
+1047 LVHHIFHN
-1052 LSNTSGG
+1052 SSGG
-1059 MKLSD
+1059 IKSLD
-1064 LKDLYSSLKLFFNLT
+1064 LNYLYSSLKLFFNST
-1079 SAANSTVDLKRIFQE
+1079 SATNSMLDLERIFQE
-1094 IAPLYEIAGERLFY
+1094 ILPLYEVGGEGLFN
-1108 PHPYGKENQD
+1108 PDPYEEENQD
-1118 VLTMAVVIWNQ
+1118 VLTVAAVIWNQ
-1129 IILNRTHF
+1129 TILNRTHF

-1143 EIIKML
+1143 EVIKMIA
-1149 TLHALPLEDTG
+1149 LHAISLEDIEN
-1160 DYLSTNEEVSSLFS
+1160 YLSTNEKVSLFS
-1174 DFLLTSVT
+1174 DFLSTPVT
-1182 SENFAEQFLVL
+1182 SENFAEQLLSL
-1193 EQLLAAMAKVNTS
+1193 EKLLAAMAKVNTS
-1206 DYYVLISS
+1206 NHYLLISS
-1214 LSKLMQRLQG
+1214 FSKLMQKLQ
-1224 SSHGNKGSELH
+1224 SSPHRRQGNELRAFWH
-1235 RVWKIAEMLQSMNW
+1235 IAEVLQSMNW
-1249 GSIDSL
+1249 NSTDSL
-1255 NSQSFLDILQNQF
+1255 TSQSLLDMLQNQF
-1268 KTMKNDSSLPFSKE
+1268 SSIENYSSLPFSKE
-1282 MKQLI
+1282 LKQLV
-1287 NFLSA
+1287 NFASSIFEL
-1292 ILEVYSEEDSRGANI
+1292 YGEEDSRGTNI
-1307 SIYSQAIER
+1307 SIYLQAIQR
-1316 SIFFLK
+1316 SILILK
-1322 DLQRSYNI
+1322 DLQKSYNI
-1330 SELETINLLFNFYSK
+1330 SELETVNLLFDSYSK
-1345 YTQRLFET
+1345 YTQRLIEI
-1353 WRVGMKILHD
+1353 WKAGMKVLHD
-1363 TNLNKTLEE
+1363 TNLNKTFEE
-1372 KMSVVYHFSHWL
+1372 KMDIVYNFSHLL
-1384 LQKEFSE
+1384 LQDFSQ
-1391 SVLQHSTSLEAKI
+1391 SSLQHNTSLAAKI
-1404 WDFLHLALSPFF
+1404 WQFLYLALSPFLEKDDS
-1416 GNNNNSNYK
+1416 GYGT
-1425 APQNCSAQDI
+1425 PQNCSAQDV
-1435 LHVALQMLF
+1435 LHITLEMLF

-1450 ESLARSPCEPLFASM
+1450 ESLARSPCKPLFDSM
-1465 DVESGTTHNETFT
+1465 GMEGGAVHNDTFT
-1478 KMFQLAIMNL
+1478 KMFQLAIANL
-1488 RLSPEFDVVYKN
+1488 KLSPEFAAIYKN
-1500 SSEIF
+1500 SSERF
-1505 SKELSCIIQSLQF
+1505 SEELSCTVQSLQL

-1524 KLDLVSELHD
+1524 QLNLVSELEN
-1534 SWIQEKTKAL
+1534 SWVQEKVRAVTAL
-1544 TALMEGLPL
+1544 TEGLL
-1553 SNASCPIPVLQ
+1553 QSNASCPIPVE
-1564 DVGGVLPSQL
+1564 DVGGVVPSQL
-1574 LNVLIPFM
+1574 WHMLIPFM
-1582 LNETGL
+1582 LNETVL

-1593 SGSPADWDNLS
+1593 SDSSAGWNNLS
-1604 TLFSMAQNELHLN
+1604 MPFSVAQDELHMN
-1617 DLLQRLQS
+1617 DLLQSLQG
-1625 AFSFTEWRY
+1625 AFNLTKWSY
-1634 FSSVWDAV
+1634 YSGVWDVV
-1642 DSVLNTKW
+1642 DSLLNTKR
-1650 NVTEVAAYVRLLEAK
+1650 NLTEAAAFTKLLEAV
-1665 ANNPANNVSAL
+1665 ANSSANDVSAL
-1676 EIIEASRSILK
+1676 EIIEATLYILK
-1687 RLNSSEL
+1687 RLNFSDL
-1694 LNELNIG
+1694 LDDFNIS
-1701 SSSASLSSRTGFGS
+1701 SSSAFLSNKTSFDT
-1715 VIDIVAHHFIVRAET
+1715 VIDIVSHHFIVMAET
-1730 LFNKTLPWTQSDQI
+1730 LYNKTLPWTQSDQT

-1759 ENTILQVTVN
+1759 ENTIIQMTVN
-1769 SSYNPYLICLINAT
+1769 NSYNPYLICLINAT
-1783 ETEDSELTENITLL
+1783 EVEDSKLTENITLL
-1797 LKQTHLK
+1797 LRQTNLK
-1804 KDLFMQNNTFE
+1804 KNSLMQNNTSE
-1815 KYLSIPELLKLKI
+1815 KHSSIPELLKLKI
-1828 FRLRDLTTLLCD
+1828 SRLWHLTTLLCD

-1854 NVTFGELCEQSQ
+1854 NVSFEEVCEQSQ

-1871 LRTIELSNQIV
+1871 FRTIERSSEV
-1882 TNVLNSRRVSQELQD
+1882 VANVLNHRRILQELQNV
-1897 ILIGDATNIHSQM
+1897 LIGDATNIQTQM
-1910 KWFQENVP
+1910 KWFQENIP

-1926 PQYMTTLNSV
+1926 PQYTTALNSM
-1936 LNITENLRDTREQE
+1936 LNITENLTDSSKQE
-1950 KLREMFKNVDQLKE
+1950 KLRDVFKNVDQLKV
-1964 DLRNTTGMS
+1964 DLKTTTRMS
-1973 TASID
+1973 TASVD

-1984 VPENSTQ
+1984 LPENSSQ

-1996 LQLESCT
+1996 LQLESCS
-2003 VHPADPQLQTVAE
+2003 VRPADPQLQTVAE
-2016 EFCNLSLSER
+2016 EFCNLSFSER
-2026 TRKMYILGV
+2026 TRETYILGV

-2041 DVYNFLYK
+2041 DIYNFLYK

-2058 PVDKMLGLLTE
+2058 PVDKMLGLLTK

-2078 SDVHPLLQ
+2078 SGIDPLLQ
-2086 AIHSLKKLRQSRNVP
+2086 AIHSLKKLRRSRNVP
-2101 LTKTLLKSN
+2101 LTKALFKPN
-2110 NFRITHGTFK
+2110 NLRVTHGTFK

-2150 SSMEDARVQK
+2150 SSVEDVYVQK
-2160 LMRKYG
+2160 MMRKYG
-2166 IPHKSTPFCLSFYLD
+2166 IPHDSTPFCLSFYLD

-2204 YTPDTPETR
+2204 YTPDTIETR
-2213 AIMEKSNT
+2213 AIMQKSNA
-2221 TLKQMADLSLKSQE
+2221 TLKQMADLALKSQE

-2248 KLNQTVPII
+2248 KLNQTVPMI
-2257 KNALQN
+2257 KNTLQN

-2277 AVELLSQINELDNI
+2277 AAELLSQISELDDI
-2291 RLELQDNADIVN
+2291 RLELQNNADIVD

-2324 QAARNLEEMEMVAK
+2324 QAVRNLEEMETVAK

-2350 IFKLPSSHSTPR
+2350 IFKLPSSRSS
-2362 YAVPGALALPPV
+2362 PGRSVYGELVLPPV

-2423 RAIIELQTGKS
+2423 RSIIELQTGKN
-2434 PEDVAVQVQAMP
+2434 PEEIAVQVQAMP

-2518 TVTFLIIALK
+2518 TVTFLIIVLK

-2546 DYSLSV
+2546 DYSLSI

-2670 GRYGMAAPWYFP
+2670 GRYGMAAPWYFF

-2687 WIEYNGYIPFWNE
+2687 WVEYNSYLPFWNE
-2700 KLRALLFTKLVL
+2700 KRRGLLFTKLML
-2712 RKEATHND
+2712 RKEATLNN
-2720 KICAPPPHLEPEPT
+2720 KICGPPPHLEPEPT
-2734 DLTLGVSLHG
+2734 DLTVGVSLRG
-2744 ITKIYG
+2744 ITKVYG
-2750 SRAAVENL
+2750 SKAAVDSL

-2793 GTIFVYDKDIKTDQE
+2793 GTIFVYGKDIRTDQE

-2838 IKVPHWSKEELCQEV
+2838 IKVPHWSKEELYQEV
-2853 KRTLKETGLYG
+2853 KRTLKETGLYS
-2864 HRHKLTGSL
+2864 HRHKLAGSL

-2979 CDTAAVTSLIQSHL
+2979 CDTTAVTSLIQSHL

-3024 LRALDTGLNDLHLG
+3024 LRALDTSLSDLHLG

-3053 LTKELGK
+3053 LTKELGRD
-3060 HQQEDAELSR
+3060 QQEDAELP
-3070 QLPASSGQTGSDEM
+3070 QKLPGAGGQIASDKM
-3084 SVSTDTFTE
+3084 SMSTDTFTE
-3093 RDDQLLIRSKSLK
+3093 REDQLLIRSKSLQ

-3113 KTSAMFIK
+3113 KTSALFIK

-3140 VLFVTAAM
+3140 VLFVMAAM

-3160 PELVL
+3160 PELIL

-3191 SMLSFPGTDIMCM
+3191 SMLAFPGTDNTCM
-3204 NESNSRCLTE
+3204 NESNSQCLKE

-3219 WITNGNKRA
+3219 WIISGNQRT

-3235 TDGIQTCPPMNYSPP
+3235 TDGIQTCPPTNYTPP

-3263 TGHNVETYLLATT
+3263 TGHDVETYILATT
-3276 KDFLQKRYGG
+3276 RDFLQKRYGG

-3294 ADLQFDIRPV
+3294 TDLQFDIRPV

-3329 LNNFILRANLPKNVT
+3329 LNNFILRANLPKNET

-3377 SVLVG
+3377 SILVG

-3439 SVFQIPAFCNNNN
+3439 SSFQIPAFCNNNN
-3452 SLAVFLLLL
+3452 LLAVFLLLL

-3493 CFGIDTIITHSVVF
+3493 FFGINTIITHSVVF

-3513 ATDQGLHDLA
+3513 ATDQGLRDLA
-3523 ENLRHAFLLFPQFC
+3523 ENLRHVFLLFPQFC

-3575 LLAMFIQGTVFFAIR
+3575 LFAMFIQGTVFFAIR
-3590 LIVQD
+3590 LTVHD
-3595 GMIQKVWSNI
+3595 RMIQRVWNNI
-3605 SEFLFDRVH
+3605 LEFLFDRVH

-3622 VADEDEDVRAERNR
+3622 AAEEDGDVQAERSR

-3661 RIMAVKN
+3661 RIVAVKN

-3715 LNDIGEAHW
+3715 LNDISEAHW

-3782 MCSYGTNRKLS
+3782 LCSYGTNRKLS

-3881 MHLNSNTVSTETLTQ
+3881 MHLNSNAVCTEMLTE
-3896 FMKSHFPNA
+3896 FMKSHFPNT
-3905 CLKDRHFNM
+3905 CLKDQHFSM

-3934 TNKTAFKI
+3934 ASKATFNI

-3962 QADPDSAD
+3962 QADPDGAD
-3970 ASPDVAS
+3970 VGPDVTL
-3977 DSCDTSSQDSTISAI
+3977 DSSDTSSQDSTISSI

>member
-1 MAALF
+1 MAALS

-74 VLCDSDARCKGTPY
+74 VLCDTDARCKGTPY
-88 TPEDLLP
+88 TPDDLLP

-102 LRLKQRRSTNVGKDQ
+102 LKLKRRSLSSAAKDN
-117 HPSRGSAEVPKSK
+117 HPSPWSAEVPSSGNASLAFRDLVYHGE
-130 NTLLAFGDLLSHG
+130 NTLW
-143 ESTLRNITSPSNLT
+143 NISSPSNLT

-162 FNRIL
+162 FNKIL
-167 HFGKSQTQY
+167 SFGKNKTQF
-176 STAANLKVILCE
+176 STGANLKVILCE
-188 VLSRYAAR
+188 VLSRYTAH
-196 PGLTE
+196 PDLTE
-201 GKMAASIHRTFCF
+201 EKMAANIHRTFCF
-214 TNLSLLE
+214 TDSSLLQ
-221 SFTQELRN
+221 SFTQEFRS
-229 QLSQVRL
+229 QLAQVQH
-236 NPQYQAVFVN
+236 NPRYQAAFVK
-246 EMVSFLLLISQVQ
+246 EMVSFLTLISQVQ

-266 LLLLAPDVIQGS
+266 LLLLAPDVFQGS
-278 MQLQDTF
+278 VQLQDILDF
-285 DYLQNASSVVLA
+285 LQNASSVVLA
-297 AQNISALFVTEDRFR
+297 AQNVSASFVTDDRFK
-312 TVQNRVTDPLF
+312 TAQNGVTDPPC

-334 SLVTRDICNL
+334 SLVTKYICNH
-344 FVNWKDNQTLVSNL
+344 FNWKDKKALVLEL
-358 EEVLRKLRLP
+358 EEVLRKIKSP

-378 INSDDLEAI
+378 INSYDLEAI
-387 QKSLYHLKGFEKKMN
+387 QKSLHRLKGFEKKMN
-402 RIELKSLNLFRNLK
+402 RSELKSLNLFRNLK

-429 GMHPHRDY
+429 GMNPHHDY
-437 KLKEPYNKEIIDE
+437 KLKEAYNKEIIDE
-450 IYNFTSL
+450 IYNLTSL
-457 QLQSDFNGTSIF
+457 QLQSAFNGTSIF
-469 NTMTQWKEI
+469 NIMTQWKEI

-484 AAMIWN
+484 ATMIWN

-495 NSNFST
+495 NSYFST
-501 EQTKHVLKMLL
+501 AQTEDALKMLL
-512 STNLPPFLEDL
+512 TTSMQSFLEDL
-523 RDILNEMQE
+523 KDHLDGMEE
-532 IPSLFSDYLLKPASY
+532 IPSLFSDHLLKPVSY
-547 KNFPDQLL
+547 RNYPEQLL
-555 ALQKMF
+555 ALQKIF
-561 FIMTNTNIGYQYLLM
+561 FILTHANIGYKYLLL

-583 KVQSFTGEAQWD
+583 KVESSMGEFWWD
-595 ELNVYW
+595 ELNTYW
-601 RIGEKLRSMKWNIT
+601 RIGEQLRSMKWNNT

-622 FLDVLNSHL
+622 FLEVLSSHL
-631 HKLNNNSNSFF
+631 KKQNNNSNSLF
-642 SEQMD
+642 SEQLAP
-647 RLSEFVTAVF
+647 LSEFITAVF
-657 KEFGENSEVAN
+657 KEFDGEDSEVAN
-668 ISLVTQTVQKTL
+668 ISIVTQAIEKTL
-680 NMLKDLQLHYNISKL
+680 YILKDLQLNYNISKL
-695 KSIDLFFNFDNQTFG
+695 KYIDLFFNFDNKTFE

-716 RSGMKILHYT
+716 RAGMKILHYRN
-726 IASEASSEGEVN
+726 ASEASAEVIIN
-738 SIYNLTRLLLQEFNE
+738 RVYNLTHLLLQEFSE
-753 SVLQHSTSLEAK
+753 SSLQHNASLKEKVA
-765 IWDFLRLALSPFFG
+765 DLMYLALSPFLE
-779 NNNNS
+779 NS
-784 NYKAPQNCSAQDV
+784 DGSSRTILNCSAQDV
-797 LHIALQMLFENAT
+797 LRIAVQMLFENT
-810 LSESLA
+810 TVSKSLA

-821 PLFASMD
+821 ALFAFMD
-828 VESGTTHNETF
+828 AERGTLHNESF
-839 TKMFQLAIMNL
+839 TKLFQLAISNL
-850 RLSPEFDVVYKN
+850 KLSPEFASVYKN
-862 SSEIFSKELSCI
+862 SSERFSRELSCT
-874 IQSLQFS
+874 IQSLQFT
-881 LSFLSKLD
+881 LHLLSKFKLI
-889 LVSELHDSWIQE
+889 SELENSWVQE
-901 KTKALT
+901 KVT
-907 ALMEGLPLSNASCPI
+907 ALSAVMEGLLQSNVSCPI
-922 PVLQDVG
+922 PVKDVG
-929 GVLPSQLLNVLIPF
+929 GMLPSQLLKMLLPL
-943 MLNETGLN
+943 MLNETLLH
-951 SLNFSGSPADRHRLP
+951 SLNLSNSSADWHRLP
-966 LFSHLLPTFSI
+966 VFSHLLPTTST

-982 YELLQ
+982 HELLKAG
-987 MHGNASDQSE
+987 GNASDNSE
-997 WRRFSQLWNAT
+997 WGHVSRLWHAT
-1008 GNVLTTKW
+1008 GKVLTTKW

-1023 YVRLLEIMNKA
+1023 YVKLLEIVKKA
-1034 LILVDIGVAPRKT
+1034 LILVDLGVAHGKT
-1047 EVFRI
+1047 LVHKIFHN
-1052 LSNTSGG
+1052 STGG
-1059 MKLSD
+1059 MKSSD
-1064 LKDLYSSLKLFFNLT
+1064 LNDLFSLLKLLFNST
-1079 SAANSTVDLKRIFQE
+1079 SAANSTLELERIFQE
-1094 IAPLYEIAGERLFY
+1094 VVPLYEIDGKGLFY
-1108 PHPYGKENQD
+1108 TNPQGKENQD
-1118 VLTMAVVIWNQ
+1118 ILTTAAVIWNQ

-1143 EIIKML
+1143 EVIKMIA
-1149 TLHALPLEDTG
+1149 LHAILLEDIEN
-1160 DYLSTNEEVSSLFS
+1160 YPSTNEEVSSLFS
-1174 DFLLTSVT
+1174 DFLLTPIT
-1182 SENFAEQFLVL
+1182 SENFAEQLLSL

-1206 DYYVLISS
+1206 DHYLLISS
-1214 LSKLMQRLQG
+1214 LSKLMQKLQSSLHGRL
-1224 SSHGNKGSELH
+1224 GNELH
-1235 RVWKIAEMLQSMNW
+1235 TFLQIAEIVQSMNW
-1249 GSIDSL
+1249 DSTDSL
-1255 NSQSFLDILQNQF
+1255 TFRSLLDILQNLSSA
-1268 KTMKNDSSLPFSKE
+1268 MKSDSSLPFSKE
-1282 MKQLI
+1282 HKQLI
-1287 NFLSA
+1287 RIMSSVFELYD
-1292 ILEVYSEEDSRGANI
+1292 EVNPGGANI
-1307 SIYSQAIER
+1307 SIYLQAIQR
-1316 SIFFLK
+1316 SIRILK
-1322 DLQRSYNI
+1322 DLQKSYNI
-1330 SELETINLLFNFYSK
+1330 SELETVIRYFDFYSN
-1345 YTQRLFET
+1345 YVRRLIEI
-1353 WRVGMKILHD
+1353 WRAGMKVLHD
-1363 TNLNKTLEE
+1363 PSLNRTLEE
-1372 KMSVVYHFSHWL
+1372 KIGIVVHVSQML
-1384 LQKEFSE
+1384 LDGEFSE
-1391 SVLQHSTSLEAKI
+1391 FSLQHSASLKEKVA
-1404 WDFLHLALSPFF
+1404 DLMYLALSPFLE
-1416 GNNNNSNYK
+1416 NSDGSSRTIL
-1425 APQNCSAQDI
+1425 NCSAQDVLRI
-1435 LHVALQMLF
+1435 AVQMLF
-1444 ENATLS
+1444 ENTTVS
-1450 ESLARSPCEPLFASM
+1450 KSLARSPCKALFAFM
-1465 DVESGTTHNETFT
+1465 DAERGTLHNESFT
-1478 KMFQLAIMNL
+1478 KLFQLAISNL
-1488 RLSPEFDVVYKN
+1488 KLSPEFASVYKN
-1500 SSEIF
+1500 SSERF
-1505 SKELSCIIQSLQF
+1505 SRELSCTIQSLQF
-1518 SLSFLS
+1518 TLHLLS
-1524 KLDLVSELHD
+1524 KFKLISELEN
-1534 SWIQEKTKAL
+1534 SWVQEKV
-1544 TALMEGLPL
+1544 TALSAVMEGLL
-1553 SNASCPIPVLQ
+1553 QSNVSCPIPVK
-1564 DVGGVLPSQL
+1564 DVGGMLPSQL
-1574 LNVLIPFM
+1574 LKMLLPFV
-1582 LNETGL
+1582 LNETVMHSSD
-1588 NSLNF
+1588 SLAGWN
-1593 SGSPADWDNLS
+1593 NLS
-1604 TLFSMAQNELHLN
+1604 KLFSMVQDELHMN
-1617 DLLQRLQS
+1617 DMLQRFQGSYNLTKWS
-1625 AFSFTEWRY
+1625 HFSNT
-1634 FSSVWDAV
+1634 WDAV
-1642 DSVLNTKW
+1642 DSLLNTKMDLAK
-1650 NVTEVAAYVRLLEAK
+1650 VAAFAKLLEAV
-1665 ANNPANNVSAL
+1665 ANNLSNNVSAL
-1676 EIIEASRSILK
+1676 DIIEAVDYVLRA
-1687 RLNSSEL
+1687 LNISDL
-1694 LNELNIG
+1694 LNEFST
-1701 SSSASLSSRTGFGS
+1701 SSRSASFSNKTSLDR
-1715 VIDIVAHHFIVRAET
+1715 VIDLVARHFVVLAET
-1730 LFNKTLPWTQSDQI
+1730 LYNKTLPWTQGDQT

-1759 ENTILQVTVN
+1759 EKTILQVTVN
-1769 SSYNPYLICLINAT
+1769 NSYNPYLMCLINAT
-1783 ETEDSELTENITLL
+1783 EVEDSKLTENITLL
-1797 LKQTHLK
+1797 LKQIHLK
-1804 KDLFMQNNTFE
+1804 KNYLMQNNTPE
-1815 KYLSIPELLKLKI
+1815 KHSSIPELLKLKI
-1828 FRLRDLTTLLCD
+1828 TRLRDLTTLLCD

-1854 NVTFGELCEQSQ
+1854 NVSFGELCEQSQ

-1871 LRTIELSNQIV
+1871 ISAIELSSQVV
-1882 TNVLNSRRVSQELQD
+1882 TNVLNGRRISQELQNV
-1897 ILIGDATNIHSQM
+1897 LVGDATNVQTQI
-1910 KWFQENVP
+1910 KWFQENIP

-1926 PQYMTTLNSV
+1926 PQYIKTLNSM
-1936 LNITENLRDTREQE
+1936 LNITENLTDASKQE
-1950 KLREMFKNVDQLKE
+1950 KLRDVFKNVDQLKA
-1964 DLRNTTGMS
+1964 DLKNMTGMS

-1978 ALLEAS
+1978 ALLETS
-1984 VPENSTQ
+1984 LPENSSH

-1996 LQLESCT
+1996 LQLESCST
-2003 VHPADPQLQTVAE
+2003 RPSDPQLQTVAE
-2016 EFCNLSLSER
+2016 EFCNLSVSER
-2026 TRKMYILGV
+2026 TREMYILGV
-2035 TLLRHL
+2035 TLLQHL

-2049 MFFPKELQK
+2049 MLFPKELQK
-2058 PVDKMLGLLTE
+2058 PVDKMLGILTK
-2069 MKYFRHQVE
+2069 MKYYRHQVE
-2078 SDVHPLLQ
+2078 SDVDPLLQ
-2086 AIHSLKKLRQSRNVP
+2086 AIHSLKKLRQSRRMS
-2101 LTKTLLKSN
+2101 LSKALFKSN
-2110 NFRITHGTFK
+2110 DFKITRGTFK

-2129 EITPLF
+2129 DITPLF

-2140 PDFGDPVSNS
+2140 PDFGDPVRNS
-2150 SSMEDARVQK
+2150 SSVEDAHVQQM
-2160 LMRKYG
+2160 MRKYG
-2166 IPHKSTPFCLSFYLD
+2166 IPHDSTPFCLSFYLD

-2193 FLKPMVLGKIL
+2193 FLKPMVFGKIL

-2213 AIMEKSNT
+2213 AIMGKSNA
-2221 TLKQMADLSLKSQE
+2221 TLKQMADLALKSQE
-2235 WLDKSPVIMNSLT
+2235 WLDKSPAIMNSLT
-2248 KLNQTVPII
+2248 KLNETVPMI

-2277 AVELLSQINELDNI
+2277 AVELLSQINELDDI
-2291 RLELQDNADIVN
+2291 RLELQNNSDIVD

-2313 NVSSCVSFNRI
+2313 NVSSCISFNRI
-2324 QAARNLEEMEMVAK
+2324 RAVKSLEELERMAK

-2350 IFKLPSSHSTPR
+2350 IFKLPSSWSSP
-2362 YAVPGALALPPV
+2362 VGGALALPPV

-2423 RAIIELQTGKS
+2423 RAIIQLQTGKKL
-2434 PEDVAVQVQAMP
+2434 EEIAVQVQAMP

-2518 TVTFLIIALK
+2518 TVTFLIVILK
-2528 VGDILPKTNTAL
+2528 VGDILPKTNTSL

-2546 DYSLSV
+2546 DYSLSI

-2682 LLPSY
+2682 FLPSY
-2687 WIEYNGYIPFWNE
+2687 WLEYNSYLPFWSE
-2700 KLRALLFTKLVL
+2700 KQRGLFFSKLML
-2712 RKEATHND
+2712 RKETPLNN

-2734 DLTLGVSLHG
+2734 DLTLGVSLRG
-2744 ITKIYG
+2744 ITKVYG
-2750 SRAAVENL
+2750 SKAAVDNL

-2793 GTIFVYDKDIKTDQE
+2793 GTIVVYDKDIRTDQE

-2838 IKVPHWSKEELCQEV
+2838 IKVPHWSKEELYQEV
-2853 KRTLKETGLYG
+2853 KRTLKETGLYS
-2864 HRHKLTGSL
+2864 HRHKLAGSL

-2939 RIAFLEHGGLKC
+2939 RIAFLEHGGLRC

-3024 LRALDTGLNDLHLG
+3024 LRALDTSLSDLHLG

-3060 HQQEDAELSR
+3060 DPQDDTELPQ
-3070 QLPASSGQTGSDEM
+3070 QLPGASGQIGSDEM
-3084 SVSTDTFTE
+3084 SVNTDTFTE
-3093 RDDQLLIRSKSLK
+3093 RDDQLLIRSKSLQ

-3113 KTSAMFIK
+3113 KTSALFIK

-3140 VLFVTAAM
+3140 VLFVMAAM

-3160 PELVL
+3160 PELIL

-3191 SMLSFPGTDIMCM
+3191 SMLAFPGTDNTCM
-3204 NESNSRCLTE
+3204 NASNSQCLSE
-3214 DMLGQ
+3214 DMLGP
-3219 WITNGNKRA
+3219 WITSGNPQT

-3235 TDGIQTCPPMNYSPP
+3235 TDGIQTCPQTNYTPP
-3250 HRRTFSTRTLYNL
+3250 HRRTFSTRMLYNV
-3263 TGHNVETYLLATT
+3263 TGHNVETYILATT

-3286 WSFGLPLT
+3286 WSFGMPLT
-3294 ADLQFDIRPV
+3294 RDLQFDIKPV
-3304 PPNRTLTKVW
+3304 PPSRTLTKVW

-3329 LNNFILRANLPKNVT
+3329 LNNFILRANLPKNE
-3344 SRYGIFLSAH
+3344 SSSYGIFLSAH

-3433 LSIGVI
+3433 LSVGVI
-3439 SVFQIPAFCNNNN
+3439 SSFQIPAFCNNNN
-3452 SLAVFLLLL
+3452 LLAVFLLLL

-3493 CFGIDTIITHSVVF
+3493 FFGINTIITHSVVF

-3523 ENLRHAFLLFPQFC
+3523 ENLRHVFLLFPQFC

-3575 LLAMFIQGTVFFAIR
+3575 LFAMFIQGTVFFAIR
-3590 LIVQD
+3590 LTVHD
-3595 GMIQKVWSNI
+3595 RLIQKVWNNVLQY
-3605 SEFLFDRVH
+3605 LFDRVH
-3614 GKASLLPP
+3614 GKALLLLP
-3622 VADEDEDVRAERNR
+3622 VTDEDGDVQAERNR

-3661 RIMAVKN
+3661 RIVAVKN

-3703 SGRLRVQDHSGS
+3703 SGRLQVQDHSGS
-3715 LNDIGEAHW
+3715 LNDISEAHW

-3760 KGVVLQLLH
+3760 KGIVLQLLH

-3896 FMKSHFPNA
+3896 FMKSHFPNT

-3934 TNKTAFKI
+3934 ASKEAFKI

-3962 QADPDSAD
+3962 QADPDGVDVA
-3970 ASPDVAS
+3970 PDVTS
-3977 DSCDTSSQDSTISAI
+3977 DSSDTCSQASTLSSI

>member
-1 MAALF
+1 
-6 QHLRILLWKNWL
+6 
-18 SVKRQP
+18 
-24 VWSFILISWPVVVFI
+24 
-39 ILAIIRLKFPPE
+39 
-51 PQPNCYLAPR
+51 
-61 NLPSAGFFPFLQT
+61 
-74 VLCDSDARCKGTPY
+74 
-88 TPEDLLP
+88 
-95 RLNDISS
+95 
-102 LRLKQRRSTNVGKDQ
+102 
-117 HPSRGSAEVPKSK
+117 
-130 NTLLAFGDLLSHG
+130 
-143 ESTLRNITSPSNLT
+143 
-157 SSINM
+157 
-162 FNRIL
+162 
-167 HFGKSQTQY
+167 
-176 STAANLKVILCE
+176 
-188 VLSRYAAR
+188 
-196 PGLTE
+196 
-201 GKMAASIHRTFCF
+201 
-214 TNLSLLE
+214 
-221 SFTQELRN
+221 
-229 QLSQVRL
+229 
-236 NPQYQAVFVN
+236 
-246 EMVSFLLLISQVQ
+246 
-259 NDTSLWH
+259 
-266 LLLLAPDVIQGS
+266 
-278 MQLQDTF
+278 
-285 DYLQNASSVVLA
+285 
-297 AQNISALFVTEDRFR
+297 
-312 TVQNRVTDPLF
+312 
-323 SLNCLEQDKEK
+323 
-334 SLVTRDICNL
+334 
-344 FVNWKDNQTLVSNL
+344 
-358 EEVLRKLRLP
+358 
-368 EIGGKDSKRS
+368 
-378 INSDDLEAI
+378 
-387 QKSLYHLKGFEKKMN
+387 
-402 RIELKSLNLFRNLK
+402 
-416 NETLQKLYAILEL
+416 
-429 GMHPHRDY
+429 
-437 KLKEPYNKEIIDE
+437 
-450 IYNFTSL
+450 
-457 QLQSDFNGTSIF
+457 
-469 NTMTQWKEI
+469 
-478 QSALKL
+478 
-484 AAMIWN
+484 
-490 PDLLN
+490 
-495 NSNFST
+495 
-501 EQTKHVLKMLL
+501 
-512 STNLPPFLEDL
+512 
-523 RDILNEMQE
+523 
-532 IPSLFSDYLLKPASY
+532 
-547 KNFPDQLL
+547 
-555 ALQKMF
+555 
-561 FIMTNTNIGYQYLLM
+561 
-576 PVFELMQ
+576 
-583 KVQSFTGEAQWD
+583 
-595 ELNVYW
+595 
-601 RIGEKLRSMKWNIT
+601 
-615 GIVAYGQ
+615 
-622 FLDVLNSHL
+622 
-631 HKLNNNSNSFF
+631 
-642 SEQMD
+642 
-647 RLSEFVTAVF
+647 
-657 KEFGENSEVAN
+657 
-668 ISLVTQTVQKTL
+668 
-680 NMLKDLQLHYNISKL
+680 
-695 KSIDLFFNFDNQTFG
+695 
-710 SLSELL
+710 
-716 RSGMKILHYT
+716 
-726 IASEASSEGEVN
+726 
-738 SIYNLTRLLLQEFNE
+738 
-753 SVLQHSTSLEAK
+753 
-765 IWDFLRLALSPFFG
+765 
-779 NNNNS
+779 
-784 NYKAPQNCSAQDV
+784 
-797 LHIALQMLFENAT
+797 
-810 LSESLA
+810 
-816 RSPCK
+816 
-821 PLFASMD
+821 
-828 VESGTTHNETF
+828 
-839 TKMFQLAIMNL
+839 
-850 RLSPEFDVVYKN
+850 
-862 SSEIFSKELSCI
+862 
-874 IQSLQFS
+874 
-881 LSFLSKLD
+881 
-889 LVSELHDSWIQE
+889 
-901 KTKALT
+901 
-907 ALMEGLPLSNASCPI
+907 
-922 PVLQDVG
+922 
-929 GVLPSQLLNVLIPF
+929 
-943 MLNETGLN
+943 
-951 SLNFSGSPADRHRLP
+951 
-966 LFSHLLPTFSI
+966 
-977 WNSSI
+977 
-982 YELLQ
+982 
-987 MHGNASDQSE
+987 
-997 WRRFSQLWNAT
+997 
-1008 GNVLTTKW
+1008 
-1016 NLTEVDE
+1016 
-1023 YVRLLEIMNKA
+1023 
-1034 LILVDIGVAPRKT
+1034 
-1047 EVFRI
+1047 
-1052 LSNTSGG
+1052 
-1059 MKLSD
+1059 
-1064 LKDLYSSLKLFFNLT
+1064 
-1079 SAANSTVDLKRIFQE
+1079 
-1094 IAPLYEIAGERLFY
+1094 
-1108 PHPYGKENQD
+1108 
-1118 VLTMAVVIWNQ
+1118 
-1129 IILNRTHF
+1129 
-1137 NTEKAW
+1137 
-1143 EIIKML
+1143 
-1149 TLHALPLEDTG
+1149 
-1160 DYLSTNEEVSSLFS
+1160 
-1174 DFLLTSVT
+1174 
-1182 SENFAEQFLVL
+1182 
-1193 EQLLAAMAKVNTS
+1193 
-1206 DYYVLISS
+1206 
-1214 LSKLMQRLQG
+1214 
-1224 SSHGNKGSELH
+1224 
-1235 RVWKIAEMLQSMNW
+1235 
-1249 GSIDSL
+1249 
-1255 NSQSFLDILQNQF
+1255 
-1268 KTMKNDSSLPFSKE
+1268 
-1282 MKQLI
+1282 
-1287 NFLSA
+1287 
-1292 ILEVYSEEDSRGANI
+1292 
-1307 SIYSQAIER
+1307 
-1316 SIFFLK
+1316 
-1322 DLQRSYNI
+1322 
-1330 SELETINLLFNFYSK
+1330 
-1345 YTQRLFET
+1345 
-1353 WRVGMKILHD
+1353 
-1363 TNLNKTLEE
+1363 
-1372 KMSVVYHFSHWL
+1372 
-1384 LQKEFSE
+1384 
-1391 SVLQHSTSLEAKI
+1391 
-1404 WDFLHLALSPFF
+1404 
-1416 GNNNNSNYK
+1416 
-1425 APQNCSAQDI
+1425 
-1435 LHVALQMLF
+1435 
-1444 ENATLS
+1444 
-1450 ESLARSPCEPLFASM
+1450 
-1465 DVESGTTHNETFT
+1465 
-1478 KMFQLAIMNL
+1478 
-1488 RLSPEFDVVYKN
+1488 
-1500 SSEIF
+1500 
-1505 SKELSCIIQSLQF
+1505 
-1518 SLSFLS
+1518 
-1524 KLDLVSELHD
+1524 
-1534 SWIQEKTKAL
+1534 
-1544 TALMEGLPL
+1544 
-1553 SNASCPIPVLQ
+1553 
-1564 DVGGVLPSQL
+1564 
-1574 LNVLIPFM
+1574 M

>member
-1 MAALF
+1 MAALS

-18 SVKRQP
+18 SVKRQL
-24 VWSFILISWPVVVFI
+24 VWSFVLISWPVVVFI

-51 PQPNCYLAPR
+51 PQQNCYLAPR

-102 LRLKQRRSTNVGKDQ
+102 LRLKHSVAKDRQ
-117 HPSRGSAEVPKSK
+117 PSPWSAKVPESR
-130 NTLLAFGDLLSHG
+130 NASLAFGDLASHG
-143 ESTLRNITSPSNLT
+143 EKNLQNVSSPSNLT
-157 SSINM
+157 SRTHV
-162 FNRIL
+162 FNKVL
-167 HFGKSQTQY
+167 SFGKKQPQH
-176 STAANLKVILCE
+176 STAGNLRALLCQ
-188 VLSRYAAR
+188 VLSRYLAH
-196 PGLTE
+196 PGAT
-201 GKMAASIHRTFCF
+201 GGSMAANIHHTFCS
-214 TNLSLLE
+214 TNSSLLE
-221 SFTQELRN
+221 SFAQEFRT
-229 QLSQVRL
+229 QLSQVQH
-236 NPQYQAVFVN
+236 NPQYQETFVK
-246 EMVSFLLLISQVQ
+246 EIVSFLTLVSQVQ

-266 LLLLAPDVIQGS
+266 LLLLAPDVFQDNV
-278 MQLQDTF
+278 QLRDITAF
-285 DYLQNASSVVLA
+285 LQNPSSVVLA
-297 AQNISALFVTEDRFR
+297 AQNVSASLVSDDRFK
-312 TVQNRVTDPLF
+312 TVQNGVTDSPH
-323 SLNCLEQDKEK
+323 SLNCLEQDKER
-334 SLVTRDICNL
+334 SWVTRFICNS
-344 FVNWKDNQTLVSNL
+344 FVHWEDNHTLVAEL
-358 EEVLRKLRLP
+358 EEVLRKIKSP
-368 EIGGKDSKRS
+368 EIGGKHSKRS

-387 QKSLYHLKGFEKKMN
+387 QKHLHRLKGFEEKMN
-402 RIELKSLNLFRNLK
+402 RSELKSLNLFRNLK
-416 NETLQKLYAILEL
+416 NETLQKLYAFLEL
-429 GMHPHRDY
+429 GMNPHHDN

-450 IYNFTSL
+450 IYNFTSP
-457 QLQSDFNGTSIF
+457 QLQSDFIGTSIF
-469 NTMTQWKEI
+469 NTMTQWQEI
-478 QSALKL
+478 RRALKL
-484 AAMIWN
+484 ATMLWN
-490 PDLLN
+490 PALLN

-501 EQTKHVLKMLL
+501 LQTKDALKTLL
-512 STNLPPFLEDL
+512 STSMPSLLEGL
-523 RDILNEMQE
+523 RELLSGMQE
-532 IPSLFSDYLLKPASY
+532 IPSVFSDDLLEPESY
-547 KNFPDQLL
+547 RNFPEQLL
-555 ALQKMF
+555 ALQRMLYRK
-561 FIMTNTNIGYQYLLM
+561 TGVNVGYQYLLL
-576 PVFELMQ
+576 PVFELMRAVE
-583 KVQSFTGEAQWD
+583 KSMGEAWWD

-601 RIGEKLRSMKWNIT
+601 RLGEKLRSMNWNNTAT
-615 GIVAYGQ
+615 GAYGQ
-622 FLDVLNSHL
+622 FLEVLDSHL
-631 HKLNNNSNSFF
+631 QKLNNKSSGVF
-642 SEQMD
+642 SEELDQ
-647 RLSEFVTAVF
+647 LSEFITAVF
-657 KEFGENSEVAN
+657 KEFGESSGVAN
-668 ISLVTQTVQKTL
+668 ISQVTQVIQKTL
-680 NMLKDLQLHYNISKL
+680 YILKDLQLNYNVSTL
-695 KSIDLFFNFDNQTFG
+695 KSIDLFFNFNNKTLE
-710 SLSELL
+710 SLSELV
-716 RSGMKILHYT
+716 RTGMKIFHYT
-726 IASEASSEGEVN
+726 SANESSSEDIIN
-738 SIYNLTRLLLQEFNE
+738 PIYNLTHLLLQEF
-753 SVLQHSTSLEAK
+753 
-765 IWDFLRLALSPFFG
+765 
-779 NNNNS
+779 
-784 NYKAPQNCSAQDV
+784 
-797 LHIALQMLFENAT
+797 
-810 LSESLA
+810 
-816 RSPCK
+816 
-821 PLFASMD
+821 
-828 VESGTTHNETF
+828 
-839 TKMFQLAIMNL
+839 
-850 RLSPEFDVVYKN
+850 
-862 SSEIFSKELSCI
+862 
-874 IQSLQFS
+874 
-881 LSFLSKLD
+881 
-889 LVSELHDSWIQE
+889 
-901 KTKALT
+901 
-907 ALMEGLPLSNASCPI
+907 
-922 PVLQDVG
+922 
-929 GVLPSQLLNVLIPF
+929 
-943 MLNETGLN
+943 
-951 SLNFSGSPADRHRLP
+951 
-966 LFSHLLPTFSI
+966 SHL
-977 WNSSI
+977 

-987 MHGNASDQSE
+987 VGRAASRQPE
-997 WRRFSQLWNAT
+997 WGHFSRLWRAT
-1008 GNVLTTKW
+1008 GSLLTSKW
-1016 NLTEVDE
+1016 SLTEVAE
-1023 YVRLLEIMNKA
+1023 YVELLHIMKKA
-1034 LILVDIGVAPRKT
+1034 LILVDFGVAPGKALVHQIFHNST
-1047 EVFRI
+1047 EAI
-1052 LSNTSGG
+1052 KS
-1059 MKLSD
+1059 SD
-1064 LKDLYSSLKLFFNLT
+1064 LDDLYSSLKLLF
-1079 SAANSTVDLKRIFQE
+1079 SSTTATDSTLDLERILQE
-1094 IAPLYEIAGERLFY
+1094 ILPLSEGGSEGLLYSN
-1108 PHPYGKENQD
+1108 PYGKENQD
-1118 VLTMAVVIWNQ
+1118 VLTMAAVIWNE

-1137 NTEKAW
+1137 NTENAW
-1143 EIIKML
+1143 EVVKMI
-1149 TLHALPLEDTG
+1149 ALDAISLEDIEN
-1160 DYLSTNEEVSSLFS
+1160 YLSTNEKVSSLFS
-1174 DFLLTSVT
+1174 DFLLTPGT
-1182 SENFAEQFLVL
+1182 SENFAEHLLSL
-1193 EQLLAAMAKVNTS
+1193 EQLLGAMEKVNTS
-1206 DYYVLISS
+1206 DHYLLISS
-1214 LSKLMQRLQG
+1214 LSELMQKLPPGRLE
-1224 SSHGNKGSELH
+1224 NELGAFWH
-1235 RVWKIAEMLQSMNW
+1235 IAEGLQSLNWNSTDSLTAQSLLDMLQNL
-1249 GSIDSL
+1249 L
-1255 NSQSFLDILQNQF
+1255 NL
-1268 KTMKNDSSLPFSKE
+1268 TKNDSSLPFSKE
-1282 MKQLI
+1282 LEQL
-1287 NFLSA
+1287 LSFA
-1292 ILEVYSEEDSRGANI
+1292 SSIFELYDEEDSRGTNI
-1307 SIYSQAIER
+1307 SMYLQAMQRGI
-1316 SIFFLK
+1316 SSLK
-1322 DLQRSYNI
+1322 DLQKIYDIR
-1330 SELETINLLFNFYSK
+1330 ELES
-1345 YTQRLFET
+1345 
-1353 WRVGMKILHD
+1353 
-1363 TNLNKTLEE
+1363 
-1372 KMSVVYHFSHWL
+1372 
-1384 LQKEFSE
+1384 
-1391 SVLQHSTSLEAKI
+1391 
-1404 WDFLHLALSPFF
+1404 
-1416 GNNNNSNYK
+1416 
-1425 APQNCSAQDI
+1425 
-1435 LHVALQMLF
+1435 
-1444 ENATLS
+1444 
-1450 ESLARSPCEPLFASM
+1450 
-1465 DVESGTTHNETFT
+1465 
-1478 KMFQLAIMNL
+1478 
-1488 RLSPEFDVVYKN
+1488 
-1500 SSEIF
+1500 
-1505 SKELSCIIQSLQF
+1505 F
-1518 SLSFLS
+1518 SLL
-1524 KLDLVSELHD
+1524 LDSY
-1534 SWIQEKTKAL
+1534 T
-1544 TALMEGLPL
+1544 
-1553 SNASCPIPVLQ
+1553 Q
-1564 DVGGVLPSQL
+1564 DVGDVSPSQL
-1574 LNVLIPFM
+1574 LSLLLPA
-1582 LNETGL
+1582 LNETVLSSL
-1588 NSLNF
+1588 NSSASSAGWN
-1593 SGSPADWDNLS
+1593 NLAMLS
-1604 TLFSMAQNELHLN
+1604 SVAQDELQ
-1617 DLLQRLQS
+1617 DLLQKLQGT
-1625 AFSFTEWRY
+1625 FNLTEGSY
-1634 FSSVWDAV
+1634 YTSVWDV
-1642 DSVLNTKW
+1642 FDSFLSTKR
-1650 NVTEVAAYVRLLEAK
+1650 NPTEGASLARLLEAV
-1665 ANNPANNVSAL
+1665 ASNSARDLSAL
-1676 EIIEASRSILK
+1676 EITEATLYILK
-1687 RLNSSEL
+1687 GLNISGL
-1694 LNELNIG
+1694 LNEFNIS
-1701 SSSASLSSRTGFGS
+1701 SSSAFLSNKTSFNS
-1715 VIDIVAHHFIVRAET
+1715 VIDIVAHHFTVVAET
-1730 LFNKTLPWTQSDQI
+1730 LYNKTLPWTLSDHT
-1744 LSPTSLITRFLFLEF
+1744 LSPTSLITQFLFSEF
-1759 ENTILQVTVN
+1759 ENTILQVTAN
-1769 SSYNPYLICLINAT
+1769 SSYNPYLRCLINT
-1783 ETEDSELTENITLL
+1783 LEDEDGELTENITLL

-1804 KDLFMQNNTFE
+1804 KDSFMQNNTSE
-1815 KYLSIPELLKLKI
+1815 KHSSIPELLKLKI
-1828 FRLRDLTTLLCD
+1828 SHLRDLTALLCD
-1840 YESFKSIQHICHLP
+1840 YESLKSIQQLCHLP
-1854 NVTFGELCEQSQ
+1854 EVPFGELCEQGQSQ
-1866 SHEQL
+1866 EQL
-1871 LRTIELSNQIV
+1871 LRAAELSSQLV
-1882 TNVLNSRRVSQELQD
+1882 TSVLSHRRISQELQNV
-1897 ILIGDATNIHSQM
+1897 LIGDATDIQAQL
-1910 KWFQENVP
+1910 KWLQENVP

-1926 PQYMTTLNSV
+1926 PQYMATLNSM
-1936 LNITENLRDTREQE
+1936 LNITEGLTDSNKQE
-1950 KLREMFKNVDQLKE
+1950 KLRDVFKNVDQLKE

-1984 VPENSTQ
+1984 FPENSSQ
-1991 LISQI
+1991 LISQV
-1996 LQLESCT
+1996 LQLESCSA
-2003 VHPADPQLQTVAE
+2003 HPTDPQLQVVLQE
-2016 EFCNLSLSER
+2016 LCSLPVPER
-2026 TRKMYILGV
+2026 TRRTYLLGV

-2041 DVYNFLYK
+2041 DIYNFLYK

-2058 PVDKMLGLLTE
+2058 PMDKMLGLLTK

-2078 SDVHPLLQ
+2078 SGIDPLLQ
-2086 AIHSLKKLRQSRNVP
+2086 AVHSLKNLRQSRKMP
-2101 LTKTLLKSN
+2101 LTKALFKPN

-2150 SSMEDARVQK
+2150 SHAEDVYVQK

-2166 IPHKSTPFCLSFYLD
+2166 IPQDSTPFCLSFYLD

-2204 YTPDTPETR
+2204 FTPDTPETR
-2213 AIMEKSNT
+2213 AIMGKSNA
-2221 TLKQMADLSLKSQE
+2221 TLEHMAELALKSQE
-2235 WLDKSPVIMNSLT
+2235 WLDQSPVIMNSLT
-2248 KLNQTVPII
+2248 KLNQTVPMI

-2277 AVELLSQINELDNI
+2277 AAELLSQINELDDI
-2291 RLELQDNADIVN
+2291 RLELQNNADIVD
-2303 QLNTLATLAV
+2303 QLNTLAALAV

-2324 QAARNLEEMEMVAK
+2324 QAVQDLDQMEAVAK

-2350 IFKLPSSHSTPR
+2350 IFKLPSSPAHS
-2362 YAVPGALALPPV
+2362 VHGGLALPPV

-2423 RAIIELQTGKS
+2423 RAIIELQTGKK
-2434 PEDVAVQVQAMP
+2434 PEEIAVQVQAMP

-2518 TVTFLIIALK
+2518 TVTFLIVVLK
-2528 VGDILPKTNTAL
+2528 VGEILPKTDTAL

-2546 DYSLSV
+2546 DYSLSI

-2687 WIEYNGYIPFWNE
+2687 WIEYNSYLPFWNE
-2700 KLRALLFTKLVL
+2700 KQRGLLFSKLMW
-2712 RKEATHND
+2712 RKEVTLPN
-2720 KICAPPPHLEPEPT
+2720 KICAPHPHVEPEPT
-2734 DLTLGVSLHG
+2734 DLPLGVSLHG
-2744 ITKIYG
+2744 ITKVYG
-2750 SRAAVENL
+2750 SKAAVDNL

-2793 GTIFVYDKDIKTDQE
+2793 GTITVYGKDTRTDQE

-2838 IKVPHWSKEELCQEV
+2838 IKVPHCSKHELYQEV
-2853 KRTLKETGLYG
+2853 KRTLKETGLYS
-2864 HRHKLTGSL
+2864 HRHKLAGTL

-2979 CDTAAVTSLIQSHL
+2979 CDTTAVTSLIQSYL

-3024 LRALDTGLNDLHLG
+3024 LRALDTSLNDLHLG

-3053 LTKELGK
+3053 LTKEVVK
-3060 HQQEDAELSR
+3060 DQQEDAA
-3070 QLPASSGQTGSDEM
+3070 LPHHLPGVSGHTGADEM
-3084 SVSTDTFTE
+3084 SLSTDTFTE
-3093 RDDQLLIRSKSLK
+3093 RDDQLLIRSKSLR

-3113 KTSAMFIK
+3113 RTSALFIK

-3160 PELVL
+3160 PELLL
-3165 SPSLYGTSDQADF
+3165 SPSLYGTADQADF

-3183 ETTDALVA
+3183 ETTAALVS
-3191 SMLSFPGTDIMCM
+3191 SMLAFPGTDNTCM
-3204 NESNSRCLTE
+3204 NESNSQCLTE

-3219 WITNGNKRA
+3219 WITSGNQRT

-3235 TDGIQTCPPMNYSPP
+3235 TDGIQTCPQTNYTPP
-3250 HRRTFSTRTLYNL
+3250 HRRTFSTRTIYNL
-3263 TGHNVETYLLATT
+3263 TGHDVETYILATT

-3329 LNNFILRANLPKNVT
+3329 LNNFILRANLPKNET

-3393 VVKEHQTKA
+3393 MVKEHQTKA
-3402 KQLQHISGIGMTS
+3402 KQLQHISGIGMTT
-3415 YWVTNFV
+3415 YWVTNFI

-3433 LSIGVI
+3433 LSVGVI
-3439 SVFQIPAFCNNNN
+3439 SAFQIPAFCNNSN
-3452 SLAVFLLLL
+3452 LVAVFLLLL
-3461 LFGYATFSWMYLLAG
+3461 LFGYASFSWMYLLAG

-3493 CFGIDTIITHSVVF
+3493 FFGINTIITHSVVF

-3523 ENLRHAFLLFPQFC
+3523 ENLRHVFLLFPQFC

-3590 LIVQD
+3590 LTVHD
-3595 GMIQKVWSNI
+3595 RMIQRVWNNVL
-3605 SEFLFDRVH
+3605 EFLFDRVH
-3614 GKASLLPP
+3614 GKASLLPSMA
-3622 VADEDEDVRAERNR
+3622 VEDGDVQAERSR

-3661 RIMAVKN
+3661 RITAVKN

-3715 LNDIGEAHW
+3715 LNDISEAHW

-3750 RLHGIPEREI
+3750 RLHGIPEGDI

-3881 MHLNSNTVSTETLTQ
+3881 MHLNSSTVCTEALTE
-3896 FMKSHFPNA
+3896 FMKSHFPNT
-3905 CLKDRHFNM
+3905 CLKDQHFRM

-3934 TNKTAFKI
+3934 SSKAAFNI

-3962 QADPDSAD
+3962 QADPDGAD
-3970 ASPDVAS
+3970 AGPDVTL
-3977 DSCDTSSQDSTISAI
+3977 DSSDTSSQASTISSI

>member
-1 MAALF
+1 MAALS

-39 ILAIIRLKFPPE
+39 ILAIIRFKFPPE

-102 LRLKQRRSTNVGKDQ
+102 LRLKWKSSSSVAKDNQPSPWST
-117 HPSRGSAEVPKSK
+117 EVPKNR
-130 NTLLAFGDLLSHG
+130 NTSLAFGDLVFHG
-143 ESTLRNITSPSNLT
+143 EKTLQNISSPSNLT
-157 SSINM
+157 SSINL
-162 FNRIL
+162 FSKIL
-167 HFGKSQTQY
+167 NFGKSQTQY

-188 VLSRYAAR
+188 VLSRYLAG

-201 GKMAASIHRTFCF
+201 GKMAANIHQTFCF
-214 TNLSLLE
+214 TNSSLFE
-221 SFTQELRN
+221 SFTQEFRS
-229 QLSQVRL
+229 QFSQVQH
-236 NPQYQAVFVN
+236 NPQYQAAFVN
-246 EMVSFLLLISQVQ
+246 EMVTFLMLISQVQ

-266 LLLLAPDVIQGS
+266 LLLLAPDVFQGS
-278 MQLQDTF
+278 IQLQDIIDF
-285 DYLQNASSVVLA
+285 LQNASSVALA
-297 AQNISALFVTEDRFR
+297 AENVSASLVTDDGFQ
-312 TVQNRVTDPLF
+312 TVQNGVIDPPY
-323 SLNCLEQDKEK
+323 SLNCLEQDEEK
-334 SLVTRDICNL
+334 GLVTRYICNHL
-344 FVNWKDNQTLVSNL
+344 VNWKDQRPLVSEL
-358 EEVLRKLRLP
+358 EEVLRKVKSPDIVR
-368 EIGGKDSKRS
+368 KVSKRS

-387 QKSLYHLKGFEKKMN
+387 QKSLHRSEGFEKKMN
-402 RIELKSLNLFRNLK
+402 TSELKSLNLFRNLK
-416 NETLQKLYAILEL
+416 NETLQKLYAVLEL
-429 GMHPHRDY
+429 GMNPHHDY
-437 KLKEPYNKEIIDE
+437 TLEEPYNKEIIDE

-469 NTMTQWKEI
+469 NIMTQWKEI
-478 QSALKL
+478 QSPLKL
-484 AAMIWN
+484 ATMIWN
-490 PDLLN
+490 LVLLN
-495 NSNFST
+495 NSNLNT
-501 EQTKHVLKMLL
+501 AQTKDALKMLL
-512 STNLPPFLEDL
+512 STSMPLFPEDL
-523 RDILNEMQE
+523 RDRLNEMQE
-532 IPSLFSDYLLKPASY
+532 ISSLFSDYLLKPVSY
-547 KNFPDQLL
+547 RNFQDQLL

-561 FIMTNTNIGYQYLLM
+561 FIMTDTNIGYQYLLM

-583 KVQSFTGEAQWD
+583 KVESSMGEAWWNK
-595 ELNVYW
+595 LNAYW
-601 RIGEKLRSMKWNIT
+601 RIGEELRSLKWNNT

-622 FLDVLNSHL
+622 FLEVLNSHL
-631 HKLNNNSNSFF
+631 KKMNNNSNSFF
-642 SEQMD
+642 SKQLD
-647 RLSEFVTAVF
+647 QLSEFITAMF
-657 KEFGENSEVAN
+657 KEFGENSEAAN
-668 ISLVTQTVQKTL
+668 ISLVTQAIQKTL
-680 NMLKDLQLHYNISKL
+680 YVLKDLQLNYNVSKL
-695 KSIDLFFNFDNQTFG
+695 KSIDIFFNFDNKSFE
-710 SLSELL
+710 SLSKLL
-716 RSGMKILHYT
+716 RTGMKILHYT
-726 IASEASSEGEVN
+726 SGSEASSEEIIN
-738 SIYNLTRLLLQEFNE
+738 SVYNLTHLLLQEFSQSSLWN
-753 SVLQHSTSLEAK
+753 STSLEAK
-765 IWDFLRLALSPFFG
+765 MWEFLHSALNPFLE
-779 NNNNS
+779 NS
-784 NYKAPQNCSAQDV
+784 NNGSRTSQNCSARDV
-797 LHIALQMLFENAT
+797 LHITLEMLFENAT

-821 PLFASMD
+821 PLFASMGM
-828 VESGTTHNETF
+828 EGGTRHNDTF
-839 TKMFQLAIMNL
+839 TKMFQLAVTNL
-850 RLSPEFDVVYKN
+850 KLSPEFAAVYKN
-862 SSEIFSKELSCI
+862 NSERFSKELSCI

-881 LSFLSKLD
+881 LSFLSKLN
-889 LVSELHDSWIQE
+889 LVSELENSWVQE
-901 KTKALT
+901 KTRALA
-907 ALMEGLPLSNASCPI
+907 ALMEGLLQSNVSCPI
-922 PVLQDVG
+922 PVPDVG

-943 MLNETGLN
+943 MMNETVLS
-951 SLNFSGSPADRHRLP
+951 SLNFSGSSADWHRLP
-966 LFSHLLPTFSI
+966 VFSHLSPAISMR
-977 WNSSI
+977 NSSI

-987 MHGNASDQSE
+987 VGRNTSTQSD
-997 WRRFSQLWNAT
+997 WGHFSRLWHAT

-1023 YVRLLEIMNKA
+1023 YVKLLEIMKKA
-1034 LILVDIGVAPRKT
+1034 LILVNFGVAPGKT
-1047 EVFRI
+1047 MVHQIFH
-1052 LSNTSGG
+1052 NTSGD
-1059 MKLSD
+1059 MKSSD
-1064 LKDLYSSLKLFFNLT
+1064 VNDLYRSLKLFFNST
-1079 SAANSTVDLKRIFQE
+1079 SATNSMPDLERIFQE
-1094 IAPLYEIAGERLFY
+1094 IFPLYNVGGEQLFY
-1108 PHPYGKENQD
+1108 PNPYGEEKQD
-1118 VLTMAVVIWNQ
+1118 VLTVAALIWNQ

-1143 EIIKML
+1143 EIIKMIA
-1149 TLHALPLEDTG
+1149 LHTVSLEDLEN
-1160 DYLSTNEEVSSLFS
+1160 YLSTNEKVSSLFS
-1174 DFLLTSVT
+1174 DFLTPVT
-1182 SENFAEQFLVL
+1182 SENFVEQLLSFEQFLP
-1193 EQLLAAMAKVNTS
+1193 AMTKVNTG
-1206 DYYVLISS
+1206 DHYLLISY
-1214 LSKLMQRLQG
+1214 LSELMQKLQ
-1224 SSHGNKGSELH
+1224 SSPYGRQGNELH
-1235 RVWKIAEMLQSMNW
+1235 AFWQIAEALQSMNW
-1249 GSIDSL
+1249 NSTDSL
-1255 NSQSFLDILQNQF
+1255 TSQSLLAILQNQF
-1268 KTMKNDSSLPFSKE
+1268 STMKNDTSFPFSKE
-1282 MKQLI
+1282 LKQLV
-1287 NFLSA
+1287 NFASSMFQL
-1292 ILEVYSEEDSRGANI
+1292 YGEEDSRGTNI
-1307 SIYSQAIER
+1307 SIYLQA
-1316 SIFFLK
+1316 
-1322 DLQRSYNI
+1322 LQRSILILKGLQKSYNV
-1330 SELETINLLFNFYSK
+1330 SELETIKLLLDSYSN
-1345 YTQRLFET
+1345 YTQRLIEI
-1353 WRVGMKILHD
+1353 WGAGMKVLHD
-1363 TNLNKTLEE
+1363 TNLNKTFEE
-1372 KMSVVYHFSHWL
+1372 KMDIVYNFSRL
-1384 LQKEFSE
+1384 LLRKEFSE
-1391 SVLQHSTSLEAKI
+1391 LSLWNSTSLEAKM
-1404 WDFLHLALSPFF
+1404 WEFLHSALNPFLE
-1416 GNNNNSNYK
+1416 NSNNGSRTS
-1425 APQNCSAQDI
+1425 QNCSAQD
-1435 LHVALQMLF
+1435 VLQITLEMLF

-1450 ESLARSPCEPLFASM
+1450 ESLARSPCKPLFASM
-1465 DVESGTTHNETFT
+1465 GMEGGTRHNDTFT
-1478 KMFQLAIMNL
+1478 KMFQLAITNL
-1488 RLSPEFDVVYKN
+1488 KLSPEFAAVYKN
-1500 SSEIF
+1500 NSERF
-1505 SKELSCIIQSLQF
+1505 SEELSCIIQSLQF

-1524 KLDLVSELHD
+1524 KLNLVSELEN
-1534 SWIQEKTKAL
+1534 SWVQEKMRALAAL
-1544 TALMEGLPL
+1544 TEGLL
-1553 SNASCPIPVLQ
+1553 QSNVSCPIPVP

-1574 LNVLIPFM
+1574 LNMLIPFM
-1582 LNETGL
+1582 MNETVL
-1588 NSLNF
+1588 SSLNF
-1593 SGSPADWDNLS
+1593 SGSSAGWNNLS
-1604 TLFSMAQNELHLN
+1604 LLFSVARDELHMN
-1617 DLLQRLQS
+1617 DLLQRLQG
-1625 AFSFTEWRY
+1625 AFNLTKWSY
-1634 FSSVWDAV
+1634 YSSIWDVV
-1642 DSVLNTKW
+1642 DSLLNTKR
-1650 NVTEVAAYVRLLEAK
+1650 NLTKVAAFAKLLEAV
-1665 ANNPANNVSAL
+1665 ANSSANNVSAL
-1676 EIIEASRSILK
+1676 EITEASHYILR
-1687 RLNSSEL
+1687 RLNFSDV
-1694 LNELNIG
+1694 LNEFNI
-1701 SSSASLSSRTGFGS
+1701 SSSWDFLSNRTGFDS
-1715 VIDIVAHHFIVRAET
+1715 AFRIVAHQFIVTAET
-1730 LFNKTLPWTQSDQI
+1730 LYNKTIPWTQSDQT

-1769 SSYNPYLICLINAT
+1769 NSYNPYLMCLINAT
-1783 ETEDSELTENITLL
+1783 EAEDSKLTENITLL

-1804 KDLFMQNNTFE
+1804 KNLFMQNNTSE
-1815 KYLSIPELLKLKI
+1815 EHSSIPELLKLKI
-1828 FRLRDLTTLLCD
+1828 SRLRDLTTLLCD
-1840 YESFKSIQHICHLP
+1840 YESFKAIQQICHLP
-1854 NVTFGELCEQSQ
+1854 NVSFGELCGQSQ
-1866 SHEQL
+1866 SHEEL
-1871 LRTIELSNQIV
+1871 LRAIDLSNQVV
-1882 TNVLNSRRVSQELQD
+1882 TNVLNRRRISQELQNV
-1897 ILIGDATNIHSQM
+1897 LIGDTTNIQTQM

-1918 EIAFFQEI
+1918 ELTFFQEI
-1926 PQYMTTLNSV
+1926 PQYVTTLNSL
-1936 LNITENLRDTREQE
+1936 LNMTENLTDSSKQE
-1950 KLREMFKNVDQLKE
+1950 KLRDVFKNADQLKE
-1964 DLRNTTGMS
+1964 DLKTTTGLS

-1984 VPENSTQ
+1984 LPENSSQ

-1996 LQLESCT
+1996 LQLESCS
-2003 VHPADPQLQTVAE
+2003 VRPADPRLQRVAE
-2016 EFCNLSLSER
+2016 EFCSLSLSER
-2026 TRKMYILGV
+2026 TREMYILGV

-2041 DVYNFLYK
+2041 DIYNFLYK

-2058 PVDKMLGLLTE
+2058 PVDKMLGLLTK

-2078 SDVHPLLQ
+2078 SGIDPLLQ
-2086 AIHSLKKLRQSRNVP
+2086 AIHSLKKLQQSRNVP
-2101 LTKTLLKSN
+2101 LTKALFKPN
-2110 NFRITHGTFK
+2110 NSRTTHGTFK

-2150 SSMEDARVQK
+2150 SSVEDVYVQK
-2160 LMRKYG
+2160 MMRKYG
-2166 IPHKSTPFCLSFYLD
+2166 IPHDSTPFCLSFYLD

-2204 YTPDTPETR
+2204 YTPDTVETG
-2213 AIMEKSNT
+2213 AIMGKSNA
-2221 TLKQMADLSLKSQE
+2221 TLKQMADLALKSQE

-2248 KLNQTVPII
+2248 KLNQTIPMI
-2257 KNALQN
+2257 KNTLQN

-2277 AVELLSQINELDNI
+2277 AVELLSQINQLDDI
-2291 RLELQDNADIVN
+2291 RLELQNNADIVD

-2313 NVSSCVSFNRI
+2313 NVSSCISFNRV
-2324 QAARNLEEMEMVAK
+2324 QAVSSLEEMEKVAK

-2350 IFKLPSSHSTPR
+2350 IFRLPSSRGSPGHSG
-2362 YAVPGALALPPV
+2362 PGDVALPPV

-2383 RITQTTNRIRERIW
+2383 KITQTTNRIRERIW

-2423 RAIIELQTGKS
+2423 RAIIELQTGKN
-2434 PEDVAVQVQAMP
+2434 PEEIAVQVQAMP

-2518 TVTFLIIALK
+2518 TVTFLVVVLK
-2528 VGDILPKTNTAL
+2528 VGDILPKTNTVL

-2546 DYSLSV
+2546 DYSLSI

-2687 WIEYNGYIPFWNE
+2687 WIEYNSYFPLWNE
-2700 KLRALLFTKLVL
+2700 KRRGLLFTKLML
-2712 RKEATHND
+2712 RKGAALNN

-2734 DLTLGVSLHG
+2734 HLTLGVSLHG
-2744 ITKIYG
+2744 VTKIYG
-2750 SRAAVENL
+2750 SKAAVDNL
-2758 SLNFYE
+2758 SLSFYE

-2793 GTIFVYDKDIKTDQE
+2793 GTIVVYGKDIRTDQE

-2838 IKVPHWSKEELCQEV
+2838 IKVPHWSKQELYQEV
-2853 KRTLKETGLYG
+2853 KRTLKETGLYS
-2864 HRHKLTGSL
+2864 HRHKIAGSL

-2979 CDTAAVTSLIQSHL
+2979 CDTTAVTSLIQFHL

-3024 LRALDTGLNDLHLG
+3024 LRALDTSLSDLHLG

-3060 HQQEDAELSR
+3060 GQQEDAELPQ
-3070 QLPASSGQTGSDEM
+3070 QLPGASGQIGSDEM
-3084 SVSTDTFTE
+3084 SLSTDAFTE
-3093 RDDQLLIRSKSLK
+3093 RDDQLLIRSKSLQ

-3113 KTSAMFIK
+3113 RTSALFIK

-3140 VLFVTAAM
+3140 VLFVMAAM

-3160 PELVL
+3160 PELIL

-3191 SMLSFPGTDIMCM
+3191 SMLAFPGTDNTCM
-3204 NESNSRCLTE
+3204 NESNSQCLKE

-3219 WITNGNKRA
+3219 WITSGNQRT

-3235 TDGIQTCPPMNYSPP
+3235 TDGIQTCPQTDYTPP
-3250 HRRTFSTRTLYNL
+3250 HRRTFSTRTVYNV
-3263 TGHNVETYLLATT
+3263 TGHNVETYILATT

-3286 WSFGLPLT
+3286 WSFGMPLT
-3294 ADLQFDIRPV
+3294 TDLQFDIRPV

-3329 LNNFILRANLPKNVT
+3329 LNNFILRANLPKNE
-3344 SRYGIFLSAH
+3344 SARYGIFLSAH

-3402 KQLQHISGIGMTS
+3402 KQLQHISGIGVAS

-3439 SVFQIPAFCNNNN
+3439 SSFQIPAFCNNNN
-3452 SLAVFLLLL
+3452 LLAVFLLLL
-3461 LFGYATFSWMYLLAG
+3461 MFGYATFSWMYLLAG

-3493 CFGIDTIITHSVVF
+3493 FFGINTIITHSVVF

-3513 ATDQGLHDLA
+3513 ATDQGLRDLA
-3523 ENLRHAFLLFPQFC
+3523 ENLRHVFLLFPQFC

-3590 LIVQD
+3590 LAVHD
-3595 GMIQKVWSNI
+3595 RMIQRVWNNTL
-3605 SEFLFDRVH
+3605 EFLFDRVH
-3614 GKASLLPP
+3614 GKALLLPP
-3622 VADEDEDVRAERNR
+3622 VAEEDGDVQAERNR

-3648 LQNLTKIYHLPHK
+3648 LQNLTKVYHLPHK
-3661 RIMAVKN
+3661 RIVAVKN

-3715 LNDIGEAHW
+3715 LNDISEAHW

-3750 RLHGIPEREI
+3750 RLHGIPERDI
-3760 KGVVLQLLH
+3760 KGVVLQLLY

-3881 MHLNSNTVSTETLTQ
+3881 MHLNNNTVSTELLTE
-3896 FMKSHFPNA
+3896 FMKSHFPNT
-3905 CLKDRHFNM
+3905 CLKDQHFNM

-3934 TNKTAFKI
+3934 ANKAAFNI

-3962 QADPDSAD
+3962 QADPDGVD
-3970 ASPDVAS
+3970 AGPDVTL
-3977 DSCDTSSQDSTISAI
+3977 DSSDTSSQDSSI

>member
-1 MAALF
+1 MAALS

-95 RLNDISS
+95 RLSDISS
-102 LRLKQRRSTNVGKDQ
+102 LRLKRRSSSSVAKDNR
-117 HPSRGSAEVPKSK
+117 PSPWSVEVPKSR
-130 NTLLAFGDLLSHG
+130 NASLAFGDLVSHA
-143 ESTLRNITSPSNLT
+143 EKTLRNISSPSNLT

-162 FNRIL
+162 FNKIL
-167 HFGKSQTQY
+167 NFGKTQTQY

-188 VLSRYAAR
+188 VLSRYIAH
-196 PGLTE
+196 PDLTE
-201 GKMAASIHRTFCF
+201 EKMAANIHQTFCF
-214 TNLSLLE
+214 TDSSLLE
-221 SFTQELRN
+221 SFTQEFRS
-229 QLSQVRL
+229 QLSQVQH
-236 NPQYQAVFVN
+236 NPQYQAAFVN
-246 EMVSFLLLISQVQ
+246 EMVSFLTLISQVQ

-266 LLLLAPDVIQGS
+266 LLLLAPDVFQGS
-278 MQLQDTF
+278 MQLQDITDF
-285 DYLQNASSVVLA
+285 LQNPSSIVPA
-297 AQNISALFVTEDRFR
+297 AQNVSASLVTDDRFK
-312 TVQNRVTDPLF
+312 TVQNGVTDPPY

-334 SLVTRDICNL
+334 SLVTRYICNL
-344 FVNWKDNQTLVSNL
+344 FVNWKDNQTLVSEV
-358 EEVLRKLRLP
+358 EEALRKIKSP
-368 EIGGKDSKRS
+368 EIGGKDFKRS
-378 INSDDLEAI
+378 IDSNDLDAI
-387 QKSLYHLKGFEKKMN
+387 QKSLHHLKRFEKKMN
-402 RIELKSLNLFRNLK
+402 RSELKSLNLFRNLK

-429 GMHPHRDY
+429 GMNPHHDY

-469 NTMTQWKEI
+469 NIMTQWKEI

-484 AAMIWN
+484 ATVIWN
-490 PDLLN
+490 PVLLN

-501 EQTKHVLKMLL
+501 VQTKDALQMLL
-512 STNLPPFLEDL
+512 STRMPSFLEDF
-523 RDILNEMQE
+523 RDRLNGMQE
-532 IPSLFSDYLLKPASY
+532 IPSLFSDYLLKPVSY
-547 KNFPDQLL
+547 RNFPDQLL

-561 FIMTNTNIGYQYLLM
+561 FIMTDTNIGYQYLLM
-576 PVFELMQ
+576 PVFELMR
-583 KVQSFTGEAQWD
+583 KVESSMGEAWWD
-595 ELNVYW
+595 ELNAYW
-601 RIGEKLRSMKWNIT
+601 RIGEELRSMKWNNT
-615 GIVAYGQ
+615 GIIAYGQ
-622 FLDVLNSHL
+622 FLEVLNSHL
-631 HKLNNNSNSFF
+631 QKLNNNSNTVF
-642 SEQMD
+642 SEQLD
-647 RLSEFVTAVF
+647 QLSEFITAVF
-657 KEFGENSEVAN
+657 KEFGENSELAN
-668 ISLVTQTVQKTL
+668 ISLVTQAIQKTL
-680 NMLKDLQLHYNISKL
+680 HILEDLQLNYNVSKL
-695 KSIDLFFNFDNQTFG
+695 KSIDLFFNFDNKTLE
-710 SLSELL
+710 SLSEILMT
-716 RSGMKILHYT
+716 GIKILHY
-726 IASEASSEGEVN
+726 ISASEASSEEIINPV
-738 SIYNLTRLLLQEFNE
+738 YNLTHLLLQEFSE
-753 SVLQHSTSLEAK
+753 SFLWHNTSLEAK
-765 IWDFLRLALSPFFG
+765 IWEVLHLALSPFLK
-779 NNNNS
+779 NS
-784 NYKAPQNCSAQDV
+784 NNAYGTPQKCSAEDV
-797 LHIALQMLFENAT
+797 LHITLEMLFENTT

-816 RSPCK
+816 GSPCK
-821 PLFASMD
+821 PLFDSMGMEG
-828 VESGTTHNETF
+828 VTMRNATF
-839 TKMFQLAIMNL
+839 KKMFQLAITNL
-850 RLSPEFDVVYKN
+850 KLSPEFAAVYKN
-862 SSEIFSKELSCI
+862 SSECFSKDLSCI

-881 LSFLSKLD
+881 LSFLSKLN
-889 LVSELHDSWIQE
+889 LVSELENSWVQ
-901 KTKALT
+901 KKARALT
-907 ALMEGLPLSNASCPI
+907 AVMEELLQSNASCPI
-922 PVLQDVG
+922 PVQDVG
-929 GVLPSQLLNVLIPF
+929 DVLSSQLLNMLIPF
-943 MLNETGLN
+943 MLNETVLN
-951 SLNFSGSPADRHRLP
+951 SLNFSDSSVDWRRLP
-966 LFSHLLPTFSI
+966 VFSHLLLALSMR
-977 WNSSI
+977 NSSI

-987 MHGNASDQSE
+987 VGRNASNQSE
-997 WRRFSQLWNAT
+997 WGHFSRLWHAT
-1008 GNVLTTKW
+1008 GDVLTTKW
-1016 NLTEVDE
+1016 NLTEVGE
-1023 YVRLLEIMNKA
+1023 YVKLLEIMKKA
-1034 LILVDIGVAPRKT
+1034 LILVDFGVAPGKT
-1047 EVFRI
+1047 LVHQVFHN
-1052 LSNTSGG
+1052 SSGG
-1059 MKLSD
+1059 IKSSD
-1064 LKDLYSSLKLFFNLT
+1064 LNDLYNSLKLFFNST
-1079 SAANSTVDLKRIFQE
+1079 SATNSTLDLERIFQE
-1094 IAPLYEIAGERLFY
+1094 IFPLNEVGGEGLFY
-1108 PHPYGKENQD
+1108 PNPYGKENQD
-1118 VLTMAVVIWNQ
+1118 ILTMAAVIWNQ

-1143 EIIKML
+1143 EVIKMIA
-1149 TLHALPLEDTG
+1149 LHAISLEDIEN
-1160 DYLSTNEEVSSLFS
+1160 YLSTNEKVSSLFS
-1174 DFLLTSVT
+1174 DFLLTPVT
-1182 SENFAEQFLVL
+1182 SENFAEQLLSL
-1193 EQLLAAMAKVNTS
+1193 EQLLDAKAKVNTS
-1206 DYYVLISS
+1206 DHYLLISS
-1214 LSKLMQRLQG
+1214 LSKLMQKLQT
-1224 SSHGNKGSELH
+1224 SSHGRQDNVLH
-1235 RVWKIAEMLQSMNW
+1235 AFWQVAEVFQFMDWNST
-1249 GSIDSL
+1249 DSL
-1255 NSQSFLDILQNQF
+1255 TSQSLLDILQNQF
-1268 KTMKNDSSLPFSKE
+1268 STMTNDSSLPFSKE
-1282 MKQLI
+1282 LRQLV
-1287 NFLSA
+1287 NFVSS
-1292 ILEVYSEEDSRGANI
+1292 ILELYGEEESRGTNI
-1307 SIYSQAIER
+1307 SIYSQAVQR
-1316 SIFFLK
+1316 SILILK
-1322 DLQRSYNI
+1322 ALQKSYNI
-1330 SELETINLLFNFYSK
+1330 SELETINLLLDSYSK
-1345 YTQRLFET
+1345 YTQRLIEI
-1353 WRVGMKILHD
+1353 WRAGMKVLHD
-1363 TNLNKTLEE
+1363 TNLNKTFEE
-1372 KMSVVYHFSHWL
+1372 KMDIVYHFSHLL

-1391 SVLQHSTSLEAKI
+1391 SFLWHNTSLEAKI
-1404 WDFLHLALSPFF
+1404 WEVLHLALSPFLK
-1416 GNNNNSNYK
+1416 NSNNAYGT
-1425 APQNCSAQDI
+1425 PQKCSAEDV
-1435 LHVALQMLF
+1435 LHITLEMLF
-1444 ENATLS
+1444 ENTTLS
-1450 ESLARSPCEPLFASM
+1450 ESLAGSPCKPLFDSM
-1465 DVESGTTHNETFT
+1465 GMEGVTMRNATFK
-1478 KMFQLAIMNL
+1478 KMFQLAITNL
-1488 RLSPEFDVVYKN
+1488 KLSPEFAAVYKN
-1500 SSEIF
+1500 SSECF
-1505 SKELSCIIQSLQF
+1505 SKDLSCIIQSLQF

-1524 KLDLVSELHD
+1524 KLNLVSELEN
-1534 SWIQEKTKAL
+1534 SWVQKKARAL
-1544 TALMEGLPL
+1544 TAVMEELL
-1553 SNASCPIPVLQ
+1553 QSNASCPIPVQ
-1564 DVGGVLPSQL
+1564 DVGDVLSSQL
-1574 LNVLIPFM
+1574 LNMLIPFM
-1582 LNETGL
+1582 LNETVL

-1593 SGSPADWDNLS
+1593 SDSLAGWNNLS
-1604 TLFSMAQNELHLN
+1604 MLFSVAQVELHMN
-1617 DLLQRLQS
+1617 DLLQRFQG
-1625 AFSFTEWRY
+1625 AFNRTKWSY
-1634 FSSVWDAV
+1634 YSSIWDVV
-1642 DSVLNTKW
+1642 DGFLNTKR
-1650 NVTEVAAYVRLLEAK
+1650 NLTEAAAFAKLLEAV
-1665 ANNPANNVSAL
+1665 ANNSADDVSAL
-1676 EIIEASRSILK
+1676 EIIEASLYILK
-1687 RLNSSEL
+1687 RLNFSDL
-1694 LNELNIG
+1694 LNEFSIS
-1701 SSSASLSSRTGFGS
+1701 SSSAFPSNKTSFDS
-1715 VIDIVAHHFIVRAET
+1715 VIDIVAHHFIVMAET
-1730 LFNKTLPWTQSDQI
+1730 LYNKTLPWTQSDQT

-1769 SSYNPYLICLINAT
+1769 NSYNPYLMCLINAT
-1783 ETEDSELTENITLL
+1783 EVEDSKLTENITLL

-1804 KDLFMQNNTFE
+1804 KNSSEQNNAS
-1815 KYLSIPELLKLKI
+1815 KKHSSIPELLKLKI
-1828 FRLRDLTTLLCD
+1828 SRLRDLTILLCD

-1854 NVTFGELCEQSQ
+1854 NVSFGELCEQSQ
-1866 SHEQL
+1866 TREQL
-1871 LRTIELSNQIV
+1871 LRAIELSSEVV
-1882 TNVLNSRRVSQELQD
+1882 TNVLNHRRISQELQN
-1897 ILIGDATNIHSQM
+1897 ILIGDATNIQTQM
-1910 KWFQENVP
+1910 KWFQENIP

-1926 PQYMTTLNSV
+1926 PRYMTALNSM
-1936 LNITENLRDTREQE
+1936 LNITENLTDSRKQE
-1950 KLREMFKNVDQLKE
+1950 KLRDVFKNVDQLKE

-1978 ALLEAS
+1978 ALLEVS
-1984 VPENSTQ
+1984 LPENSSQ

-1996 LQLESCT
+1996 LQLESCR
-2003 VHPADPQLQTVAE
+2003 VRPADPQLLTVAE
-2016 EFCNLSLSER
+2016 QFCNLSVSER
-2026 TRKMYILGV
+2026 TREMYILGV

-2041 DVYNFLYK
+2041 DIYNFLYK

-2058 PVDKMLGLLTE
+2058 PVDEMLGLLTK
-2069 MKYFRHQVE
+2069 MKYFRHEVE
-2078 SDVHPLLQ
+2078 SGVDPLLE
-2086 AIHSLKKLRQSRNVP
+2086 AIHSLKTLRQSRNVP
-2101 LTKTLLKSN
+2101 LTKALFKPN

-2150 SSMEDARVQK
+2150 SSVEDVYVQK
-2160 LMRKYG
+2160 MMRKYG
-2166 IPHKSTPFCLSFYLD
+2166 IPHDSTPFCLSFYLD

-2204 YTPDTPETR
+2204 YTPDTIETR
-2213 AIMEKSNT
+2213 AIMGKSNA
-2221 TLKQMADLSLKSQE
+2221 TLKQMADLALKSQE
-2235 WLDKSPVIMNSLT
+2235 WLDKSPVIMNSLA
-2248 KLNQTVPII
+2248 KFNQTVPMI
-2257 KNALQN
+2257 KNTLQN

-2277 AVELLSQINELDNI
+2277 AAELLSQINELDDI
-2291 RLELQDNADIVN
+2291 RLELQNNADIVD

-2324 QAARNLEEMEMVAK
+2324 LAVRNLEEMEMVAK

-2350 IFKLPSSHSTPR
+2350 IFKLPSSNSS
-2362 YAVPGALALPPV
+2362 PGRSVHGDLALPPV

-2423 RAIIELQTGKS
+2423 RAIIELQTGKN
-2434 PEDVAVQVQAMP
+2434 PEEIAVQVQAMP

-2518 TVTFLIIALK
+2518 TVTFLIIVLK

-2546 DYSLSV
+2546 DYSLSI

-2596 SVKSL
+2596 PVKSL

-2619 YEAQGI
+2619 YEAQGV

-2687 WIEYNGYIPFWNE
+2687 WVEYNSYLPFWNE
-2700 KLRALLFTKLVL
+2700 KRRGLLFSKLML
-2712 RKEATHND
+2712 RKEVTLNN
-2720 KICAPPPHLEPEPT
+2720 KICAPSPHLEPEPT
-2734 DLTLGVSLHG
+2734 DLTLGVSLRG
-2744 ITKIYG
+2744 ITKVYG
-2750 SRAAVENL
+2750 SKAAVDNL

-2793 GTIFVYDKDIKTDQE
+2793 GTIFVYGKDIRTDQE

-2838 IKVPHWSKEELCQEV
+2838 IKVPHWSKQELYQEV
-2853 KRTLKETGLYG
+2853 KRTLKETGLYS
-2864 HRHKLTGSL
+2864 HRHKLAGSL

-2967 LTLTKKKNMIEE
+2967 LTLTKKKNMMEE
-2979 CDTAAVTSLIQSHL
+2979 CDTTAVTSLIQSHL

-3010 PPFKSTVSG
+3010 PPFRSTVSG

-3024 LRALDTGLNDLHLG
+3024 LRALDTSLSDLHLG

-3053 LTKELGK
+3053 LTKELVK
-3060 HQQEDAELSR
+3060 DQQEDAELPQ
-3070 QLPASSGQTGSDEM
+3070 QLPGASGQIGSDEM
-3084 SVSTDTFTE
+3084 SMSTDTFTE
-3093 RDDQLLIRSKSLK
+3093 RDDQLLIRSKSLQ

-3113 KTSAMFIK
+3113 KTSALFIK
-3121 RFHHTRRDVRGFIA
+3121 RFHHSRRDVRGFIA

-3140 VLFVTAAM
+3140 VLFVMAAM

-3160 PELVL
+3160 PELIL

-3191 SMLSFPGTDIMCM
+3191 SMLAFPGTDNTCM
-3204 NESNSRCLTE
+3204 NESNSQCLKE

-3219 WITNGNKRA
+3219 WIFSGNQRT

-3235 TDGIQTCPPMNYSPP
+3235 TDGIQTCPQTNYTPP
-3250 HRRTFSTRTLYNL
+3250 HRRTFSTRTVYNL
-3263 TGHNVETYLLATT
+3263 TGHNVETYILATT

-3294 ADLQFDIRPV
+3294 TDLQFDIRPV

-3329 LNNFILRANLPKNVT
+3329 LNNFILRANLPKNET

-3402 KQLQHISGIGMTS
+3402 KQLQHISGLGMTS

-3422 YDLVLFMVPIG
+3422 YDLVLFMVPVG

-3439 SVFQIPAFCNNNN
+3439 SSFQIPAFCNNNN
-3452 SLAVFLLLL
+3452 LLAVFLLLL

-3493 CFGIDTIITHSVVF
+3493 FFGINTIITHSVVF

-3523 ENLRHAFLLFPQFC
+3523 ENLRHVFLLFPQFC

-3575 LLAMFIQGTVFFAIR
+3575 LFAMFIQGTMFFAIR
-3590 LIVQD
+3590 LTVHD
-3595 GMIQKVWSNI
+3595 RMIQRVWNNI
-3605 SEFLFDRVH
+3605 LEFLFDRVH

-3622 VADEDEDVRAERNR
+3622 VAEEDGDVQAERNR

-3661 RIMAVKN
+3661 RIVAVKN

-3715 LNDIGEAHW
+3715 LNDISEAHW

-3881 MHLNSNTVSTETLTQ
+3881 MHLNSNTVNTEMLTE
-3896 FMKSHFPNA
+3896 FMKSHFPNT

-3934 TNKTAFKI
+3934 ASKAAFDI

-3962 QADPDSAD
+3962 QVDPDSAD
-3970 ASPDVAS
+3970 AGPDVTL
-3977 DSCDTSSQDSTISAI
+3977 DSSDTSSQDSTISSI